1 MKNKNT
7 FTNWK
12 QLFRRILAVSLSVA
26 MLGNMVDL
34 STLSVDAQTTEEELT
49 IVAFDS
55 LSKDIREQKLEI
67 GASEDDI
74 NFPDTLTVTVEKTQ
88 TVEKDDKEAETE
100 STEETTEAMESTET
114 ETESTETSTE
124 QTTEMSEETDES
136 SSTETEA
143 STQTSE
149 EASSETSTPES
160 SSEETSTQIDSE
172 EVQKADE
179 DVDQQSQKEEKAEET
194 PEVQQLEDN
203 AGENEE
209 ARNSGSLLGI
219 QLSALAANL
228 LPHKMIVH
236 AAESNPDT
244 EDETA
249 AKTEKIK
256 LTDIKWEIDAGE
268 SDAEEFNSSKKYNG
282 FCYVYTPVLPDT
294 DEKGNKLV
302 LGEDV
307 ELPMIYVLVGE
318 YGVATLDNELV
329 EVSINDKTTRYA
341 ALEDACDAI
350 SEAVNAA
357 TDGNLAI
364 TLKIL
369 QTIKLNSGYNWT
381 LNGENKNI
389 TMTVDLNGQEIGC
402 YYGSVW
408 GGSGANALNMHFQN
422 IKVIL
427 KDTDKSSSNGKLH
440 GTFYV
445 ENYSNFT
452 LDNTYCQVLQI
463 GGGTAVL
470 EGGECPYLYVGSSK
484 TASNE
489 NAQCQVKGGT
499 YENIVVYGGAE
510 LSIEGDATSVQSIKA
525 VHYIQSDDSTDK
537 DVKATVNLRGGT
549 YKTVTTK
556 PRNAEDVKDES
567 KGYALSN
574 MLAPGY
580 GFLSQDNEE
589 SVDLT
594 DKTEI
599 TNVKVVPVA
608 ITITKQPSIASNKNT
623 VLEHY
628 TAEEAPKLTIE
639 AKSTDKLTYQWY
651 QIASAESEDSD
662 SATST
667 ETAIDKATESTY
679 QIPTGL
685 KAGPYNY
692 FCRVSCGNDSVKSN
706 TVTFTVTQAVAK
718 IIETKADGTT
728 KETYYA
734 DWADAMEYLS
744 DSYNG
749 KFEGVEKAEV
759 ILLQDTKCSG
769 ISSVQSIG
777 DFDGQFP
784 KEVIIRS
791 EGECHELSGDK
802 VTVLKAVYE
811 TTHVYMKNIK
821 VEGSIDLSVGATLT
835 LDEGT
840 EVVAEDKRI
849 DTISVNESKL
859 IIGDA
864 KVSAGIELINGSTLE
879 VKSGALDE
887 QIKVTNTGNT
897 AVMEAGAATPVFS
910 GNGELSIYCK
920 NGTSDW
926 SESLKTTGDK
936 KIWYPITLPQ
946 GVTLPA
952 DGENASVVSA
962 YKGDTYGLYPNGD
975 TTDHSINVP
984 GEICSYYLTK
994 YGKGTNNANLQ
1005 KIPDGKITMPAAA
1018 VTLLA
1023 HNTDKYGL
1031 CANCGKTDLAK
1042 AYENGHLHVEGLT
1055 GRTYDSYPQILSNI
1069 TLDTADG
1076 SKTLTAPIYYSG
1088 NGNQNLNSP
1097 IGVGG
1102 DSPLNSDAAEY
1113 AVHYKNNAEIYT
1125 LTQGEAGFD
1134 EAKAPQVTIK
1144 GRGNYTGEV
1153 TIYFTIGKGKASL
1166 GDIDVYTGTYNGK
1179 EQSAWTLLP
1188 LQFDADPYDQ
1198 YQFTEGLIDNNYIS
1212 ACDWSVADRWYE
1224 SGTYKSN
1231 YKVEYSTDDQKTWI
1245 TEKEFGSSTENI
1257 YKITDAGKYPF
1268 YLRITG
1274 GDGLFDTLTSEKC
1287 IAEIKPRDLEELS
1300 KYYYINVDIPE
1311 GLAAYYTGKPV
1322 FPASGYQ
1329 ITDKSIGN
1337 GYTLV
1342 KDTDYTVSGRNN
1354 TNITDAAA
1362 LIFTGKGNYSGEIQA
1377 DNKFAVKYAFSPAQ
1391 TTASKDYWYQ
1401 GDVSVNLSDSDN
1413 NSDTDKIVYTG
1424 SIESGISLGSNLT
1437 VYASL
1442 DDAVKGS
1449 ASGYAFTSEGKN
1461 TQTLYIKDEANG
1473 YIGTPVDVTVQIDK
1487 TAPVWEDA
1495 SGNADKYGIQ
1505 LKENWW
1511 KKLLHTISF
1520 KHFYNDETLDIK
1532 IRANDA
1538 KAGIDTSGV
1547 DKYYYYIEEVSDEN
1561 AIDNYKVKTAEE
1573 LDKLSANESDATIG
1587 FVEVQANGNSA
1598 VTVGNLSKDA
1608 NYVIYAYA
1616 VDKAG
1621 NKSEY
1626 ICTEGIVRDTTILS
1640 YVINVPEREYVN
1652 DTEGTFSFEA
1662 PEDLTL
1668 LYFYVHANEFKTVSE
1683 YEQFVTDM
1691 KDYYKK
1697 LAVSSSYEN
1706 NRYLPLAKK
1715 EDDGKWAPNFTN
1727 DGEKVQTSFG
1737 SKKEIALHTCQ
1748 VPKGHYELTISDL
1761 QPTEAC
1767 TVWMVSI
1774 DRAGNISSSPFM
1786 SFTTTKA
1793 LPWVAKVP
1801 VLTGFYGDKPQDLT
1815 ITTPGV
1821 AMYGD
1826 VEVQGEW
1833 KITETNTT
1841 PLQMNTT
1848 ATCQVTFIPDAD
1860 LYPNQFENH
1869 IFRVRPVIRKR
1880 PITINVA
1887 DMTVGY
1893 GEDIPQITD
1902 ASFDIAEGEGKGL
1915 AGSDTKETIQN
1926 TLSLRTLATK
1936 ESDCGKY
1943 SFTVSS
1949 NSSNYEV
1956 TAKYYEKLSDL
1967 SNPRTEGTLTITKA
1981 AGEII
1986 QNEGF
1991 TASKTVVYKDPAFS
2005 LNVSPNSREGKLT
2018 YEVKNSKDTEG
2029 RTVDDERILSV
2040 SDDGKVTVKSP
2051 GSAKITIYLPAT
2063 KNYTAAKPLTVDVTV
2078 NKKAYTVEP
2087 VNKKYLYSK
2096 ENEDA
2101 IDLLALL
2108 PKDCGSTNFEASST
2122 TDSSSFIEL
2131 PQYKERKLAYKLA
2144 MGDIGK
2150 KITITVPL
2158 RTDNYVINGNNT
2170 LTINLELVEQKPL
2183 KPQGEITLQK
2193 NEMTYGEPLSVL
2205 QFNEAKF
2212 VDADTGEGIVGTL
2225 AWNAPD
2231 YKLEVGERLAEWIFT
2246 PDNVEYAPYIGY
2258 TTVTVNKAVPHI
2270 VFTPDPSEQTYRTS
2284 AYSREIL
2291 NGLSKNPGFVIG
2303 VDNQQIGGIWKW
2315 EDENWTPTVGQ
2326 SERRVYFEPL
2336 DTQHYENSAM
2346 ETVILIVKKARPY
2359 IQIEPQISDYTH
2371 GDTLYSQKLT
2381 GSAIYGDGRGNR
2393 GSDDAYGNETI
2404 SGTFTWVTADTKL
2417 SHQNDNGKTCE
2428 YVFTPADTASYETV
2442 SGTFTIAV
2450 NKAQNPPQIPS
2461 SKMQVDF
2468 SCEQVSDVKLPTGWI
2483 WTPAE
2488 GQDTTLTVGNTI
2500 TVTATYTASDSVNYE
2515 NLTVDVAITR
2525 SSCEHAK
2532 TERRGEVKA
2541 TCIAA
2546 GSTGELWCLICD
2558 EKLMESTETAKDSTN
2573 HTALTSRVTKQ
2584 PTTTEEG
2591 VMTYE
2596 CSACGY
2602 TTTKPIAKIAAKNDS
2617 DAGSSNNSNDSG
2629 SDSESSGFMNNVHKD
2644 VMQPAK
2650 TTPDP
2655 SLTSILTPAPIP
2667 DPVQPT
2673 QPADN
2678 VKKPQR
2684 KVPTAQN
2691 DTVEEGEEA
2700 RPFIQGEDDKEGWDV
2715 IRAESAV
2722 CAEGGTIVV
2731 NMNGSSVVPGDIF
2744 DMIKGKD
2751 ITIEFELDNGII
2763 WQVNG
2768 MSVQK
2773 ENISDI
2779 DFHVALGEEA
2789 SDTIPVDLINAL
2801 TGERFSMNLTLAY
2814 DGAFG
2819 FEAVMRLNVGE
2830 ANKGLVANLFYYNV
2844 STDALEFICADEID
2858 ETGQAELTF
2867 THASDYI
2874 IILDTVSM
2882 EAVEEADETIVADTT
2897 SDNTVQATTTED
2909 HTLFIWIIVL
2919 ACIAALTATGFLTLK
2934 KRKEE

>member
-7 FTNWK
+7 FTNWR
-12 QLFRRILAVSLSVA
+12 QLFRRTLAVSLSIA
-26 MLGNMVDL
+26 MFGNMVDL

-49 IVAFDS
+49 IVAFDP

-100 STEETTEAMESTET
+100 SIEETTEMTEAETEST
-114 ETESTETSTE
+114 ETESTETESTESSTSTE

-136 SSTETEA
+136 SSSETEA
-143 STQTSE
+143 PTQTSE
-149 EASSETSTPES
+149 EASSDTSTPES
-160 SSEETSTQIDSE
+160 GSEETSTQTDS
-172 EVQKADE
+172 
-179 DVDQQSQKEEKAEET
+179 
-194 PEVQQLEDN
+194 
-203 AGENEE
+203 EE
-209 ARNSGSLLGI
+209 ARNSGSLLGM
-219 QLSALAANL
+219 QLSALAYNL

-244 EDETA
+244 EAETA
-249 AKTEKIK
+249 TETEKIK
-256 LTDIKWEIDAGE
+256 LTDIKWEIDADE

-318 YGVATLDNELV
+318 YGVVTLEDDLV
-329 EVSINDKTTRYA
+329 EVTINGTAANYSSWDSAMEALQQASGDGKLNHAKVDILLIQDATTSVSASINFKDAEVTLHSAGEEQKT
-341 ALEDACDAI
+341 
-350 SEAVNAA
+350 
-357 TDGNLAI
+357 I
-364 TLKIL
+364 T
-369 QTIKLNSGYNWT
+369 G
-381 LNGENKNI
+381 
-389 TMTVDLNGQEIGC
+389 
-402 YYGSVW
+402 
-408 GGSGANALNMHFQN
+408 
-422 IKVIL
+422 
-427 KDTDKSSSNGKLH
+427 SSSTALLDISNAK
-440 GTFYV
+440 
-445 ENYSNFT
+445 NFT
-452 LDNTYCQVLQI
+452 
-463 GGGTAVL
+463 
-470 EGGECPYLYVGSSK
+470 
-484 TASNE
+484 
-489 NAQCQVKGGT
+489 
-499 YENIVVYGGAE
+499 
-510 LSIEGDATSVQSIKA
+510 
-525 VHYIQSDDSTDK
+525 IQD
-537 DVKATVNLRGGT
+537 
-549 YKTVTTK
+549 
-556 PRNAEDVKDES
+556 
-567 KGYALSN
+567 
-574 MLAPGY
+574 
-580 GFLSQDNEE
+580 
-589 SVDLT
+589 
-594 DKTEI
+594 
-599 TNVKVVPVA
+599 
-608 ITITKQPSIASNKNT
+608 
-623 VLEHY
+623 
-628 TAEEAPKLTIE
+628 
-639 AKSTDKLTYQWY
+639 
-651 QIASAESEDSD
+651 
-662 SATST
+662 
-667 ETAIDKATESTY
+667 
-679 QIPTGL
+679 
-685 KAGPYNY
+685 
-692 FCRVSCGNDSVKSN
+692 
-706 TVTFTVTQAVAK
+706 
-718 IIETKADGTT
+718 
-728 KETYYA
+728 
-734 DWADAMEYLS
+734 
-744 DSYNG
+744 
-749 KFEGVEKAEV
+749 
-759 ILLQDTKCSG
+759 
-769 ISSVQSIG
+769 
-777 DFDGQFP
+777 
-784 KEVIIRS
+784 
-791 EGECHELSGDK
+791 
-802 VTVLKAVYE
+802 
-811 TTHVYMKNIK
+811 
-821 VEGSIDLSVGATLT
+821 
-835 LDEGT
+835 
-840 EVVAEDKRI
+840 
-849 DTISVNESKL
+849 
-859 IIGDA
+859 
-864 KVSAGIELINGSTLE
+864 
-879 VKSGALDE
+879 
-887 QIKVTNTGNT
+887 IKVTNDTGSVIKVSDAKLCTNANIAIEASNAEDGAVNLQNNTTLYLNGNGNFSGKNHSIVVDGSGNKIIVGTEINKSYSVNITGQGNVDVFQKGNISVALYGERNYNIWLKPDLPEGVSFEEAIPMDKNT
-897 AVMEAGAATPVFS
+897 ASSVEF
-910 GNGELSIYCK
+910 E
-920 NGTSDW
+920 
-926 SESLKTTGDK
+926 GDK
-936 KIWYPITLPQ
+936 YILCDAEIT
-946 GVTLPA
+946 VNT
-952 DGENASVVSA
+952 VICA
-962 YKGDTYGLYPNGD
+962 YQDTIY
-975 TTDHSINVP
+975 SQV
-984 GEICSYYLTK
+984 
-994 YGKGTNNANLQ
+994 Q
-1005 KIPDGKITMPAAA
+1005 KIENNKLKYSGGCKLFTHNPDA
-1018 VTLLA
+1018 
-1023 HNTDKYGL
+1023 YGV
-1031 CANCGKTDLAK
+1031 CAYCGTTDLAK
-1042 AYENGHLHVEGLT
+1042 AYANGHLHVEGLT
-1055 GRTYDSYPQILSNI
+1055 GRTYDSYPQILSYI

-1076 SKTLTAPIYYSG
+1076 TTKELVKPNYY
-1088 NGNQNLNSP
+1088 NQNGATYLNSP

-1102 DSPLNSDAAEY
+1102 DNPLNSDEADFVE
-1113 AVHYKNNAEIYT
+1113 HYKNNAEIYT
-1125 LTQGEAGFD
+1125 LIQGEAGFD

-1153 TIYFTIGKGKASL
+1153 TIYFTIGKGMARL
-1166 GDIDVYTGTYNGK
+1166 GDINVCTSSYSGY
-1179 EQSAWTLLP
+1179 EQAAWEVIP
-1188 LQFDADPYDQ
+1188 LQFEADPYDR
-1198 YQFTEGLIDNNYIS
+1198 YQFTGLNDGKYIPVCLVTGS
-1212 ACDWSVADRWYE
+1212 YKWYGD
-1224 SGTYKSN
+1224 GTYKSN

-1245 TEKEFGSSTENI
+1245 TEKEFGSTYEEG
-1257 YKITDAGKYPF
+1257 YKITDAGEYPF

-1274 GDGLFDTLTSEKC
+1274 ENGLFGTLTSEKY
-1287 IAEIKPRDLEELS
+1287 IAKITPIDLKLMSEN
-1300 KYYYINVDIPE
+1300 YYITVDVSE
-1311 GLAAYYTGKPV
+1311 GLVAYYTGKPV
-1322 FPASGYQ
+1322 LPASGYQ

-1377 DNKFAVKYAFSPAQ
+1377 DKKFAIKYAFSPAQ
-1391 TTASKDYWYQ
+1391 TTASKGYWYN

-1413 NSDTDKIVYTG
+1413 NSDTDKIVYTD
-1424 SIESGISLGSNLT
+1424 SIESGVSLGSNLA

-1461 TQTLYIKDEANG
+1461 TQTFYIKDEANG

-1520 KHFYNDETLDIK
+1520 KHFYNDATLEIK

-1538 KAGIDTSGV
+1538 KYGIDTSGV

-1573 LDKLSANESDATIG
+1573 LDQVAAGGTDATVG
-1587 FVEVQANGNSA
+1587 FVEVQANGTSA
-1598 VTVGNLSKDA
+1598 VMAGNLSKDA

-1626 ICTEGIVRDTTILS
+1626 ICTEGIIRDTTIPS
-1640 YVINVPEREYVN
+1640 YAINVPDEEYVN

-1748 VPKGHYELTISDL
+1748 VPKGHYELTVSGL
-1761 QPTEAC
+1761 QPSEAC

-1793 LPWVAKVP
+1793 SPWVAKVS

-1815 ITTPGV
+1815 ITPGV

-1860 LYPNQFENH
+1860 LYPNQFKNH

-1986 QNEGF
+1986 KDEGF
-1991 TASKTVVYKDPAFS
+1991 TASKTVVFKDSAFS
-2005 LNVSPNSREGKLT
+2005 LNVSPNNREGKLI
-2018 YEVKNSKDTEG
+2018 YKVSDSKDING
-2029 RTVDDERILSV
+2029 VSVDDDRILSV
-2040 SDDGKVTVKSP
+2040 SDDGKVTVKSA
-2051 GSAKITIYLPAT
+2051 GSAKITISLPEST
-2063 KNYTAAKPLTVDVTV
+2063 NYTAAMSLTVQVTV
-2078 NKKAYTVEP
+2078 NKRAYTVDSI
-2087 VNKKYLYSK
+2087 NKKYLYSR
-2096 ENEDA
+2096 ENEDS

-2108 PKDCGSTNFEASST
+2108 PADCGTVNFDVIST
-2122 TDSSSFIEL
+2122 TDSSSFIEA
-2131 PQYKERKLAYKLA
+2131 PQYKEGKLAYKLA
-2144 MGDIGK
+2144 AGNIGNTA
-2150 KITITVPL
+2150 TITVPV
-2158 RTDNYVINGNNT
+2158 TTENYTINNGNS
-2170 LTINLELVEQKPL
+2170 LIFNLELVEQKPL

-2270 VFTPDPSEQTYRTS
+2270 VFTPDPPEQIYRIS

-2346 ETVILIVKKARPY
+2346 ETVTLTVKKARPY

-2381 GSAIYGDGRGNR
+2381 GTVIYGDGRGNR

-2461 SKMQVDF
+2461 SKIKVDF

-2602 TTTKPIAKIAAKNDS
+2602 TATKPIAKIVTKNDS

-2629 SDSESSGFMNNVHKD
+2629 NDSESSGFMNNVHKD
-2644 VMQPAK
+2644 VTQPAK
-2650 TTPDP
+2650 TTPALDP
-2655 SLTSILTPAPIP
+2655 SLTPILTPTPIP

-2684 KVPTAQN
+2684 KAQTAQN

-2722 CAEGGTIVV
+2722 CTEGGTIVV

-2882 EAVEEADETIVADTT
+2882 EPVEEADETIVADTT

-2934 KRKEE
+2934 KCKEE

>member
-7 FTNWK
+7 FTNWR
-12 QLFRRILAVSLSVA
+12 QLFRRTLAVSLSIA
-26 MLGNMVDL
+26 MFGNMVDL
-34 STLSVDAQTTEEELT
+34 STLSVDAQTTDEELT
-49 IVAFDS
+49 IVAFDP

-88 TVEKDDKEAETE
+88 TVERDDKEAETE

-124 QTTEMSEETDES
+124 QTTEMSEETDEG

-149 EASSETSTPES
+149 ETSSEEATPES
-160 SSEETSTQIDSE
+160 SSEETFTQTDSE

-179 DVDQQSQKEEKAEET
+179 NADQQSQQEEKAEET

-318 YGVATLDNELV
+318 YEVVTLEDDLV
-329 EVSINDKTTRYA
+329 EVTINGTATHYSSWDSAMEALQNASKDSNLDKA
-341 ALEDACDAI
+341 KVD
-350 SEAVNAA
+350 
-357 TDGNLAI
+357 
-364 TLKIL
+364 IL
-369 QTIKLNSGYNWT
+369 LI
-381 LNGENKNI
+381 
-389 TMTVDLNGQEIGC
+389 
-402 YYGSVW
+402 
-408 GGSGANALNMHFQN
+408 
-422 IKVIL
+422 
-427 KDTDKSSSNGKLH
+427 KDTTTS
-440 GTFYV
+440 
-445 ENYSNFT
+445 
-452 LDNTYCQVLQI
+452 
-463 GGGTAVL
+463 
-470 EGGECPYLYVGSSK
+470 
-484 TASNE
+484 AS
-489 NAQCQVKGGT
+489 ASIDFK
-499 YENIVVYGGAE
+499 GAE
-510 LSIEGDATSVQSIKA
+510 
-525 VHYIQSDDSTDK
+525 
-537 DVKATVNLRGGT
+537 
-549 YKTVTTK
+549 VTLHS
-556 PRNAEDVKDES
+556 A
-567 KGYALSN
+567 G
-574 MLAPGY
+574 
-580 GFLSQDNEE
+580 EE
-589 SVDLT
+589 P
-594 DKTEI
+594 K
-599 TNVKVVPVA
+599 
-608 ITITKQPSIASNKNT
+608 TITG
-623 VLEHY
+623 
-628 TAEEAPKLTIE
+628 
-639 AKSTDKLTYQWY
+639 
-651 QIASAESEDSD
+651 DS
-662 SATST
+662 
-667 ETAIDKATESTY
+667 
-679 QIPTGL
+679 
-685 KAGPYNY
+685 
-692 FCRVSCGNDSVKSN
+692 
-706 TVTFTVTQAVAK
+706 
-718 IIETKADGTT
+718 
-728 KETYYA
+728 
-734 DWADAMEYLS
+734 
-744 DSYNG
+744 
-749 KFEGVEKAEV
+749 
-759 ILLQDTKCSG
+759 
-769 ISSVQSIG
+769 
-777 DFDGQFP
+777 
-784 KEVIIRS
+784 
-791 EGECHELSGDK
+791 
-802 VTVLKAVYE
+802 
-811 TTHVYMKNIK
+811 
-821 VEGSIDLSVGATLT
+821 
-835 LDEGT
+835 
-840 EVVAEDKRI
+840 
-849 DTISVNESKL
+849 
-859 IIGDA
+859 
-864 KVSAGIELINGSTLE
+864 
-879 VKSGALDE
+879 SGALLDISNAE
-887 QIKVTNTGNT
+887 NLTIQDIKVTNNTGSVIKVSNAKLSMNANIDIAARNT
-897 AVMEAGAATPVFS
+897 EDGAVSLQNNTTLYLN
-910 GNGELSIYCK
+910 GNGSINGKSGKDIAVNESDNKIVIGAEIGKNYCVTITEKGEVDVFHKGNRSVSLYGKRNYKLWLKPDLPEGVSFEEAIPMDK
-920 NGTSDW
+920 NTDSAT
-926 SESLKTTGDK
+926 EFEGDK
-936 KIWYPITLPQ
+936 YILRDAKITVNNVICAYQ
-946 GVTLPA
+946 
-952 DGENASVVSA
+952 DSNNSV
-962 YKGDTYGLYPNGD
+962 
-975 TTDHSINVP
+975 
-984 GEICSYYLTK
+984 
-994 YGKGTNNANLQ
+994 Q
-1005 KIPDGKITMPAAA
+1005 KIENNEFTYTGYKLLTHNPDA
-1018 VTLLA
+1018 
-1023 HNTDKYGL
+1023 YGL
-1031 CANCGKTDLAK
+1031 CANCCKTDLAK
-1042 AYENGHLHVEGLT
+1042 AYANGHLHVEGLT
-1055 GRTYDSYPQILSNI
+1055 GRTYDSYPQILSYI

-1076 SKTLTAPIYYSG
+1076 TTKELVKPNYY
-1088 NGNQNLNSP
+1088 NQNGATFLNSP

-1102 DSPLNSDAAEY
+1102 DNPLNSDEADFVE
-1113 AVHYKNNAEIYT
+1113 HYKNNAEIYT
-1125 LTQGEAGFD
+1125 LIQGEAGFD

-1144 GRGNYTGEV
+1144 GRGNYTGEFTV
-1153 TIYFTIGKGKASL
+1153 YFTIGKGTARL
-1166 GDIDVYTGTYNGK
+1166 GDINVHTGSYNGL
-1179 EQSAWTLLP
+1179 EQSAWEVIP
-1188 LQFDADPYDQ
+1188 LQFEADPYDR
-1198 YQFTEGLIDNNYIS
+1198 YQFTGLNDGKYIPVCLVPDS
-1212 ACDWSVADRWYE
+1212 YKWYGD
-1224 SGTYKSN
+1224 GTYKSN
-1231 YKVEYSTDDQKTWI
+1231 YKVEYSTDDKKTWI
-1245 TEKEFGSSTENI
+1245 TEKEFGSTYEEG
-1257 YKITDAGKYPF
+1257 YKITDAGEYPF

-1274 GDGLFDTLTSEKC
+1274 ENGLFGTLTSEKY
-1287 IAEIKPRDLEELS
+1287 IAKITPIDLSMLS
-1300 KYYYINVDIPE
+1300 LYGITVNVSE
-1311 GLAAYYTGKPV
+1311 GLVAYYTGKPV
-1322 FPASGYQ
+1322 LPASGYQ
-1329 ITDKSIGN
+1329 ITDSYTKN

-1342 KDTDYTVSGRNN
+1342 KDTDFTVSGLNN
-1354 TNITDAAA
+1354 TDITDDAT
-1362 LIFTGKGNYSGEIQA
+1362 LIFTGKGNYTGEIQA
-1377 DNKFAVKYAFSPAQ
+1377 KNKFAIKYAFSPAQ
-1391 TTASKDYWYQ
+1391 TTASKDYWYN
-1401 GDVSVNLSDSDN
+1401 GDVSVNFSDSDN
-1413 NSDTDKIVYTG
+1413 NSDTGRIVYAG
-1424 SIESGISLGSNLT
+1424 STESGVSLSSNRA

-1487 TAPVWEDA
+1487 TVPVWEDA
-1495 SGNADKYGIQ
+1495 NGNADKYGIQ
-1505 LKENWW
+1505 IKENWW

-1520 KHFYNDETLDIK
+1520 RHFYNDATLEIK

-1538 KAGIDTSGV
+1538 KYGIDTSGV

-1573 LDKLSANESDATIG
+1573 LDQLAAGGTDATVG
-1587 FVEVQANGNSA
+1587 FVEVQANGTSA
-1598 VTVGNLSKDA
+1598 VMVGNLSKDA

-1626 ICTEGIVRDTTILS
+1626 ICTEGIVRDTTIPS
-1640 YVINVPEREYVN
+1640 YAINVPDEEYVN

-1761 QPTEAC
+1761 QPSEAC

-1793 LPWVAKVP
+1793 LPWVAKVS

-1815 ITTPGV
+1815 ITPGV

-1833 KITETNTT
+1833 KITETNTM

-1848 ATCQVTFIPDAD
+1848 ATCQVTFIPDAN

-1869 IFRVRPVIRKR
+1869 IFRVRPVIQKR

-1887 DMTVGY
+1887 DMTMGY

-1926 TLSLRTLATK
+1926 TLSLRTLATR

-1943 SFTVSS
+1943 SFTISS

-1956 TAKYYEKLSDL
+1956 MAKYYENLSNL
-1967 SNPRTEGTLTITKA
+1967 SNPKEEGAITITKA

-1986 QNEGF
+1986 KDEGF
-1991 TASKTVVYKDPAFS
+1991 TASKTVVFKDSAFS
-2005 LNVSPNSREGKLT
+2005 LNVSPNNREGKLI
-2018 YEVKNSKDTEG
+2018 YKVSDSKDIYG
-2029 RTVDDERILSV
+2029 VRVDDDWILSV
-2040 SDDGKVTVKSP
+2040 SDDGKVIVKSA
-2051 GSAKITIYLPAT
+2051 GSAKITISLPEST
-2063 KNYTAAKPLTVDVTV
+2063 NYTAATSLTVQVTV
-2078 NKKAYTVEP
+2078 NKRAYTVDSI
-2087 VNKKYLYSK
+2087 NKKYLYSR
-2096 ENEDA
+2096 ENEDS

-2108 PKDCGSTNFEASST
+2108 PADCGTVNFDVIST
-2122 TDSSSFIEL
+2122 TDSSSFIEA
-2131 PQYKERKLAYKLA
+2131 PQYKEGKLAYKLA
-2144 MGDIGK
+2144 AGNIGNTA
-2150 KITITVPL
+2150 TITVPV
-2158 RTDNYVINGNNT
+2158 TTENYTINNGNS
-2170 LTINLELVEQKPL
+2170 LIFNLELVEQKPL

-2270 VFTPDPSEQTYRTS
+2270 VFTPDPPEQIYRIS
-2284 AYSREIL
+2284 AYSVEIL
-2291 NGLSKNPGFVIG
+2291 NGLSKNPGMVIG
-2303 VDNQQIGGIWKW
+2303 VDDQQLGGIWKW

-2346 ETVILIVKKARPY
+2346 ETVTLTVKKARPY

-2461 SKMQVDF
+2461 SKIKVDF

-2532 TERRGEVKA
+2532 TERRGEIKA
-2541 TCIAA
+2541 TCIAV

-2558 EKLMESTETAKDSTN
+2558 EKLMESTETAKDSMN
-2573 HTALTSRVTKQ
+2573 HAALTSRVTKQ

-2602 TTTKPIAKIAAKNDS
+2602 TATKPIAKIAAKNDS

-2629 SDSESSGFMNNVHKD
+2629 NDSESSGFMNNVHKD

-2655 SLTSILTPAPIP
+2655 SLTPILTPAPIP

-2751 ITIEFELDNGII
+2751 ITMQFELDNGII

-2844 STDALEFICADEID
+2844 STDALEFICADEIN

-2882 EAVEEADETIVADTT
+2882 EAVEEVDETLVADTT

>member
-7 FTNWK
+7 FINWK
-12 QLFRRILAVSLSVA
+12 QLFRRTLAVSLSVA
-26 MLGNMVDL
+26 MLGSLVDL
-34 STLSVDAQTTEEELT
+34 STLSADAQTTEEELT

-88 TVEKDDKEAETE
+88 TVEKDDKESETESIEETTEMTEAETE
-100 STEETTEAMESTET
+100 STETEST
-114 ETESTETSTE
+114 ETESTESSTSTE

-136 SSTETEA
+136 SSSETEA
-143 STQTSE
+143 PTQTSE
-149 EASSETSTPES
+149 EASSDTSTPES
-160 SSEETSTQIDSE
+160 GSEETSTQTDS
-172 EVQKADE
+172 
-179 DVDQQSQKEEKAEET
+179 
-194 PEVQQLEDN
+194 
-203 AGENEE
+203 EE
-209 ARNSGSLLGI
+209 ARNSGSLLGM
-219 QLSALAANL
+219 QLSALAYNL

-244 EDETA
+244 EAETA
-249 AKTEKIK
+249 TETEKIK
-256 LTDIKWEIDAGE
+256 LTDIKWEIDADE

-318 YGVATLDNELV
+318 YGVVTLEDDLV
-329 EVSINDKTTRYA
+329 EVTINGTAANYSSWDSAMEALQQASGDGKLNHAKVDILLIQDATTSVSASINFKDAEVTLHSAGEEQKT
-341 ALEDACDAI
+341 
-350 SEAVNAA
+350 
-357 TDGNLAI
+357 I
-364 TLKIL
+364 T
-369 QTIKLNSGYNWT
+369 G
-381 LNGENKNI
+381 
-389 TMTVDLNGQEIGC
+389 
-402 YYGSVW
+402 
-408 GGSGANALNMHFQN
+408 
-422 IKVIL
+422 
-427 KDTDKSSSNGKLH
+427 SSSTALLDISNAK
-440 GTFYV
+440 
-445 ENYSNFT
+445 NFT
-452 LDNTYCQVLQI
+452 
-463 GGGTAVL
+463 
-470 EGGECPYLYVGSSK
+470 
-484 TASNE
+484 
-489 NAQCQVKGGT
+489 
-499 YENIVVYGGAE
+499 
-510 LSIEGDATSVQSIKA
+510 
-525 VHYIQSDDSTDK
+525 IQD
-537 DVKATVNLRGGT
+537 
-549 YKTVTTK
+549 
-556 PRNAEDVKDES
+556 
-567 KGYALSN
+567 
-574 MLAPGY
+574 
-580 GFLSQDNEE
+580 
-589 SVDLT
+589 
-594 DKTEI
+594 
-599 TNVKVVPVA
+599 
-608 ITITKQPSIASNKNT
+608 
-623 VLEHY
+623 
-628 TAEEAPKLTIE
+628 
-639 AKSTDKLTYQWY
+639 
-651 QIASAESEDSD
+651 
-662 SATST
+662 
-667 ETAIDKATESTY
+667 
-679 QIPTGL
+679 
-685 KAGPYNY
+685 
-692 FCRVSCGNDSVKSN
+692 
-706 TVTFTVTQAVAK
+706 
-718 IIETKADGTT
+718 
-728 KETYYA
+728 
-734 DWADAMEYLS
+734 
-744 DSYNG
+744 
-749 KFEGVEKAEV
+749 
-759 ILLQDTKCSG
+759 
-769 ISSVQSIG
+769 
-777 DFDGQFP
+777 
-784 KEVIIRS
+784 
-791 EGECHELSGDK
+791 
-802 VTVLKAVYE
+802 
-811 TTHVYMKNIK
+811 
-821 VEGSIDLSVGATLT
+821 
-835 LDEGT
+835 
-840 EVVAEDKRI
+840 
-849 DTISVNESKL
+849 
-859 IIGDA
+859 
-864 KVSAGIELINGSTLE
+864 
-879 VKSGALDE
+879 
-887 QIKVTNTGNT
+887 IKVTNDTGSVIKVSDAKLCTNANIAIEASNAEDGAVNLQNNTTLYLNGNGNFSGKNHSIVVDGSGNKIIVGTEINKSYSVNITGQGNVDVFQKGNISVALYGERNYNIWLKPDLPEGVSFEEAIPMDKNT
-897 AVMEAGAATPVFS
+897 ASSVEF
-910 GNGELSIYCK
+910 E
-920 NGTSDW
+920 
-926 SESLKTTGDK
+926 GDK
-936 KIWYPITLPQ
+936 YILCDAEIT
-946 GVTLPA
+946 VNT
-952 DGENASVVSA
+952 VICA
-962 YKGDTYGLYPNGD
+962 YQDTIY
-975 TTDHSINVP
+975 SQV
-984 GEICSYYLTK
+984 
-994 YGKGTNNANLQ
+994 Q
-1005 KIPDGKITMPAAA
+1005 KIENNKLKYSGGCKLFTHNPDA
-1018 VTLLA
+1018 
-1023 HNTDKYGL
+1023 YGV
-1031 CANCGKTDLAK
+1031 CAYCGTTDLAK
-1042 AYENGHLHVEGLT
+1042 AYANGHLHVEGLT
-1055 GRTYDSYPQILSNI
+1055 GRTYDSYPQILSYI

-1076 SKTLTAPIYYSG
+1076 TTKELVKPIYYDLQGASY
-1088 NGNQNLNSP
+1088 LNSP

-1102 DSPLNSDAAEY
+1102 DRPLNSDEAEY
-1113 AVHYKNNAEIYT
+1113 VVNYKNNAEIYT

-1144 GRGNYTGEV
+1144 GRGNYTGEFTV
-1153 TIYFTIGKGKASL
+1153 YFTIGKGTARL
-1166 GDIDVYTGTYNGK
+1166 GDINVCTSRYNGL
-1179 EQSAWTLLP
+1179 EQPAWEVIP
-1188 LQFDADPYDQ
+1188 LQFEADPYDR
-1198 YQFTEGLIDNNYIS
+1198 YQFTGLNDGKYIPVCLVS
-1212 ACDWSVADRWYE
+1212 AFYKWYGD
-1224 SGTYKSN
+1224 GTYQSN
-1231 YKVEYSTDDQKTWI
+1231 YKVEYSTDDKKTWI
-1245 TEKEFGSSTENI
+1245 TEKEFGSTYEEG
-1257 YKITDAGKYPF
+1257 YKITDAGEYPF

-1274 GDGLFDTLTSEKC
+1274 ENGLFGTLTSEKY
-1287 IAEIKPRDLEELS
+1287 IAKITPIDLSMLS
-1300 KYYYINVDIPE
+1300 LYGITVNVSE
-1311 GLAAYYTGKPV
+1311 GLVAYYTGKPV
-1322 FPASGYQ
+1322 LPASGYQ
-1329 ITDKSIGN
+1329 ITDSYTKN

-1342 KDTDYTVSGRNN
+1342 KDTDFTVSGLNN
-1354 TNITDAAA
+1354 TDITDDAT
-1362 LIFTGKGNYSGEIQA
+1362 LIFTGKGNYTGEIQA
-1377 DNKFAVKYAFSPAQ
+1377 EKKFAIKYAFSPAQ
-1391 TTASKDYWYQ
+1391 TTASKDYWYN
-1401 GDVSVNLSDSDN
+1401 GDVSVNFSDSDN
-1413 NSDTDKIVYTG
+1413 NSDTGRIVYAG
-1424 SIESGISLGSNLT
+1424 STESGVSLSSNRA

-1495 SGNADKYGIQ
+1495 NGNADKYGIQ
-1505 LKENWW
+1505 IKENWW

-1520 KHFYNDETLDIK
+1520 RHFYNDATLEIK

-1538 KAGIDTSGV
+1538 KYGIDTSGV

-1573 LDKLSANESDATIG
+1573 LDRLAAGGTDATVG
-1587 FVEVQANGNSA
+1587 FVEVQANGTSA
-1598 VTVGNLSKDA
+1598 VMVGNLSKDA

-1621 NKSEY
+1621 NKSKY
-1626 ICTEGIVRDTTILS
+1626 VCTEGIVRDNTISS
-1640 YVINVPEREYVN
+1640 YSINMPN
-1652 DTEGTFSFEA
+1652 AANGTLTDTEGTFSFEA

-1668 LYFYVHANEFKTVSE
+1668 LYFYVHADEFDNESD
-1683 YEQFVTDM
+1683 YNDFVTEM
-1691 KDYYKK
+1691 KKHYAD
-1697 LAVSSSYEN
+1697 LSNNGSYSD
-1706 NRYLPLAKK
+1706 NRYLPLAIKG
-1715 EDDGKWAPNFTN
+1715 DDRKWTPNFTN
-1727 DGEKVQTSFG
+1727 EGEKAEVSFG
-1737 SKKEIALHTCQ
+1737 SFHKEIALHISQ
-1748 VPKGHYELTISDL
+1748 ASKGHYEFTISDL

-1767 TVWMVSI
+1767 TIRMVSI
-1774 DRAGNISSSPFM
+1774 DRAGNISATPFM

-1793 LPWVAKVP
+1793 IPVIEAAP
-1801 VLTGFYGDKPQDLT
+1801 VLTGYYSDTPQKLK
-1815 ITTPGV
+1815 ITSGV
-1821 AMYGD
+1821 AKYAGK
-1826 VEVQGEW
+1826 EVKGEW
-1833 KITETNTT
+1833 KITEQSTT

-1848 ATCQVTFIPDAD
+1848 TECQVTFIPDAAA
-1860 LYPNQFENH
+1860 YPDTYENTV
-1869 IFRVRPVIRKR
+1869 FRVRPVISKR

-1887 DMTVGY
+1887 DMTMGY

-1956 TAKYYEKLSDL
+1956 TAKYYENLSDL
-1967 SNPRTEGTLTITKA
+1967 ANSKAEGTLTITKA

-1991 TASKTVVYKDPAFS
+1991 TASKTVTFKDSAFS
-2005 LNVSPNSREGKLT
+2005 LNVSPNNREGKLI
-2018 YEVKNSKDTEG
+2018 YKVSDSKDING
-2029 RTVDDERILSV
+2029 VSVDDDRILSV
-2040 SDDGKVTVKSP
+2040 SDDGKVTVKSA
-2051 GSAKITIYLPAT
+2051 GSAKITISLPEST
-2063 KNYTAAKPLTVDVTV
+2063 NYTAATSLTVEVTV
-2078 NKKAYTVEP
+2078 NKRAYTVDSI
-2087 VNKKYLYSK
+2087 NKKYLYSR
-2096 ENEDA
+2096 ENEDS

-2108 PKDCGSTNFEASST
+2108 PADCGTVNFDVIST
-2122 TDSSSFIEL
+2122 TDSSSFIEA
-2131 PQYKERKLAYKLA
+2131 PQYKEGKLAYKLA
-2144 MGDIGK
+2144 AGNIGNTA
-2150 KITITVPL
+2150 TITVPV
-2158 RTDNYVINGNNT
+2158 TTENYTINNGNS
-2170 LTINLELVEQKPL
+2170 LIFNLELVEQKPL

-2231 YKLEVGERLAEWIFT
+2231 YKLEVGERLVEWIFT

-2270 VFTPDPSEQTYRTS
+2270 VFTPDPPEQIYRIS
-2284 AYSREIL
+2284 AYSVEIL
-2291 NGLSKNPGFVIG
+2291 NGLSKNPGMVIG
-2303 VDNQQIGGIWKW
+2303 VDDQQLGGIWKW

-2346 ETVILIVKKARPY
+2346 ETVTLTVKKARPY

-2461 SKMQVDF
+2461 SKIKVDF

-2532 TERRGEVKA
+2532 TERRGEIKA
-2541 TCIAA
+2541 TCIAV

-2558 EKLMESTETAKDSTN
+2558 EKLMESTETAKDSMN
-2573 HTALTSRVTKQ
+2573 HAALTSRVTKQ

-2602 TTTKPIAKIAAKNDS
+2602 TATKPIAKIAAKNDS

-2629 SDSESSGFMNNVHKD
+2629 NDSESSGFMNNVHKD

-2655 SLTSILTPAPIP
+2655 SLTPILTPAPIP

-2722 CAEGGTIVV
+2722 CAKGGTIVV

-2751 ITIEFELDNGII
+2751 ITMQFELDNGII

-2882 EAVEEADETIVADTT
+2882 EPVEEADETIVADTT

>member
-7 FTNWK
+7 FTNWR
-12 QLFRRILAVSLSVA
+12 QLFRRTLAVSLSIA
-26 MLGNMVDL
+26 MFGNMVDL
-34 STLSVDAQTTEEELT
+34 STLSVDAQTTDEELT
-49 IVAFDS
+49 IVAFDP

-88 TVEKDDKEAETE
+88 TVERDDKEAETE

-124 QTTEMSEETDES
+124 QTTEMSEETDEG

-149 EASSETSTPES
+149 ETSSEEATPES
-160 SSEETSTQIDSE
+160 SSEETFTQTDSE

-179 DVDQQSQKEEKAEET
+179 NADQQSQQEEKAEET

-318 YGVATLDNELV
+318 YEVVTLEDDLV
-329 EVSINDKTTRYA
+329 EVTINGTATHYSSWDSAMEALQNASKDSNLDKA
-341 ALEDACDAI
+341 KVD
-350 SEAVNAA
+350 
-357 TDGNLAI
+357 
-364 TLKIL
+364 IL
-369 QTIKLNSGYNWT
+369 LI
-381 LNGENKNI
+381 
-389 TMTVDLNGQEIGC
+389 
-402 YYGSVW
+402 
-408 GGSGANALNMHFQN
+408 
-422 IKVIL
+422 
-427 KDTDKSSSNGKLH
+427 KDTTTS
-440 GTFYV
+440 
-445 ENYSNFT
+445 
-452 LDNTYCQVLQI
+452 
-463 GGGTAVL
+463 
-470 EGGECPYLYVGSSK
+470 
-484 TASNE
+484 AS
-489 NAQCQVKGGT
+489 ASIDFK
-499 YENIVVYGGAE
+499 GAE
-510 LSIEGDATSVQSIKA
+510 
-525 VHYIQSDDSTDK
+525 
-537 DVKATVNLRGGT
+537 
-549 YKTVTTK
+549 VTLHS
-556 PRNAEDVKDES
+556 A
-567 KGYALSN
+567 G
-574 MLAPGY
+574 
-580 GFLSQDNEE
+580 EE
-589 SVDLT
+589 P
-594 DKTEI
+594 K
-599 TNVKVVPVA
+599 
-608 ITITKQPSIASNKNT
+608 TITG
-623 VLEHY
+623 
-628 TAEEAPKLTIE
+628 
-639 AKSTDKLTYQWY
+639 
-651 QIASAESEDSD
+651 DS
-662 SATST
+662 
-667 ETAIDKATESTY
+667 
-679 QIPTGL
+679 
-685 KAGPYNY
+685 
-692 FCRVSCGNDSVKSN
+692 
-706 TVTFTVTQAVAK
+706 
-718 IIETKADGTT
+718 
-728 KETYYA
+728 
-734 DWADAMEYLS
+734 
-744 DSYNG
+744 
-749 KFEGVEKAEV
+749 
-759 ILLQDTKCSG
+759 
-769 ISSVQSIG
+769 
-777 DFDGQFP
+777 
-784 KEVIIRS
+784 
-791 EGECHELSGDK
+791 
-802 VTVLKAVYE
+802 
-811 TTHVYMKNIK
+811 
-821 VEGSIDLSVGATLT
+821 
-835 LDEGT
+835 
-840 EVVAEDKRI
+840 
-849 DTISVNESKL
+849 
-859 IIGDA
+859 
-864 KVSAGIELINGSTLE
+864 
-879 VKSGALDE
+879 SGALLDISNAE
-887 QIKVTNTGNT
+887 NLTIQDIKVTNNTGSVIKVSNAKLSMNANIDIAARNT
-897 AVMEAGAATPVFS
+897 EDGAVSLQNNTTLYLN
-910 GNGELSIYCK
+910 GNGSINGKSGKDIAVNESDNKIVIGAEIGKNYCVTITEKGEVDVFHKGNRSVSLYGKRNYKLWLKPDLPEGVSFEEAIPMDK
-920 NGTSDW
+920 NTDSAT
-926 SESLKTTGDK
+926 EFEGDK
-936 KIWYPITLPQ
+936 YILRDAKITVNNVICAYQ
-946 GVTLPA
+946 
-952 DGENASVVSA
+952 DSNNSV
-962 YKGDTYGLYPNGD
+962 
-975 TTDHSINVP
+975 
-984 GEICSYYLTK
+984 
-994 YGKGTNNANLQ
+994 Q
-1005 KIPDGKITMPAAA
+1005 KIENNEFTYTGYKLLTHNPDA
-1018 VTLLA
+1018 
-1023 HNTDKYGL
+1023 YGL
-1031 CANCGKTDLAK
+1031 CANCCKTDLAK
-1042 AYENGHLHVEGLT
+1042 AYANGHLHVEGLT
-1055 GRTYDSYPQILSNI
+1055 GRTYDSYPQILSYI

-1076 SKTLTAPIYYSG
+1076 TTKELVKPNYY
-1088 NGNQNLNSP
+1088 NQNGATFLNSP

-1102 DSPLNSDAAEY
+1102 DNPLNSDEADFVE
-1113 AVHYKNNAEIYT
+1113 HYKNNAEIYT
-1125 LTQGEAGFD
+1125 LIQGEAGFD

-1144 GRGNYTGEV
+1144 GRGNYTGEFTV
-1153 TIYFTIGKGKASL
+1153 YFTIGKGTARL
-1166 GDIDVYTGTYNGK
+1166 GDINVHTGSYNGL
-1179 EQSAWTLLP
+1179 EQSAWEVIP
-1188 LQFDADPYDQ
+1188 LQFEADPYDR
-1198 YQFTEGLIDNNYIS
+1198 YQFTGLNDGKYIPVCLVPDS
-1212 ACDWSVADRWYE
+1212 YKWYGD
-1224 SGTYKSN
+1224 GTYKSN
-1231 YKVEYSTDDQKTWI
+1231 YKVEYSTDDKKTWI
-1245 TEKEFGSSTENI
+1245 TEKEFGSTYEEG
-1257 YKITDAGKYPF
+1257 YKITDAGEYPF

-1274 GDGLFDTLTSEKC
+1274 ENGLFGTLTSEKY
-1287 IAEIKPRDLEELS
+1287 IAKITPIDLSMLS
-1300 KYYYINVDIPE
+1300 LYGITVNVSE
-1311 GLAAYYTGKPV
+1311 GLVAYYTGKPV
-1322 FPASGYQ
+1322 LPASGYQ
-1329 ITDKSIGN
+1329 ITDSYTKN

-1342 KDTDYTVSGRNN
+1342 KDTDFTVSGLNN
-1354 TNITDAAA
+1354 TDITDDAT
-1362 LIFTGKGNYSGEIQA
+1362 LIFTGKGNYTGEIQA
-1377 DNKFAVKYAFSPAQ
+1377 KNKFAIKYAFSPAQ
-1391 TTASKDYWYQ
+1391 TTASKDYWYN
-1401 GDVSVNLSDSDN
+1401 GDVSVNFSDSDN
-1413 NSDTDKIVYTG
+1413 NSDTGRIVYAG
-1424 SIESGISLGSNLT
+1424 STESGVSLSSNRA

-1495 SGNADKYGIQ
+1495 NGNADKYGIQ
-1505 LKENWW
+1505 IKENWW

-1520 KHFYNDETLDIK
+1520 RHFYNDATLEIK

-1538 KAGIDTSGV
+1538 KYGIDTSGV

-1573 LDKLSANESDATIG
+1573 LDQLAAGGTDATVG
-1587 FVEVQANGNSA
+1587 FVEVQANGTSA
-1598 VTVGNLSKDA
+1598 VMVGNLSKDA

-1626 ICTEGIVRDTTILS
+1626 ICTEGIVRDTTIPS
-1640 YVINVPEREYVN
+1640 YAINVPDEEYVN

-1761 QPTEAC
+1761 QPSEAC

-1793 LPWVAKVP
+1793 LPWVAKVS

-1815 ITTPGV
+1815 ITPGV

-1833 KITETNTT
+1833 KITETNTM

-1848 ATCQVTFIPDAD
+1848 ATCQVTFIPDAN

-1869 IFRVRPVIRKR
+1869 IFRVRPVIQKR

-1887 DMTVGY
+1887 DMTMGY

-1926 TLSLRTLATK
+1926 TLSLRTLATR

-1943 SFTVSS
+1943 SFTISS

-1956 TAKYYEKLSDL
+1956 MAKYYENLSNL
-1967 SNPRTEGTLTITKA
+1967 SNPKEEGAITITKA

-1986 QNEGF
+1986 KDEGF
-1991 TASKTVVYKDPAFS
+1991 TASKTVVFKDSAFS
-2005 LNVSPNSREGKLT
+2005 LNVSPNNREGKLI
-2018 YEVKNSKDTEG
+2018 YKVSDSKDIYG
-2029 RTVDDERILSV
+2029 VRVDDDWILSV
-2040 SDDGKVTVKSP
+2040 SDDGKVIVKSA
-2051 GSAKITIYLPAT
+2051 GSAKITISLPEST
-2063 KNYTAAKPLTVDVTV
+2063 NYTAATSLTVQVTV
-2078 NKKAYTVEP
+2078 NKRAYTVDSI
-2087 VNKKYLYSK
+2087 NKKYLYSR
-2096 ENEDA
+2096 ENEDS

-2108 PKDCGSTNFEASST
+2108 PADCGTVNFDVIST
-2122 TDSSSFIEL
+2122 TDSSSFIEA
-2131 PQYKERKLAYKLA
+2131 PQYKEGKLAYKLA
-2144 MGDIGK
+2144 AGNIGNTA
-2150 KITITVPL
+2150 TITVPV
-2158 RTDNYVINGNNT
+2158 TTENYTINNGNS
-2170 LTINLELVEQKPL
+2170 LIFNLELVEQKPL

-2270 VFTPDPSEQTYRTS
+2270 VFTPDPPEQIYRIS
-2284 AYSREIL
+2284 AYSVEIL
-2291 NGLSKNPGFVIG
+2291 NGLSKNPGMVIG
-2303 VDNQQIGGIWKW
+2303 VDDQQLGGIWKW

-2346 ETVILIVKKARPY
+2346 ETVTLTVKKARPY

-2461 SKMQVDF
+2461 SKIKVDF

-2532 TERRGEVKA
+2532 TERRGEIKA
-2541 TCIAA
+2541 TCIAV

-2558 EKLMESTETAKDSTN
+2558 EKLMESTETAKDSMN
-2573 HTALTSRVTKQ
+2573 HAALTSRVTKQ

-2602 TTTKPIAKIAAKNDS
+2602 TATKPIAKIAAKNDS

-2629 SDSESSGFMNNVHKD
+2629 NDSESSGFMNNVHKD

-2655 SLTSILTPAPIP
+2655 SLTPILTPAPIP

-2751 ITIEFELDNGII
+2751 ITMQFELDNGII

-2844 STDALEFICADEID
+2844 STDALEFICADEIN

-2882 EAVEEADETIVADTT
+2882 EAVEEVDETLVADTT

>member
-7 FTNWK
+7 FTNWR
-12 QLFRRILAVSLSVA
+12 QLFRRTLAVSLSIA
-26 MLGNMVDL
+26 MFGNMVDL

-49 IVAFDS
+49 IVAFDP

-124 QTTEMSEETDES
+124 QTTEMSEETDEG

-149 EASSETSTPES
+149 ETSSEEATPES
-160 SSEETSTQIDSE
+160 SSEETFTQTDSE

-179 DVDQQSQKEEKAEET
+179 DADQQSQQEEKAEET

-256 LTDIKWEIDAGE
+256 LTHIKWEIDAGE

-318 YGVATLDNELV
+318 YEVVTLEDDLV
-329 EVSINDKTTRYA
+329 EVTINGTATHYSSWDSAMEALQNASKDSNLDKA
-341 ALEDACDAI
+341 KVD
-350 SEAVNAA
+350 
-357 TDGNLAI
+357 
-364 TLKIL
+364 IL
-369 QTIKLNSGYNWT
+369 LI
-381 LNGENKNI
+381 
-389 TMTVDLNGQEIGC
+389 
-402 YYGSVW
+402 
-408 GGSGANALNMHFQN
+408 
-422 IKVIL
+422 
-427 KDTDKSSSNGKLH
+427 KDTTTS
-440 GTFYV
+440 
-445 ENYSNFT
+445 
-452 LDNTYCQVLQI
+452 
-463 GGGTAVL
+463 
-470 EGGECPYLYVGSSK
+470 
-484 TASNE
+484 AS
-489 NAQCQVKGGT
+489 ASIDFK
-499 YENIVVYGGAE
+499 GAE
-510 LSIEGDATSVQSIKA
+510 
-525 VHYIQSDDSTDK
+525 
-537 DVKATVNLRGGT
+537 
-549 YKTVTTK
+549 VTLHS
-556 PRNAEDVKDES
+556 A
-567 KGYALSN
+567 G
-574 MLAPGY
+574 
-580 GFLSQDNEE
+580 EE
-589 SVDLT
+589 P
-594 DKTEI
+594 K
-599 TNVKVVPVA
+599 
-608 ITITKQPSIASNKNT
+608 TITG
-623 VLEHY
+623 
-628 TAEEAPKLTIE
+628 
-639 AKSTDKLTYQWY
+639 
-651 QIASAESEDSD
+651 DS
-662 SATST
+662 
-667 ETAIDKATESTY
+667 
-679 QIPTGL
+679 
-685 KAGPYNY
+685 
-692 FCRVSCGNDSVKSN
+692 
-706 TVTFTVTQAVAK
+706 
-718 IIETKADGTT
+718 
-728 KETYYA
+728 
-734 DWADAMEYLS
+734 
-744 DSYNG
+744 
-749 KFEGVEKAEV
+749 
-759 ILLQDTKCSG
+759 
-769 ISSVQSIG
+769 
-777 DFDGQFP
+777 
-784 KEVIIRS
+784 
-791 EGECHELSGDK
+791 
-802 VTVLKAVYE
+802 
-811 TTHVYMKNIK
+811 
-821 VEGSIDLSVGATLT
+821 
-835 LDEGT
+835 
-840 EVVAEDKRI
+840 
-849 DTISVNESKL
+849 
-859 IIGDA
+859 
-864 KVSAGIELINGSTLE
+864 
-879 VKSGALDE
+879 SGALLDISNAE
-887 QIKVTNTGNT
+887 NLTIQDIKVTNNTGSVIKVSNAKLSMNANIDIAARNT
-897 AVMEAGAATPVFS
+897 EDGAVSLQNNTTLYLN
-910 GNGELSIYCK
+910 GNGSINGKSGKDIAVNESDNKIVIGAEIGKNYCVTITEKGEVDVFHKGNRSVSLYGKRNYKLWLKPDLPEGVSFEEAIPMDK
-920 NGTSDW
+920 NTDSAT
-926 SESLKTTGDK
+926 EFEGDK
-936 KIWYPITLPQ
+936 YILRDAKITVNNVICAYQ
-946 GVTLPA
+946 
-952 DGENASVVSA
+952 DSNNSV
-962 YKGDTYGLYPNGD
+962 
-975 TTDHSINVP
+975 
-984 GEICSYYLTK
+984 
-994 YGKGTNNANLQ
+994 Q
-1005 KIPDGKITMPAAA
+1005 KIENNEFTYTGYKLLTHNPDA
-1018 VTLLA
+1018 
-1023 HNTDKYGL
+1023 YGL

-1042 AYENGHLHVEGLT
+1042 AYANGHLHVEGLT
-1055 GRTYDSYPQILSNI
+1055 GRTYDSYPQILSYI

-1076 SKTLTAPIYYSG
+1076 SAVLTSPSYYSETG
-1088 NGNQNLNSP
+1088 KPFLNSP

-1102 DSPLNSDAAEY
+1102 DNPLNSDEADFVE
-1113 AVHYKNNAEIYT
+1113 HYKNNAEIYT
-1125 LTQGEAGFD
+1125 LIQGEAGFD

-1144 GRGNYTGEV
+1144 GRGNYTGEFTV
-1153 TIYFTIGKGKASL
+1153 YFTIGKGTARL
-1166 GDIDVYTGTYNGK
+1166 GDINVHTGSYNGL
-1179 EQSAWTLLP
+1179 EQSAWEVIP
-1188 LQFDADPYDQ
+1188 LQFEADPYDRD
-1198 YQFTEGLIDNNYIS
+1198 QFTGLNDGKYIPVCLVTDS
-1212 ACDWSVADRWYE
+1212 YKWYGD
-1224 SGTYKSN
+1224 GTYKSN
-1231 YKVEYSTDDQKTWI
+1231 YKVEYSTDDKKTWI
-1245 TEKEFGSSTENI
+1245 TEKEFGSTYEEG
-1257 YKITDAGKYPF
+1257 YKITDAGEYPF

-1274 GDGLFDTLTSEKC
+1274 ENGLFGTLTSEKY
-1287 IAEIKPRDLEELS
+1287 IAKITPIDLSMLS
-1300 KYYYINVDIPE
+1300 LYGITVNVSE
-1311 GLAAYYTGKPV
+1311 GLVAYYTGKPV
-1322 FPASGYQ
+1322 LPASGYQ
-1329 ITDKSIGN
+1329 ITDSYTKN

-1342 KDTDYTVSGRNN
+1342 KDTDFTVSGLNN
-1354 TNITDAAA
+1354 TDITDDAT
-1362 LIFTGKGNYSGEIQA
+1362 LIFTGKGNYTGEIQA
-1377 DNKFAVKYAFSPAQ
+1377 KNKFAIKYAFSPAQ
-1391 TTASKDYWYQ
+1391 TTASKDYWYN
-1401 GDVSVNLSDSDN
+1401 GDVSVNFSDSDN
-1413 NSDTDKIVYTG
+1413 NSDTGRIVYAG
-1424 SIESGISLGSNLT
+1424 STESGVSLSSNRA

-1461 TQTLYIKDEANG
+1461 TQTFYIKDEDNG

-1495 SGNADKYGIQ
+1495 NGNADKYGIQ
-1505 LKENWW
+1505 IKENWW
-1511 KKLLHTISF
+1511 KKLFHTISF
-1520 KHFYNDETLDIK
+1520 RHFYNDATLEIK

-1538 KAGIDTSGV
+1538 KYGIDTSGV

-1573 LDKLSANESDATIG
+1573 LDQLAAGGTDATVG
-1587 FVEVQANGNSA
+1587 FVEVQANGTSA
-1598 VTVGNLSKDA
+1598 VMVGNLSKDA

-1626 ICTEGIVRDTTILS
+1626 ICTEGIVRDTTIPS
-1640 YVINVPEREYVN
+1640 YAINVPDEEYVN

-1761 QPTEAC
+1761 QPSEAC

-1793 LPWVAKVP
+1793 LPWVAKVS

-1815 ITTPGV
+1815 ITPGV

-1848 ATCQVTFIPDAD
+1848 ATCQVTFIPDAN

-1869 IFRVRPVIRKR
+1869 IFRVRPVIQKR

-1887 DMTVGY
+1887 DMTMGY

-1956 TAKYYEKLSDL
+1956 TAKYYENLSDL
-1967 SNPRTEGTLTITKA
+1967 ANSKAEGTLTITKA

-1991 TASKTVVYKDPAFS
+1991 TASKTVTFKDSAFS
-2005 LNVSPNSREGKLT
+2005 LNVSPNNREGKLI
-2018 YEVKNSKDTEG
+2018 YKVSDSKDING
-2029 RTVDDERILSV
+2029 VSVDDDRILSV
-2040 SDDGKVTVKSP
+2040 SDDGKVTVKSA
-2051 GSAKITIYLPAT
+2051 GSAKITISLPEST
-2063 KNYTAAKPLTVDVTV
+2063 NYTAATSLTVEVTV
-2078 NKKAYTVEP
+2078 NKRAYTVDSI
-2087 VNKKYLYSK
+2087 NKKYLYSR
-2096 ENEDA
+2096 ENEDS

-2108 PKDCGSTNFEASST
+2108 PADCGTVNFDVIST
-2122 TDSSSFIEL
+2122 TDSSSFIEA
-2131 PQYKERKLAYKLA
+2131 PQYKEGKLAYKLA
-2144 MGDIGK
+2144 AGNIGNTA
-2150 KITITVPL
+2150 TITVPV
-2158 RTDNYVINGNNT
+2158 TTENYTINNGNS
-2170 LTINLELVEQKPL
+2170 LIFNLELVEQKPL

-2270 VFTPDPSEQTYRTS
+2270 VFTPDPPEQIYRIS
-2284 AYSREIL
+2284 AYSVEIL
-2291 NGLSKNPGFVIG
+2291 NGLSKNPGMVIG
-2303 VDNQQIGGIWKW
+2303 VDDQQLGGIWKW

-2346 ETVILIVKKARPY
+2346 ETVTLTVKKARPY

-2461 SKMQVDF
+2461 SKIKVDF

-2532 TERRGEVKA
+2532 TERRGEIKA
-2541 TCIAA
+2541 TCIAV

-2558 EKLMESTETAKDSTN
+2558 EKLMESTETAKDSMN
-2573 HTALTSRVTKQ
+2573 HAALTSRVTKQ

-2602 TTTKPIAKIAAKNDS
+2602 TATKPIAKIAAKNDS

-2629 SDSESSGFMNNVHKD
+2629 NDSESSGFMNNVHKD

-2655 SLTSILTPAPIP
+2655 SLTPILTPAPIP

-2684 KVPTAQN
+2684 KVLTAQN

-2751 ITIEFELDNGII
+2751 ITMQFELDNGII

-2882 EAVEEADETIVADTT
+2882 EAVEEVDETLVADTT

>member
-7 FTNWK
+7 FTNWR
-12 QLFRRILAVSLSVA
+12 QLFRRTLAVSLSVA

-49 IVAFDS
+49 IVAFDP

-124 QTTEMSEETDES
+124 QTTEMSEETDEG

-149 EASSETSTPES
+149 EASSEEATPES
-160 SSEETSTQIDSE
+160 SSEETSTQTDSE

-179 DVDQQSQKEEKAEET
+179 DDDQQSQQEEKAEET

-318 YGVATLDNELV
+318 YEVVTLEDDLV
-329 EVSINDKTTRYA
+329 EVTINGTATHYSSWDSAMEALQNASKDSNLDKA
-341 ALEDACDAI
+341 KVD
-350 SEAVNAA
+350 
-357 TDGNLAI
+357 
-364 TLKIL
+364 IL
-369 QTIKLNSGYNWT
+369 LI
-381 LNGENKNI
+381 
-389 TMTVDLNGQEIGC
+389 
-402 YYGSVW
+402 
-408 GGSGANALNMHFQN
+408 
-422 IKVIL
+422 
-427 KDTDKSSSNGKLH
+427 KDTTTS
-440 GTFYV
+440 
-445 ENYSNFT
+445 
-452 LDNTYCQVLQI
+452 
-463 GGGTAVL
+463 
-470 EGGECPYLYVGSSK
+470 
-484 TASNE
+484 AS
-489 NAQCQVKGGT
+489 ASIDFK
-499 YENIVVYGGAE
+499 GAE
-510 LSIEGDATSVQSIKA
+510 
-525 VHYIQSDDSTDK
+525 
-537 DVKATVNLRGGT
+537 
-549 YKTVTTK
+549 VTLHS
-556 PRNAEDVKDES
+556 A
-567 KGYALSN
+567 G
-574 MLAPGY
+574 
-580 GFLSQDNEE
+580 EE
-589 SVDLT
+589 P
-594 DKTEI
+594 K
-599 TNVKVVPVA
+599 
-608 ITITKQPSIASNKNT
+608 TITG
-623 VLEHY
+623 
-628 TAEEAPKLTIE
+628 
-639 AKSTDKLTYQWY
+639 
-651 QIASAESEDSD
+651 DS
-662 SATST
+662 
-667 ETAIDKATESTY
+667 
-679 QIPTGL
+679 
-685 KAGPYNY
+685 
-692 FCRVSCGNDSVKSN
+692 
-706 TVTFTVTQAVAK
+706 
-718 IIETKADGTT
+718 
-728 KETYYA
+728 
-734 DWADAMEYLS
+734 
-744 DSYNG
+744 
-749 KFEGVEKAEV
+749 
-759 ILLQDTKCSG
+759 
-769 ISSVQSIG
+769 
-777 DFDGQFP
+777 
-784 KEVIIRS
+784 
-791 EGECHELSGDK
+791 
-802 VTVLKAVYE
+802 
-811 TTHVYMKNIK
+811 
-821 VEGSIDLSVGATLT
+821 
-835 LDEGT
+835 
-840 EVVAEDKRI
+840 
-849 DTISVNESKL
+849 
-859 IIGDA
+859 
-864 KVSAGIELINGSTLE
+864 
-879 VKSGALDE
+879 SGALLDISNAE
-887 QIKVTNTGNT
+887 NLIIQDIKVTNNTGSVIKVSNAKLSMNANIDIAACNAEDGAVSLQNNT
-897 AVMEAGAATPVFS
+897 TLYLN
-910 GNGELSIYCK
+910 GNGSINGKSGKDIAVNESDNKIVIGAEIGKNYCVTITEQGEVDVFHKGNRSVSLYGKRNYKLWLKPDLPEGVSFEEAIPMDK
-920 NGTSDW
+920 NTDSAT
-926 SESLKTTGDK
+926 EFEGDK
-936 KIWYPITLPQ
+936 YILRD
-946 GVTLPA
+946 A
-952 DGENASVVSA
+952 
-962 YKGDTYGLYPNGD
+962 
-975 TTDHSINVP
+975 
-984 GEICSYYLTK
+984 
-994 YGKGTNNANLQ
+994 
-1005 KIPDGKITMPAAA
+1005 KITVNNVICAYQDSNNS
-1018 VTLLA
+1018 VRKIENNEFTYTGYKLLT
-1023 HNTDKYGL
+1023 HNPDAYGL

-1042 AYENGHLHVEGLT
+1042 AYANGHLHVEGLT
-1055 GRTYDSYPQILSNI
+1055 GRTYDSYPQILSYI

-1076 SKTLTAPIYYSG
+1076 SAVLTSPSYYSETG
-1088 NGNQNLNSP
+1088 KPFLNSP

-1102 DSPLNSDAAEY
+1102 DNPLNSDEADFVE
-1113 AVHYKNNAEIYT
+1113 HYKNNAEIYT
-1125 LTQGEAGFD
+1125 LIQGEAGFD

-1144 GRGNYTGEV
+1144 GRGNYTGEFTV
-1153 TIYFTIGKGKASL
+1153 YFTIGKGTARL
-1166 GDIDVYTGTYNGK
+1166 GDINVHTGSYNGL
-1179 EQSAWTLLP
+1179 EQSAWEVIP
-1188 LQFDADPYDQ
+1188 LQFEADPYDR
-1198 YQFTEGLIDNNYIS
+1198 YQFTGLNDGKYIPVCLVPDS
-1212 ACDWSVADRWYE
+1212 YKWYGD
-1224 SGTYKSN
+1224 GTYKSN
-1231 YKVEYSTDDQKTWI
+1231 YKVEYSTDDKKTWI
-1245 TEKEFGSSTENI
+1245 TEKEFGSTYEEG
-1257 YKITDAGKYPF
+1257 YKITDAGEYPF

-1274 GDGLFDTLTSEKC
+1274 ENGLFGTLTSEKY
-1287 IAEIKPRDLEELS
+1287 IAKITSIDLSMLS
-1300 KYYYINVDIPE
+1300 LYGITVNVSE
-1311 GLAAYYTGKPV
+1311 GLVAYYTGKPV
-1322 FPASGYQ
+1322 LPASGYQ
-1329 ITDKSIGN
+1329 ITDSYTKN

-1342 KDTDYTVSGRNN
+1342 KDTDFTVSGLNN
-1354 TNITDAAA
+1354 TDITDDAT
-1362 LIFTGKGNYSGEIQA
+1362 LIFTGKGNYTGEIQA
-1377 DNKFAVKYAFSPAQ
+1377 KNKFAIKYAFSPAQ
-1391 TTASKDYWYQ
+1391 TTASKDYWYN
-1401 GDVSVNLSDSDN
+1401 GDVSVNFSDSDN
-1413 NSDTDKIVYTG
+1413 NSDTGRIVYAG
-1424 SIESGISLGSNLT
+1424 STESGVSLSSNRA

-1461 TQTLYIKDEANG
+1461 TQTFYIKDEDNG

-1495 SGNADKYGIQ
+1495 NGNADKYGIQ
-1505 LKENWW
+1505 IKENWW

-1520 KHFYNDETLDIK
+1520 RHFYNDATLEIK

-1538 KAGIDTSGV
+1538 KYGIDTSGV

-1573 LDKLSANESDATIG
+1573 LDQLAAGGTDATVG
-1587 FVEVQANGNSA
+1587 FVEVQANGTSA
-1598 VTVGNLSKDA
+1598 VMVGNLSKDA

-1626 ICTEGIVRDTTILS
+1626 ICTEGIVRDTTIPS
-1640 YVINVPEREYVN
+1640 YAINVPDEEYVN

-1761 QPTEAC
+1761 QPSEAC

-1793 LPWVAKVP
+1793 LPWVAKVS

-1815 ITTPGV
+1815 ITPGV

-1848 ATCQVTFIPDAD
+1848 ATCQVTFIPDAN

-1869 IFRVRPVIRKR
+1869 IFRVRPVIQKR

-1887 DMTVGY
+1887 DMTMGY

-1926 TLSLRTLATK
+1926 TLSLRTLATR

-1943 SFTVSS
+1943 SFTISS

-1956 TAKYYEKLSDL
+1956 MAKYYENLSNL
-1967 SNPRTEGTLTITKA
+1967 SNPKEEGAITITKA

-1986 QNEGF
+1986 KDEGF
-1991 TASKTVVYKDPAFS
+1991 TASKTVVFKDSAFS
-2005 LNVSPNSREGKLT
+2005 LNVSPNNREGKLI
-2018 YEVKNSKDTEG
+2018 YKVSDSKDIYG
-2029 RTVDDERILSV
+2029 VRVDDDWILSV
-2040 SDDGKVTVKSP
+2040 SDDGKVIVKSA
-2051 GSAKITIYLPAT
+2051 GSAKITISLPEST
-2063 KNYTAAKPLTVDVTV
+2063 NYTAATSLTVQVTV
-2078 NKKAYTVEP
+2078 NKRAYTVDSI
-2087 VNKKYLYSK
+2087 NKKYLYSR
-2096 ENEDA
+2096 ENEDS

-2108 PKDCGSTNFEASST
+2108 PADCGTVNFDVIST
-2122 TDSSSFIEL
+2122 TDSSSFIEA
-2131 PQYKERKLAYKLA
+2131 PQYKEGKLAYKLA
-2144 MGDIGK
+2144 AGNIGN
-2150 KITITVPL
+2150 TASITVPV
-2158 RTDNYVINGNNT
+2158 TTENYTINNSN
-2170 LTINLELVEQKPL
+2170 LLVFNLELVEQKPL

-2231 YKLEVGERLAEWIFT
+2231 YKLEVGQRLAEWTFI

-2270 VFTPDPSEQTYRTS
+2270 VLPPDPPEQIYRIS
-2284 AYSREIL
+2284 AYSVEIL
-2291 NGLSKNPGFVIG
+2291 NGLSKNPGIVIG
-2303 VDNQQIGGIWKW
+2303 VDDQQLGGIWKW

-2346 ETVILIVKKARPY
+2346 ETVTLTVKKARPY

-2404 SGTFTWVTADTKL
+2404 SGTFIWVTADTKL

-2461 SKMQVDF
+2461 SKIKVDF

-2532 TERRGEVKA
+2532 TERRGEIKA
-2541 TCIAA
+2541 TCIAV

-2558 EKLMESTETAKDSTN
+2558 EKLMESTETAKDSMN
-2573 HTALTSRVTKQ
+2573 HAALTSRVTKQ

-2602 TTTKPIAKIAAKNDS
+2602 TATKPIAKIAAKNDS

-2629 SDSESSGFMNNVHKD
+2629 NDSESSGFMNNVHKD

-2655 SLTSILTPAPIP
+2655 SLTPILTPAPIP

-2751 ITIEFELDNGII
+2751 ITMQFELDNGII

-2882 EAVEEADETIVADTT
+2882 EAVEEADETLVADTT

>member
-7 FTNWK
+7 FTNWR
-12 QLFRRILAVSLSVA
+12 QLFRRTLAVSLSIA
-26 MLGNMVDL
+26 MFGNMVDL

-49 IVAFDS
+49 IVAFDP

-124 QTTEMSEETDES
+124 QTTEMSEETDEG

-149 EASSETSTPES
+149 EASSEEATPES
-160 SSEETSTQIDSE
+160 SSEETFTQTDSE

-179 DVDQQSQKEEKAEET
+179 DADQQSQQEEKAEET

-318 YGVATLDNELV
+318 YEVVTLEDDLV
-329 EVSINDKTTRYA
+329 EVTINGTATHYSSWDSAMEALQNASKDSNLDKA
-341 ALEDACDAI
+341 KVD
-350 SEAVNAA
+350 
-357 TDGNLAI
+357 
-364 TLKIL
+364 IL
-369 QTIKLNSGYNWT
+369 LI
-381 LNGENKNI
+381 
-389 TMTVDLNGQEIGC
+389 
-402 YYGSVW
+402 
-408 GGSGANALNMHFQN
+408 
-422 IKVIL
+422 
-427 KDTDKSSSNGKLH
+427 KDTTTS
-440 GTFYV
+440 
-445 ENYSNFT
+445 
-452 LDNTYCQVLQI
+452 
-463 GGGTAVL
+463 
-470 EGGECPYLYVGSSK
+470 
-484 TASNE
+484 AS
-489 NAQCQVKGGT
+489 ASIDFK
-499 YENIVVYGGAE
+499 GAE
-510 LSIEGDATSVQSIKA
+510 
-525 VHYIQSDDSTDK
+525 
-537 DVKATVNLRGGT
+537 
-549 YKTVTTK
+549 VTLHS
-556 PRNAEDVKDES
+556 A
-567 KGYALSN
+567 G
-574 MLAPGY
+574 
-580 GFLSQDNEE
+580 EE
-589 SVDLT
+589 P
-594 DKTEI
+594 K
-599 TNVKVVPVA
+599 
-608 ITITKQPSIASNKNT
+608 TITG
-623 VLEHY
+623 
-628 TAEEAPKLTIE
+628 
-639 AKSTDKLTYQWY
+639 
-651 QIASAESEDSD
+651 DS
-662 SATST
+662 
-667 ETAIDKATESTY
+667 
-679 QIPTGL
+679 
-685 KAGPYNY
+685 
-692 FCRVSCGNDSVKSN
+692 
-706 TVTFTVTQAVAK
+706 
-718 IIETKADGTT
+718 
-728 KETYYA
+728 
-734 DWADAMEYLS
+734 
-744 DSYNG
+744 
-749 KFEGVEKAEV
+749 
-759 ILLQDTKCSG
+759 
-769 ISSVQSIG
+769 
-777 DFDGQFP
+777 
-784 KEVIIRS
+784 
-791 EGECHELSGDK
+791 
-802 VTVLKAVYE
+802 
-811 TTHVYMKNIK
+811 
-821 VEGSIDLSVGATLT
+821 
-835 LDEGT
+835 
-840 EVVAEDKRI
+840 
-849 DTISVNESKL
+849 
-859 IIGDA
+859 
-864 KVSAGIELINGSTLE
+864 
-879 VKSGALDE
+879 SGALLDISNAE
-887 QIKVTNTGNT
+887 NLIIQDIKVTNNTGSVIKVSNAKLSMNANIDIAACNAEDGAVSLQNNT
-897 AVMEAGAATPVFS
+897 TLYLN
-910 GNGELSIYCK
+910 GNGSINGKSGKDIAVNESDNKIVIGAEIGKNYCVTITEQGEVDVFHKGNRSVSLYGKRNYKLWLKPDLPEGVSFEEAIPMDK
-920 NGTSDW
+920 NTDSAT
-926 SESLKTTGDK
+926 EFEGDK
-936 KIWYPITLPQ
+936 YILRD
-946 GVTLPA
+946 A
-952 DGENASVVSA
+952 
-962 YKGDTYGLYPNGD
+962 
-975 TTDHSINVP
+975 
-984 GEICSYYLTK
+984 
-994 YGKGTNNANLQ
+994 
-1005 KIPDGKITMPAAA
+1005 KITVNNVICAYQDSNNS
-1018 VTLLA
+1018 VRKIENNEFTYTGYKLLT
-1023 HNTDKYGL
+1023 HNPDAYGL
-1031 CANCGKTDLAK
+1031 CANCGKIDLAK
-1042 AYENGHLHVEGLT
+1042 AYANGHLHVEGLT
-1055 GRTYDSYPQILSNI
+1055 GRTYDSYPQILSYI

-1076 SKTLTAPIYYSG
+1076 SAVLTSPSYYSETG
-1088 NGNQNLNSP
+1088 KPFLNSP

-1102 DSPLNSDAAEY
+1102 DNPLNSDEADFVE
-1113 AVHYKNNAEIYT
+1113 HYKNNAEIYT
-1125 LTQGEAGFD
+1125 LIQGEAGFD

-1144 GRGNYTGEV
+1144 GRGNYTGEFTV
-1153 TIYFTIGKGKASL
+1153 YFTIGKGTARL
-1166 GDIDVYTGTYNGK
+1166 GDINVHTGSYNGL
-1179 EQSAWTLLP
+1179 EQSAWEVIP
-1188 LQFDADPYDQ
+1188 LQFEADPYDR
-1198 YQFTEGLIDNNYIS
+1198 YQFTGLNDGKYIPVCLVTDS
-1212 ACDWSVADRWYE
+1212 YKWYGD
-1224 SGTYKSN
+1224 GTYKSN
-1231 YKVEYSTDDQKTWI
+1231 YKVEYSTDDKKTWI
-1245 TEKEFGSSTENI
+1245 TEKEFGSTYEEG
-1257 YKITDAGKYPF
+1257 YKITDAGEYPF
-1268 YLRITG
+1268 YIRITG
-1274 GDGLFDTLTSEKC
+1274 ENDLFGTLISEKY
-1287 IAEIKPRDLEELS
+1287 IAIIKPKDLS
-1300 KYYYINVDIPE
+1300 KREQYGIYVDMPE
-1311 GLAAYYTGKPV
+1311 SLVAYYTGKPV
-1322 FPASGYQ
+1322 FPTSGYQ
-1329 ITDKSIGN
+1329 ITDKYTKN

-1354 TNITDAAA
+1354 TDITDDAT
-1362 LIFTGKGNYSGEIQA
+1362 LVFTGKGNYTGEIQA

-1391 TTASKDYWYQ
+1391 TTASKDYWYN
-1401 GDVSVNLSDSDN
+1401 GDVSVNFSDSDN
-1413 NSDTDKIVYTG
+1413 NSDTGRIVYAG
-1424 SIESGISLGSNLT
+1424 STESGVSLSSNRA

-1461 TQTLYIKDEANG
+1461 TQTFYIKDEDNG

-1495 SGNADKYGIQ
+1495 NGNADKYGIQ
-1505 LKENWW
+1505 IKENWW

-1520 KHFYNDETLDIK
+1520 RHFYNDATLEIK

-1538 KAGIDTSGV
+1538 KYGIDTSGV

-1573 LDKLSANESDATIG
+1573 LDRLAAGGTDATVG
-1587 FVEVQANGNSA
+1587 FVEVQANGTSA
-1598 VTVGNLSKDA
+1598 VMVGNLSKDA

-1626 ICTEGIVRDTTILS
+1626 ICTEGIVRDTTIPS
-1640 YVINVPEREYVN
+1640 YAINVPDEEYVN

-1761 QPTEAC
+1761 QPSEAC

-1793 LPWVAKVP
+1793 LPWVAKVS

-1815 ITTPGV
+1815 ITPGV

-1848 ATCQVTFIPDAD
+1848 ATCQVTFIPDAN

-1869 IFRVRPVIRKR
+1869 IFRVRPVIQKR

-1887 DMTVGY
+1887 DMTMGY

-1926 TLSLRTLATK
+1926 TLSLRTLATR

-1943 SFTVSS
+1943 SFTISS

-1956 TAKYYEKLSDL
+1956 MAKYYENL
-1967 SNPRTEGTLTITKA
+1967 SNPKEEGAITITKA

-1986 QNEGF
+1986 KDEGF
-1991 TASKTVVYKDPAFS
+1991 TASKTVVFKDSAFS
-2005 LNVSPNSREGKLT
+2005 LNVSPNNREGKLI
-2018 YEVKNSKDTEG
+2018 YKVSDSKDIYG
-2029 RTVDDERILSV
+2029 VRVDDDWILSV
-2040 SDDGKVTVKSP
+2040 SDDGKVIVKSA
-2051 GSAKITIYLPAT
+2051 GSAKITISLPEST
-2063 KNYTAAKPLTVDVTV
+2063 NYTAATSLTVQVTV
-2078 NKKAYTVEP
+2078 NKRAYTVDSI
-2087 VNKKYLYSK
+2087 NKKYLYSR
-2096 ENEDA
+2096 ENEDS

-2108 PKDCGSTNFEASST
+2108 PADCGTVNFDVIST
-2122 TDSSSFIEL
+2122 TDSSSFIEA
-2131 PQYKERKLAYKLA
+2131 PQYKEGKLAYKLA
-2144 MGDIGK
+2144 AGNIGNTA
-2150 KITITVPL
+2150 TITVPV
-2158 RTDNYVINGNNT
+2158 TTENYTINNGNS
-2170 LTINLELVEQKPL
+2170 LIFNLELVEQKPL

-2270 VFTPDPSEQTYRTS
+2270 VFTPDPPEQIYRTS
-2284 AYSREIL
+2284 AYSVEIL
-2291 NGLSKNPGFVIG
+2291 NGLSKNPGIVIG
-2303 VDNQQIGGIWKW
+2303 VDDQQLGGIWKW

-2326 SERRVYFEPL
+2326 SERRIYFEPL
-2336 DTQHYENSAM
+2336 DMQHYENSAM

-2381 GSAIYGDGRGNR
+2381 GTVIYGDGRGNR
-2393 GSDDAYGNETI
+2393 GSDDAYGNETV
-2404 SGTFTWVTADTKL
+2404 SGTFTWVTADMKL

-2428 YVFTPADTASYETV
+2428 YVFTPADTTSYETAK
-2442 SGTFTIAV
+2442 GTFTITV

-2468 SCEQVSDVKLPTGWI
+2468 SCEQVSDVKLPTGWM

-2573 HTALTSRVTKQ
+2573 HAALTSRVTKQ

-2602 TTTKPIAKIAAKNDS
+2602 TTTKPIAKIAAKNDA
-2617 DAGSSNNSNDSG
+2617 DAGSSNNSNDSEN
-2629 SDSESSGFMNNVHKD
+2629 DSESSGSMNNVHKD

-2650 TTPDP
+2650 TTPAPDP
-2655 SLTSILTPAPIP
+2655 SLTPILTPAPIP

-2684 KVPTAQN
+2684 KAQAAQN

-2751 ITIEFELDNGII
+2751 ITMQFELDNGII

-2814 DGAFG
+2814 EGAFG

-2882 EAVEEADETIVADTT
+2882 EAVEEADETFATDTT

>member
-7 FTNWK
+7 FTNWR
-12 QLFRRILAVSLSVA
+12 QLFRRTLAVSLSIA
-26 MLGNMVDL
+26 MFGNMVDL

-124 QTTEMSEETDES
+124 QTTEMSEETDEG

-149 EASSETSTPES
+149 EASSEEATPES
-160 SSEETSTQIDSE
+160 SSEETFTQIDSE

-639 AKSTDKLTYQWY
+639 AKSTDNLTYQWY
-651 QIASAESEDSD
+651 QTTPVKSEDSD

-685 KAGPYNY
+685 KAGTYNY
-692 FCRVSCGNDSVKSN
+692 FCRVSCGDNSVKSN
-706 TVTFTVTQAVAK
+706 TVTFTVIQAVVK
-718 IIETKADGTT
+718 IVETKADGTM

-734 DWADAMEYLS
+734 EWKDAIAYLS
-744 DSYNG
+744 YSSDDR
-749 KFEGVEKAEV
+749 FRGVEKAEV
-759 ILLQDTKCSG
+759 VLLQDTHCNASMVKG
-769 ISSVQSIG
+769 IG
-777 DFDGQFP
+777 DFNSEKLP
-784 KEVIIRS
+784 KEIIIRS
-791 EGECHELSGDK
+791 EGECHKVSGNTGS
-802 VTVLKAVYE
+802 TVLYAFNNA
-811 TTHVYMKNIK
+811 HVVMQNIR
-821 VEGSIDLSVGATLT
+821 VESFVQLRNGATLT
-835 LDEGT
+835 LAEKA
-840 EVVAEDKRI
+840 EVVAKTRV
-849 DTISVNESKL
+849 DTIDVGSSTL

-864 KVSAGIELINGSTLE
+864 KVAAGIELNGGSTLY
-879 VKSGALDE
+879 VKQGANISGSQSEPDK
-887 QIKVTNTGNT
+887 QINVTNTGNT
-897 AVMEAGAATPVFS
+897 VVLEAGAATPIFY
-910 GNGELSIYCK
+910 GDGELSIYCK
-920 NGTSDW
+920 NDTADWTTS
-926 SESLKTTGDK
+926 LQTTRDK
-936 KIWYPITLPQ
+936 KIWYPITLPE
-946 GVTLPA
+946 GVTLPI
-952 DGENASVVSA
+952 DGENASVVSV
-962 YKGDTYGLYPNGD
+962 YNGDTYGLYQNGD
-975 TTDHSINVP
+975 TTDNSINVP
-984 GEICSYYLTK
+984 GEICSYYPTK
-994 YGKGTNNANLQ
+994 DGNNNLQ
-1005 KIPDGKITMPAAA
+1005 KISDSKFTMPAAA
-1018 VTLLA
+1018 VTLLE
-1023 HNTDKYGL
+1023 HNTDAYGL

-1042 AYENGHLHVEGLT
+1042 AYANGHLHVEGLT
-1055 GRTYDSYPQILSNI
+1055 ERTYDSYPQILSKV
-1069 TLDTADG
+1069 TLDLKDG
-1076 SKTLTAPIYYSG
+1076 TTKELIKPNYY
-1088 NGNQNLNSP
+1088 NLNGGSH

-1102 DSPLNSDAAEY
+1102 DSPLNSDEAEY
-1113 AVHYKNNAEIYT
+1113 VVHYKNNAEIYT

-1144 GRGNYTGEV
+1144 GRGNYTGEFTV
-1153 TIYFTIGKGKASL
+1153 YFTIGKGTASL
-1166 GDIDVYTGTYNGK
+1166 GDIDVYTGIYNGK
-1179 EQSAWTLLP
+1179 EQSAWKLFP
-1188 LQFDADPYDQ
+1188 LRFEADPYDQ
-1198 YQFTEGLIDNNYIS
+1198 YQFTEGLIDNKYIS
-1212 ACDWSVADRWYE
+1212 ACDWAASYKWY
-1224 SGTYKSN
+1224 GDDTYKSN

-1245 TEKEFGSSTENI
+1245 TEKELGSSTENV
-1257 YKITDAGKYPF
+1257 YKITDVGEYPF
-1268 YLRITG
+1268 YIRITG
-1274 GDGLFDTLTSEKC
+1274 ENDLFGTLISEKY
-1287 IAEIKPRDLEELS
+1287 IAKIKPKDLS
-1300 KYYYINVDIPE
+1300 KREQYGIYVDMPE
-1311 GLAAYYTGKPV
+1311 SLVAYYTGKPV
-1322 FPASGYQ
+1322 LPASGYQ
-1329 ITDKSIGN
+1329 ITDSYTKN

-1342 KDTDYTVSGRNN
+1342 KDTDFTVSGLNN
-1354 TNITDAAA
+1354 TDITDDAT
-1362 LIFTGKGNYSGEIQA
+1362 LIFTGKGNYTGEIQA
-1377 DNKFAVKYAFSPAQ
+1377 EKKFAIKYAFSPAQ
-1391 TTASKDYWYQ
+1391 TTASKGYWYN

-1413 NSDTDKIVYTG
+1413 NSDTDKIVYTD
-1424 SIESGISLGSNLT
+1424 SIESGISLGSNLA

-1461 TQTLYIKDEANG
+1461 TQTFYIKDEDNG

-1495 SGNADKYGIQ
+1495 NGNADKYGIQ
-1505 LKENWW
+1505 IKENWW

-1520 KHFYNDETLDIK
+1520 KHFYNDATLEIK

-1538 KAGIDTSGV
+1538 KYGIDTSGV

-1573 LDKLSANESDATIG
+1573 LDQLAAGGTDATVG
-1587 FVEVQANGNSA
+1587 FVEVQANGTSA
-1598 VTVGNLSKDA
+1598 VMVGNLSKDA

-1626 ICTEGIVRDTTILS
+1626 ICTEGIVRDNTIPSYAINTPNKANGTLS
-1640 YVINVPEREYVN
+1640 

-1668 LYFYVHANEFKTVSE
+1668 LYFYVHAKEFESDSD
-1683 YEQFVTDM
+1683 YNDFVTAM
-1691 KDYYKK
+1691 KTYYQN
-1697 LAVSSSYEN
+1697 LAEDSSEKYF
-1706 NRYLPLAKK
+1706 PLAKK
-1715 EDDGKWAPNFTN
+1715 EDDGKWVSNFTS
-1727 DGEKVQTSFG
+1727 DGDKVQNSFG
-1737 SKKEIALHTCQ
+1737 SKKEITLHTCQ

-1761 QPTEAC
+1761 QPSEAC

-1793 LPWVAKVP
+1793 LPWVAKVS

-1815 ITTPGV
+1815 ITPGV

-1869 IFRVRPVIRKR
+1869 IFRVKPVIRKR

-1943 SFTVSS
+1943 SFTISS

-1956 TAKYYEKLSDL
+1956 MVKYYENLSNL
-1967 SNPRTEGTLTITKA
+1967 SNPKEEGAITITKA

-1986 QNEGF
+1986 KDEGF

-2231 YKLEVGERLAEWIFT
+2231 YKLKVGQRLAEWTFI

-2270 VFTPDPSEQTYRTS
+2270 VFTPDPPEQIYRTS

-2291 NGLSKNPGFVIG
+2291 NGLSKNPGTVIG

-2381 GSAIYGDGRGNR
+2381 GTVIYGDGRGNR

-2428 YVFTPADTASYETV
+2428 YVFTPADTTSYETV
-2442 SGTFTIAV
+2442 KGAFTITV

-2596 CSACGY
+2596 CSDCGY
-2602 TTTKPIAKIAAKNDS
+2602 ITTKPIAKIAAKNDA
-2617 DAGSSNNSNDSG
+2617 DAGSFNNSNDSG
-2629 SDSESSGFMNNVHKD
+2629 SDSESSGSMNNVHKD
-2644 VMQPAK
+2644 VTQPAK
-2650 TTPDP
+2650 TTPALDP
-2655 SLTSILTPAPIP
+2655 SLTPILTPAPIP

-2684 KVPTAQN
+2684 KAQAAQN

-2751 ITIEFELDNGII
+2751 ITMQFELDNGII

-2882 EAVEEADETIVADTT
+2882 EPVEEADETIVADTT

>member
-55 LSKDIREQKLEI
+55 LSKDIREQKLKI

-124 QTTEMSEETDES
+124 QTTEMSEETDEG

-149 EASSETSTPES
+149 EASSEEATPES
-160 SSEETSTQIDSE
+160 SSEETFTQTDSE

-179 DVDQQSQKEEKAEET
+179 DADQQSQQEEKAEET

-318 YGVATLDNELV
+318 YEVVTLEDDLV
-329 EVSINDKTTRYA
+329 EVTINGTATHYSSWDSAMEALQNASKDSNLDKA
-341 ALEDACDAI
+341 KVD
-350 SEAVNAA
+350 
-357 TDGNLAI
+357 
-364 TLKIL
+364 IL
-369 QTIKLNSGYNWT
+369 LI
-381 LNGENKNI
+381 
-389 TMTVDLNGQEIGC
+389 
-402 YYGSVW
+402 
-408 GGSGANALNMHFQN
+408 
-422 IKVIL
+422 
-427 KDTDKSSSNGKLH
+427 KDTTTS
-440 GTFYV
+440 
-445 ENYSNFT
+445 
-452 LDNTYCQVLQI
+452 
-463 GGGTAVL
+463 
-470 EGGECPYLYVGSSK
+470 
-484 TASNE
+484 AS
-489 NAQCQVKGGT
+489 ASIDFK
-499 YENIVVYGGAE
+499 GAE
-510 LSIEGDATSVQSIKA
+510 
-525 VHYIQSDDSTDK
+525 
-537 DVKATVNLRGGT
+537 
-549 YKTVTTK
+549 VTLHS
-556 PRNAEDVKDES
+556 A
-567 KGYALSN
+567 G
-574 MLAPGY
+574 
-580 GFLSQDNEE
+580 EE
-589 SVDLT
+589 P
-594 DKTEI
+594 K
-599 TNVKVVPVA
+599 
-608 ITITKQPSIASNKNT
+608 TITG
-623 VLEHY
+623 
-628 TAEEAPKLTIE
+628 
-639 AKSTDKLTYQWY
+639 
-651 QIASAESEDSD
+651 DS
-662 SATST
+662 
-667 ETAIDKATESTY
+667 
-679 QIPTGL
+679 
-685 KAGPYNY
+685 
-692 FCRVSCGNDSVKSN
+692 
-706 TVTFTVTQAVAK
+706 
-718 IIETKADGTT
+718 
-728 KETYYA
+728 
-734 DWADAMEYLS
+734 
-744 DSYNG
+744 
-749 KFEGVEKAEV
+749 
-759 ILLQDTKCSG
+759 
-769 ISSVQSIG
+769 
-777 DFDGQFP
+777 
-784 KEVIIRS
+784 
-791 EGECHELSGDK
+791 
-802 VTVLKAVYE
+802 
-811 TTHVYMKNIK
+811 
-821 VEGSIDLSVGATLT
+821 
-835 LDEGT
+835 
-840 EVVAEDKRI
+840 
-849 DTISVNESKL
+849 
-859 IIGDA
+859 
-864 KVSAGIELINGSTLE
+864 
-879 VKSGALDE
+879 SGALLDISNAE
-887 QIKVTNTGNT
+887 NLTIQDIKVTNNTGSVIKVSNAKLSMNANIDIAARNT
-897 AVMEAGAATPVFS
+897 EDGAVSLQNNTTLYLN
-910 GNGELSIYCK
+910 GNGSINGKSGKDIAVNESDNKIVIGAEIGKNYCVTITEKGEVDVFHKGNRSVSLYGKRNYKLWLKPDLPEGVSFEEAIPMDK
-920 NGTSDW
+920 NTDSAT
-926 SESLKTTGDK
+926 EFEGDK
-936 KIWYPITLPQ
+936 YILRDAKITVNNVICAYQ
-946 GVTLPA
+946 
-952 DGENASVVSA
+952 DSNNSV
-962 YKGDTYGLYPNGD
+962 
-975 TTDHSINVP
+975 
-984 GEICSYYLTK
+984 
-994 YGKGTNNANLQ
+994 Q
-1005 KIPDGKITMPAAA
+1005 KIENNEFTYTGYKLLTHNPDA
-1018 VTLLA
+1018 
-1023 HNTDKYGL
+1023 YGL

-1042 AYENGHLHVEGLT
+1042 AYANGHLHVEGLT
-1055 GRTYDSYPQILSNI
+1055 GRTYDSYPQILSYI

-1076 SKTLTAPIYYSG
+1076 TTKELVKPNYY
-1088 NGNQNLNSP
+1088 NQNGATYLNSP

-1102 DSPLNSDAAEY
+1102 DNPLNSDEADFVE
-1113 AVHYKNNAEIYT
+1113 HYKNNAEIYT
-1125 LTQGEAGFD
+1125 LIQGEAGFD

-1144 GRGNYTGEV
+1144 GRGNYTGEFTV
-1153 TIYFTIGKGKASL
+1153 YFTIGKGTASL

-1245 TEKEFGSSTENI
+1245 TEKELGSSTENV
-1257 YKITDAGKYPF
+1257 YKITDVGEYPF
-1268 YLRITG
+1268 YIRITG
-1274 GDGLFDTLTSEKC
+1274 ENDLFGTLISEKY
-1287 IAEIKPRDLEELS
+1287 IAIIKPKDLS
-1300 KYYYINVDIPE
+1300 KREQYGIYVDMPE
-1311 GLAAYYTGKPV
+1311 SLVAYYTGKPV
-1322 FPASGYQ
+1322 FPTSGYQ
-1329 ITDKSIGN
+1329 ITDKYTKN

-1342 KDTDYTVSGRNN
+1342 KDIDYTVSGRNN
-1354 TNITDAAA
+1354 TDITDDAT
-1362 LIFTGKGNYSGEIQA
+1362 LVFTGKGNYSGEVQA

-1401 GDVSVNLSDSDN
+1401 GDVSVNLSDSDD
-1413 NSDTDKIVYTG
+1413 NSDTGRIVYTG
-1424 SIESGISLGSNLT
+1424 STESGVSLGNNLA

-1495 SGNADKYGIQ
+1495 NGNADKYGIQ

-1538 KAGIDTSGV
+1538 KVGIDTSGV

-1561 AIDNYKVKTAEE
+1561 AIDNYTVKTAEE
-1573 LDKLSANESDATIG
+1573 LDQLQAGGTDATTG
-1587 FVEVQANGNSA
+1587 FVGVQAKEASA
-1598 VTVGNLSKDA
+1598 VTVGNLNKDA
-1608 NYVIYAYA
+1608 NYVVYAYA

-1626 ICTEGIVRDTTILS
+1626 ICTEGIVRDTTIPSYAINTPNKANGTLS
-1640 YVINVPEREYVN
+1640 

-1668 LYFYVHANEFKTVSE
+1668 LYFYVHANEFGSASE
-1683 YEQFVTDM
+1683 YKDFVNDM
-1691 KDYYKK
+1691 TDYYKN
-1697 LAVSSSYEN
+1697 LDGDSSEK
-1706 NRYLPLAKK
+1706 YLPLAKK
-1715 EDDGKWAPNFTN
+1715 GDDGKWAPNFTS
-1727 DGEKVQTSFG
+1727 DGDKAQTSFG
-1737 SKKEIALHTCQ
+1737 SKKEIALHICQ
-1748 VPKGHYELTISDL
+1748 VPKGHYELTISGL
-1761 QPTEAC
+1761 QPSEAC

-1786 SFTTTKA
+1786 NFTTTKA
-1793 LPWVAKVP
+1793 MPVIETAP
-1801 VLTGFYGDKPQDLT
+1801 VLIGYYGDTPQELT
-1815 ITTPGV
+1815 ITSGV
-1821 AMYGD
+1821 AKYDGK
-1826 VEVQGEW
+1826 VIKGEW
-1833 KITETNTT
+1833 KITEQSTT
-1841 PLQMNTT
+1841 PLQVNTMT
-1848 ATCQVTFIPDAD
+1848 ECQMTFIPDAVE
-1860 LYPNQFENH
+1860 YPDTYENTV
-1869 IFRVRPVIRKR
+1869 FKVKPVISKR

-1887 DMTVGY
+1887 DITIGY

-2063 KNYTAAKPLTVDVTV
+2063 KNYTAAKSLTVDVTV

-2270 VFTPDPSEQTYRTS
+2270 VFTPDPPEQIYRIS
-2284 AYSREIL
+2284 AYSVEIL
-2291 NGLSKNPGFVIG
+2291 NGLSKNPGIVIG

-2346 ETVILIVKKARPY
+2346 ETVTLTVKKARPY

-2381 GSAIYGDGRGNR
+2381 GTVIYGDGRGNR

-2461 SKMQVDF
+2461 SKIKVDF

-2596 CSACGY
+2596 CSDCGY
-2602 TTTKPIAKIAAKNDS
+2602 ITTKPIAKIAAKNDA
-2617 DAGSSNNSNDSG
+2617 DAGSFNNSNDSG
-2629 SDSESSGFMNNVHKD
+2629 SDSESSGSMNNVHKD
-2644 VMQPAK
+2644 VTQPAK
-2650 TTPDP
+2650 TTPALDP
-2655 SLTSILTPAPIP
+2655 SLTPILTPAPIP

-2684 KVPTAQN
+2684 KAQTAQN

-2722 CAEGGTIVV
+2722 CTEGGTIVV

-2882 EAVEEADETIVADTT
+2882 EPVEEADETIVADTT
-2897 SDNTVQATTTED
+2897 SDNTVQATTTEN

>member
-7 FTNWK
+7 FINWK
-12 QLFRRILAVSLSVA
+12 QLFRRTLAVSLSVA
-26 MLGNMVDL
+26 MLGSLVDL
-34 STLSVDAQTTEEELT
+34 STLSADAQTTEEELT

-55 LSKDIREQKLEI
+55 LSKDIREQKLET

-124 QTTEMSEETDES
+124 QTTEMSEETDEG

-149 EASSETSTPES
+149 EASSEEATPES
-160 SSEETSTQIDSE
+160 SSEETFTQTDSE

-179 DVDQQSQKEEKAEET
+179 DADQQSQQEEKAEEP

-318 YGVATLDNELV
+318 YEVVTLEDDLV
-329 EVSINDKTTRYA
+329 EVTINGTATHYSSWDSAMEALQNASKDSNLDKA
-341 ALEDACDAI
+341 KVD
-350 SEAVNAA
+350 
-357 TDGNLAI
+357 
-364 TLKIL
+364 IL
-369 QTIKLNSGYNWT
+369 LI
-381 LNGENKNI
+381 
-389 TMTVDLNGQEIGC
+389 
-402 YYGSVW
+402 
-408 GGSGANALNMHFQN
+408 
-422 IKVIL
+422 
-427 KDTDKSSSNGKLH
+427 KDTTTS
-440 GTFYV
+440 
-445 ENYSNFT
+445 
-452 LDNTYCQVLQI
+452 
-463 GGGTAVL
+463 
-470 EGGECPYLYVGSSK
+470 
-484 TASNE
+484 AS
-489 NAQCQVKGGT
+489 ASIDFK
-499 YENIVVYGGAE
+499 GAE
-510 LSIEGDATSVQSIKA
+510 
-525 VHYIQSDDSTDK
+525 
-537 DVKATVNLRGGT
+537 
-549 YKTVTTK
+549 VTLHS
-556 PRNAEDVKDES
+556 A
-567 KGYALSN
+567 G
-574 MLAPGY
+574 
-580 GFLSQDNEE
+580 EE
-589 SVDLT
+589 P
-594 DKTEI
+594 K
-599 TNVKVVPVA
+599 
-608 ITITKQPSIASNKNT
+608 TITG
-623 VLEHY
+623 
-628 TAEEAPKLTIE
+628 
-639 AKSTDKLTYQWY
+639 
-651 QIASAESEDSD
+651 DS
-662 SATST
+662 
-667 ETAIDKATESTY
+667 
-679 QIPTGL
+679 
-685 KAGPYNY
+685 
-692 FCRVSCGNDSVKSN
+692 
-706 TVTFTVTQAVAK
+706 
-718 IIETKADGTT
+718 
-728 KETYYA
+728 
-734 DWADAMEYLS
+734 
-744 DSYNG
+744 
-749 KFEGVEKAEV
+749 
-759 ILLQDTKCSG
+759 
-769 ISSVQSIG
+769 
-777 DFDGQFP
+777 
-784 KEVIIRS
+784 
-791 EGECHELSGDK
+791 
-802 VTVLKAVYE
+802 
-811 TTHVYMKNIK
+811 
-821 VEGSIDLSVGATLT
+821 
-835 LDEGT
+835 
-840 EVVAEDKRI
+840 
-849 DTISVNESKL
+849 
-859 IIGDA
+859 
-864 KVSAGIELINGSTLE
+864 
-879 VKSGALDE
+879 SGALLDISNAE
-887 QIKVTNTGNT
+887 NLIIQDIKVTNNTGSVIKVSNAKLSMNANIDIAACNAEDGAVSLQNNT
-897 AVMEAGAATPVFS
+897 TLYLN
-910 GNGELSIYCK
+910 GNGSINGKSGKDIAVNESDNKIVIGAEIGKNYCVTITEQGEVDVFHKGNRSVSLYGKRNYKLWLKPDLPEGVSFEEAIPMDK
-920 NGTSDW
+920 NTDSAT
-926 SESLKTTGDK
+926 EFEGDK
-936 KIWYPITLPQ
+936 YILRD
-946 GVTLPA
+946 A
-952 DGENASVVSA
+952 
-962 YKGDTYGLYPNGD
+962 
-975 TTDHSINVP
+975 
-984 GEICSYYLTK
+984 
-994 YGKGTNNANLQ
+994 
-1005 KIPDGKITMPAAA
+1005 KITVNNVICAYQDSNNS
-1018 VTLLA
+1018 VRKIENNEFTYTGYKLLT
-1023 HNTDKYGL
+1023 HNPDAYGL
-1031 CANCGKTDLAK
+1031 CANCGKIDLAK
-1042 AYENGHLHVEGLT
+1042 AYANGHLHVEGLT
-1055 GRTYDSYPQILSNI
+1055 GRTYDSYPQILSYI

-1076 SKTLTAPIYYSG
+1076 SAVLTSPSYYSETG
-1088 NGNQNLNSP
+1088 KPFLNSP

-1102 DSPLNSDAAEY
+1102 DNPLNSDEADFVE
-1113 AVHYKNNAEIYT
+1113 HYKNNAEIYT
-1125 LTQGEAGFD
+1125 LIQGEAGFD

-1144 GRGNYTGEV
+1144 GRGNYTGEFTV
-1153 TIYFTIGKGKASL
+1153 YFTIGKGTARL
-1166 GDIDVYTGTYNGK
+1166 GDINVHTGSYNGL
-1179 EQSAWTLLP
+1179 EQSAWEVIP
-1188 LQFDADPYDQ
+1188 LQFEADPYDR
-1198 YQFTEGLIDNNYIS
+1198 YQFTGLNDGKYIPVCLVTDS
-1212 ACDWSVADRWYE
+1212 YKWYGD
-1224 SGTYKSN
+1224 GTYKSN
-1231 YKVEYSTDDQKTWI
+1231 YKVEYSTDDKKTWI
-1245 TEKEFGSSTENI
+1245 TEKEFGSTYEEG
-1257 YKITDAGKYPF
+1257 YKITDAGEYPF
-1268 YLRITG
+1268 YIRITG
-1274 GDGLFDTLTSEKC
+1274 ENDLFGTLISEKY
-1287 IAEIKPRDLEELS
+1287 IAIIKPKDLS
-1300 KYYYINVDIPE
+1300 KREQYGIYVDMPE
-1311 GLAAYYTGKPV
+1311 SLVAYYTGKPV
-1322 FPASGYQ
+1322 FPTSGYQ
-1329 ITDKSIGN
+1329 ITDKYTKN

-1354 TNITDAAA
+1354 TDITDDAT
-1362 LIFTGKGNYSGEIQA
+1362 LVFTGKGNYTGEIQA
-1377 DNKFAVKYAFSPAQ
+1377 KNKFAIKYAFSPAQ
-1391 TTASKDYWYQ
+1391 TTASKDYWYN
-1401 GDVSVNLSDSDN
+1401 GDVSVNFSDSDN
-1413 NSDTDKIVYTG
+1413 NSDTGRIVYAG
-1424 SIESGISLGSNLT
+1424 STESGVSLSSNRA

-1461 TQTLYIKDEANG
+1461 TQTFYIKDEDNG

-1495 SGNADKYGIQ
+1495 NGNADKYGIQ
-1505 LKENWW
+1505 IKENWW

-1520 KHFYNDETLDIK
+1520 RHFYNDATLEIK

-1538 KAGIDTSGV
+1538 KYGIDTSGV

-1573 LDKLSANESDATIG
+1573 LDRLAAGGTDATVG
-1587 FVEVQANGNSA
+1587 FVEVQANGTSA
-1598 VTVGNLSKDA
+1598 VMVGNLSKDA

-1626 ICTEGIVRDTTILS
+1626 ICTEGIVRDTTIPS
-1640 YVINVPEREYVN
+1640 YAINVPDEEYVN

-1761 QPTEAC
+1761 QPSEAC

-1793 LPWVAKVP
+1793 LPWVAKVS

-1815 ITTPGV
+1815 ITPGV

-1848 ATCQVTFIPDAD
+1848 ATCQVTFIPDAN

-1869 IFRVRPVIRKR
+1869 IFRVRPVIQKR

-1887 DMTVGY
+1887 DMTMGY

-1926 TLSLRTLATK
+1926 TLSLRTLATR

-1943 SFTVSS
+1943 SFTISS

-1956 TAKYYEKLSDL
+1956 MAKYYENLSNL
-1967 SNPRTEGTLTITKA
+1967 SNPKEEGAITITKA

-1986 QNEGF
+1986 KDEGF
-1991 TASKTVVYKDPAFS
+1991 TASKTVVFKDSAFS
-2005 LNVSPNSREGKLT
+2005 LNVSPNNREGKLI
-2018 YEVKNSKDTEG
+2018 YKVSDSKDIYG
-2029 RTVDDERILSV
+2029 VRVDDDWILSV
-2040 SDDGKVTVKSP
+2040 SDDGKVIVKSA
-2051 GSAKITIYLPAT
+2051 GSAKITISLPEST
-2063 KNYTAAKPLTVDVTV
+2063 NYTAATSLTVQVTV
-2078 NKKAYTVEP
+2078 NKRAYTVDSI
-2087 VNKKYLYSK
+2087 NKKYLYSR
-2096 ENEDA
+2096 ENEDS

-2108 PKDCGSTNFEASST
+2108 PADCGTVNFDVIST
-2122 TDSSSFIEL
+2122 TDSSSFIEA
-2131 PQYKERKLAYKLA
+2131 PQYKEGKLAYKLA
-2144 MGDIGK
+2144 AGNIGNTA
-2150 KITITVPL
+2150 TITVPV
-2158 RTDNYVINGNNT
+2158 TTENYTINNGNS
-2170 LTINLELVEQKPL
+2170 LIFNLELVEQKPL

-2270 VFTPDPSEQTYRTS
+2270 VFTPDPPEQIYRTS
-2284 AYSREIL
+2284 AYSVEIL
-2291 NGLSKNPGFVIG
+2291 NGLSKNPGIVIG
-2303 VDNQQIGGIWKW
+2303 VDDQQLGGIWKW

-2326 SERRVYFEPL
+2326 SERRIYFEPL
-2336 DTQHYENSAM
+2336 DMQHYENSAM

-2381 GSAIYGDGRGNR
+2381 GTVIYGDGRGNR
-2393 GSDDAYGNETI
+2393 GSDDAYGNETV
-2404 SGTFTWVTADTKL
+2404 SGTFTWVTADMKL

-2428 YVFTPADTASYETV
+2428 YVFTPADTTSYETAK
-2442 SGTFTIAV
+2442 GTFTITV

-2468 SCEQVSDVKLPTGWI
+2468 SCEQVSDVKLPTGWM

-2573 HTALTSRVTKQ
+2573 HAALTSRVTKQ

-2602 TTTKPIAKIAAKNDS
+2602 TTTKPIAKIAAKNDA
-2617 DAGSSNNSNDSG
+2617 DAGSSNNSNDSEN
-2629 SDSESSGFMNNVHKD
+2629 DSESSGSMNNVHKD

-2650 TTPDP
+2650 TTPAPDP
-2655 SLTSILTPAPIP
+2655 SLTPILTPAPIP

-2684 KVPTAQN
+2684 KAQAAQN

-2731 NMNGSSVVPGDIF
+2731 NMNGSSVVHGDIF

-2751 ITIEFELDNGII
+2751 ITMQFELDNGII

-2814 DGAFG
+2814 EGAFG

-2882 EAVEEADETIVADTT
+2882 EAVEEADETFATDTT

>member
-7 FTNWK
+7 FTNWR
-12 QLFRRILAVSLSVA
+12 QLFRRTLAVSLSIA
-26 MLGNMVDL
+26 MFGNMVDL

-49 IVAFDS
+49 IVAFDP

-124 QTTEMSEETDES
+124 QTTEMSEETDEG

-149 EASSETSTPES
+149 EASSEEATPES
-160 SSEETSTQIDSE
+160 SSEETFTQTDSE

-179 DVDQQSQKEEKAEET
+179 DADQQSQQEEKAEET

-318 YGVATLDNELV
+318 YEVVTLEDDLV
-329 EVSINDKTTRYA
+329 EVTINGTATHYSSWDSAMEALQNASKDSNLDKA
-341 ALEDACDAI
+341 KVD
-350 SEAVNAA
+350 
-357 TDGNLAI
+357 
-364 TLKIL
+364 IL
-369 QTIKLNSGYNWT
+369 LI
-381 LNGENKNI
+381 
-389 TMTVDLNGQEIGC
+389 
-402 YYGSVW
+402 
-408 GGSGANALNMHFQN
+408 
-422 IKVIL
+422 
-427 KDTDKSSSNGKLH
+427 KDTTTS
-440 GTFYV
+440 
-445 ENYSNFT
+445 
-452 LDNTYCQVLQI
+452 
-463 GGGTAVL
+463 
-470 EGGECPYLYVGSSK
+470 
-484 TASNE
+484 AS
-489 NAQCQVKGGT
+489 ASIDFK
-499 YENIVVYGGAE
+499 GAE
-510 LSIEGDATSVQSIKA
+510 
-525 VHYIQSDDSTDK
+525 
-537 DVKATVNLRGGT
+537 
-549 YKTVTTK
+549 VTLHS
-556 PRNAEDVKDES
+556 A
-567 KGYALSN
+567 G
-574 MLAPGY
+574 
-580 GFLSQDNEE
+580 EE
-589 SVDLT
+589 P
-594 DKTEI
+594 K
-599 TNVKVVPVA
+599 
-608 ITITKQPSIASNKNT
+608 TITG
-623 VLEHY
+623 
-628 TAEEAPKLTIE
+628 
-639 AKSTDKLTYQWY
+639 
-651 QIASAESEDSD
+651 DS
-662 SATST
+662 
-667 ETAIDKATESTY
+667 
-679 QIPTGL
+679 
-685 KAGPYNY
+685 
-692 FCRVSCGNDSVKSN
+692 
-706 TVTFTVTQAVAK
+706 
-718 IIETKADGTT
+718 
-728 KETYYA
+728 
-734 DWADAMEYLS
+734 
-744 DSYNG
+744 
-749 KFEGVEKAEV
+749 
-759 ILLQDTKCSG
+759 
-769 ISSVQSIG
+769 
-777 DFDGQFP
+777 
-784 KEVIIRS
+784 
-791 EGECHELSGDK
+791 
-802 VTVLKAVYE
+802 
-811 TTHVYMKNIK
+811 
-821 VEGSIDLSVGATLT
+821 
-835 LDEGT
+835 
-840 EVVAEDKRI
+840 
-849 DTISVNESKL
+849 
-859 IIGDA
+859 
-864 KVSAGIELINGSTLE
+864 
-879 VKSGALDE
+879 SGALLDISNAE
-887 QIKVTNTGNT
+887 NLIIQDIKVTNNTGSVIKVSNAKLSMNANIDIAACNAEDGAVSLQNNT
-897 AVMEAGAATPVFS
+897 TLYLN
-910 GNGELSIYCK
+910 GNGSINGKSGKDIAVNESDNKIVIGAEIGKNYCVTITEQGEVDVFHKGNRSVSLYGKRNYKLWLKPDLPEGVSFEEAIPMDK
-920 NGTSDW
+920 NTDSAT
-926 SESLKTTGDK
+926 EFEGDK
-936 KIWYPITLPQ
+936 YILRD
-946 GVTLPA
+946 A
-952 DGENASVVSA
+952 
-962 YKGDTYGLYPNGD
+962 
-975 TTDHSINVP
+975 
-984 GEICSYYLTK
+984 
-994 YGKGTNNANLQ
+994 
-1005 KIPDGKITMPAAA
+1005 KITVNNVICAYQDSNNS
-1018 VTLLA
+1018 VRKIENNEFTYTGYKLLT
-1023 HNTDKYGL
+1023 HNPDAYGL
-1031 CANCGKTDLAK
+1031 CANCGKIDLAK
-1042 AYENGHLHVEGLT
+1042 AYANGHLHVEGLT
-1055 GRTYDSYPQILSNI
+1055 GRTYDSYPQILSYI

-1076 SKTLTAPIYYSG
+1076 SAVLTSPSYYSETG
-1088 NGNQNLNSP
+1088 KPFLNSP

-1102 DSPLNSDAAEY
+1102 DNPLNSDEADFVE
-1113 AVHYKNNAEIYT
+1113 HYKNNAEIYT
-1125 LTQGEAGFD
+1125 LIQGEAGFD

-1144 GRGNYTGEV
+1144 GRGNYTGEFTV
-1153 TIYFTIGKGKASL
+1153 YFTIGKGTARL
-1166 GDIDVYTGTYNGK
+1166 GDINVHTGSYNGL
-1179 EQSAWTLLP
+1179 EQSAWEVIP
-1188 LQFDADPYDQ
+1188 LQFEADPYDR
-1198 YQFTEGLIDNNYIS
+1198 YQFTGLNDGKYIPVCLVTDS
-1212 ACDWSVADRWYE
+1212 YKWYGD
-1224 SGTYKSN
+1224 GTYKSN
-1231 YKVEYSTDDQKTWI
+1231 YKVEYSTDDKKTWI
-1245 TEKEFGSSTENI
+1245 TEKEFGSTYEEG
-1257 YKITDAGKYPF
+1257 YKITDAGEYPF
-1268 YLRITG
+1268 YIRITG
-1274 GDGLFDTLTSEKC
+1274 ENDLFGTLISEKY
-1287 IAEIKPRDLEELS
+1287 IAIIKPKDLS
-1300 KYYYINVDIPE
+1300 KREQYGIYVDMPE
-1311 GLAAYYTGKPV
+1311 SLVAYYTGKPV
-1322 FPASGYQ
+1322 FPTSGYQ
-1329 ITDKSIGN
+1329 ITDKYTKN

-1354 TNITDAAA
+1354 TDITDDAT
-1362 LIFTGKGNYSGEIQA
+1362 LVFTGKGNYTGEIQA
-1377 DNKFAVKYAFSPAQ
+1377 KNKFAIKYAFSPAQ
-1391 TTASKDYWYQ
+1391 TTASKDYWYN
-1401 GDVSVNLSDSDN
+1401 GDVSVNFSDSDN
-1413 NSDTDKIVYTG
+1413 NSDTGRIVYAG
-1424 SIESGISLGSNLT
+1424 STESGVSLSSNRA

-1461 TQTLYIKDEANG
+1461 TQTFYIKDEDNG

-1495 SGNADKYGIQ
+1495 NGNADKYGIQ
-1505 LKENWW
+1505 IKENWW

-1520 KHFYNDETLDIK
+1520 RHFYNDATLEIK

-1538 KAGIDTSGV
+1538 KYGIDTSGV

-1573 LDKLSANESDATIG
+1573 LDRLAAGGTDATVG
-1587 FVEVQANGNSA
+1587 FVEVQANGTSA
-1598 VTVGNLSKDA
+1598 VMVGNLSKDA

-1626 ICTEGIVRDTTILS
+1626 ICTEGIVRDTTIPS
-1640 YVINVPEREYVN
+1640 YAINVPDEEYVN

-1761 QPTEAC
+1761 QPSEAC

-1793 LPWVAKVP
+1793 LPWVAKVS

-1815 ITTPGV
+1815 ITPGV

-1848 ATCQVTFIPDAD
+1848 ATCQVTFIPDAN

-1869 IFRVRPVIRKR
+1869 IFRVRPVIQKR

-1887 DMTVGY
+1887 DMTMGY

-1926 TLSLRTLATK
+1926 TLSLRTLATR

-1943 SFTVSS
+1943 SFTISS

-1956 TAKYYEKLSDL
+1956 MAKYYENLSNL
-1967 SNPRTEGTLTITKA
+1967 SNPKEEGAITITKA

-1986 QNEGF
+1986 KDEGF
-1991 TASKTVVYKDPAFS
+1991 TASKTVVFKDSAFS
-2005 LNVSPNSREGKLT
+2005 LNVSPNNREGKLI
-2018 YEVKNSKDTEG
+2018 YKVSDSKDIYG
-2029 RTVDDERILSV
+2029 VRVDDDWILSV
-2040 SDDGKVTVKSP
+2040 SDDGKVIVKSA
-2051 GSAKITIYLPAT
+2051 GSAKITISLPEST
-2063 KNYTAAKPLTVDVTV
+2063 NYTAATSLTVQVTV
-2078 NKKAYTVEP
+2078 NKRAYTVDSI
-2087 VNKKYLYSK
+2087 NKKYLYSR
-2096 ENEDA
+2096 ENEDS

-2108 PKDCGSTNFEASST
+2108 PADCGTVNFDVIST
-2122 TDSSSFIEL
+2122 TDSSSFIEA
-2131 PQYKERKLAYKLA
+2131 PQYKEGKLAYKLA
-2144 MGDIGK
+2144 AGNIGNTA
-2150 KITITVPL
+2150 TITVPV
-2158 RTDNYVINGNNT
+2158 TTENYTINNGNS
-2170 LTINLELVEQKPL
+2170 LIFNLELVEQKPL

-2270 VFTPDPSEQTYRTS
+2270 VFTPDPPEQIYRTS
-2284 AYSREIL
+2284 AYSVEIL
-2291 NGLSKNPGFVIG
+2291 NGLSKNPGIVIG
-2303 VDNQQIGGIWKW
+2303 VDDQQLGGIWKW

-2326 SERRVYFEPL
+2326 SERRIYFEPL
-2336 DTQHYENSAM
+2336 DMQHYENSAM

-2381 GSAIYGDGRGNR
+2381 GTVIYGDGRGNR
-2393 GSDDAYGNETI
+2393 GSDDAYGNETV
-2404 SGTFTWVTADTKL
+2404 SGTFTWVTADMKL

-2428 YVFTPADTASYETV
+2428 YVFTPADTTSYETAK
-2442 SGTFTIAV
+2442 GTFTITV

-2468 SCEQVSDVKLPTGWI
+2468 SCEQVSDVKLPTGWM

-2573 HTALTSRVTKQ
+2573 HAALTSRVTKQ

-2602 TTTKPIAKIAAKNDS
+2602 TTTKPIAKIAAKNDA
-2617 DAGSSNNSNDSG
+2617 DAGSSNNSNDSEN
-2629 SDSESSGFMNNVHKD
+2629 DSESSGSMNNVHKD

-2650 TTPDP
+2650 TTPAPDP
-2655 SLTSILTPAPIP
+2655 SLTPILTPAPIP

-2684 KVPTAQN
+2684 KAQAAQN

-2731 NMNGSSVVPGDIF
+2731 NMNGSSVVHGDIF

-2751 ITIEFELDNGII
+2751 ITMQFEFDNGII

-2814 DGAFG
+2814 EGAFG

-2882 EAVEEADETIVADTT
+2882 EAVEEADETFATDTT

>member
-7 FTNWK
+7 FTNWR
-12 QLFRRILAVSLSVA
+12 QLFRRTLAVSLSIA
-26 MLGNMVDL
+26 MFGNMVDL

-49 IVAFDS
+49 IVAFDP

-124 QTTEMSEETDES
+124 QTTEMSEETDEG

-149 EASSETSTPES
+149 ETSSEEATPES
-160 SSEETSTQIDSE
+160 SSEETFTQTDSE

-179 DVDQQSQKEEKAEET
+179 DADQQSQQEEKAEET

-318 YGVATLDNELV
+318 YEVVTLEDDLV
-329 EVSINDKTTRYA
+329 EVTINGTATHYSSWDSAMEALQNASKDSNLDKA
-341 ALEDACDAI
+341 KVD
-350 SEAVNAA
+350 
-357 TDGNLAI
+357 
-364 TLKIL
+364 IL
-369 QTIKLNSGYNWT
+369 LI
-381 LNGENKNI
+381 
-389 TMTVDLNGQEIGC
+389 
-402 YYGSVW
+402 
-408 GGSGANALNMHFQN
+408 
-422 IKVIL
+422 
-427 KDTDKSSSNGKLH
+427 KDTTTS
-440 GTFYV
+440 
-445 ENYSNFT
+445 
-452 LDNTYCQVLQI
+452 
-463 GGGTAVL
+463 
-470 EGGECPYLYVGSSK
+470 
-484 TASNE
+484 AS
-489 NAQCQVKGGT
+489 ASIDFK
-499 YENIVVYGGAE
+499 GAE
-510 LSIEGDATSVQSIKA
+510 
-525 VHYIQSDDSTDK
+525 
-537 DVKATVNLRGGT
+537 
-549 YKTVTTK
+549 VTLHS
-556 PRNAEDVKDES
+556 A
-567 KGYALSN
+567 G
-574 MLAPGY
+574 
-580 GFLSQDNEE
+580 EE
-589 SVDLT
+589 P
-594 DKTEI
+594 K
-599 TNVKVVPVA
+599 
-608 ITITKQPSIASNKNT
+608 TITG
-623 VLEHY
+623 
-628 TAEEAPKLTIE
+628 
-639 AKSTDKLTYQWY
+639 
-651 QIASAESEDSD
+651 DS
-662 SATST
+662 
-667 ETAIDKATESTY
+667 
-679 QIPTGL
+679 
-685 KAGPYNY
+685 
-692 FCRVSCGNDSVKSN
+692 
-706 TVTFTVTQAVAK
+706 
-718 IIETKADGTT
+718 
-728 KETYYA
+728 
-734 DWADAMEYLS
+734 
-744 DSYNG
+744 
-749 KFEGVEKAEV
+749 
-759 ILLQDTKCSG
+759 
-769 ISSVQSIG
+769 
-777 DFDGQFP
+777 
-784 KEVIIRS
+784 
-791 EGECHELSGDK
+791 
-802 VTVLKAVYE
+802 
-811 TTHVYMKNIK
+811 
-821 VEGSIDLSVGATLT
+821 
-835 LDEGT
+835 
-840 EVVAEDKRI
+840 
-849 DTISVNESKL
+849 
-859 IIGDA
+859 
-864 KVSAGIELINGSTLE
+864 
-879 VKSGALDE
+879 SGALLDISNAE
-887 QIKVTNTGNT
+887 NLTIQDIKVTNNTGSVIKVSNAKLSMNANIDIAARNT
-897 AVMEAGAATPVFS
+897 EDGAVSLQNNTTLYLN
-910 GNGELSIYCK
+910 GNGSINGKSGKDIAVNESDNKIVIGAEIGKNYCVTITEKGEVDVFHKGNRSVSLYGKRNYKLWLKPDLPEGVSFEEAIPMDK
-920 NGTSDW
+920 NTDSAT
-926 SESLKTTGDK
+926 EFEGDK
-936 KIWYPITLPQ
+936 YILRDAKITVNNVICAYQ
-946 GVTLPA
+946 
-952 DGENASVVSA
+952 DSNNSV
-962 YKGDTYGLYPNGD
+962 
-975 TTDHSINVP
+975 
-984 GEICSYYLTK
+984 
-994 YGKGTNNANLQ
+994 Q
-1005 KIPDGKITMPAAA
+1005 KIENNEFTYTGYKLLTHNPDA
-1018 VTLLA
+1018 
-1023 HNTDKYGL
+1023 YGL
-1031 CANCGKTDLAK
+1031 CANCCKTDLAK
-1042 AYENGHLHVEGLT
+1042 AYANGHLHVEGLT
-1055 GRTYDSYPQILSNI
+1055 GRTYDSYPQILSYI

-1076 SKTLTAPIYYSG
+1076 SAVLTSPSYYSETG
-1088 NGNQNLNSP
+1088 KPFLNSP

-1102 DSPLNSDAAEY
+1102 DNPLNSDEADFVE
-1113 AVHYKNNAEIYT
+1113 HYKNNAEIYT

-1144 GRGNYTGEV
+1144 GRGNYTGEFTV
-1153 TIYFTIGKGKASL
+1153 YFTIGKGTARL
-1166 GDIDVYTGTYNGK
+1166 GDINVCTSRYNGL
-1179 EQSAWTLLP
+1179 EQPAWEVIP
-1188 LQFDADPYDQ
+1188 LQFEADPYDR
-1198 YQFTEGLIDNNYIS
+1198 YQFTGLNDGKYIPVCLVS
-1212 ACDWSVADRWYE
+1212 ASYKWYGD
-1224 SGTYKSN
+1224 GTYQSN
-1231 YKVEYSTDDQKTWI
+1231 YKVEYSTDDKKNWI
-1245 TEKEFGSSTENI
+1245 TEKEFGSTYEEG
-1257 YKITDAGKYPF
+1257 YKITDAGEYPF

-1274 GDGLFDTLTSEKC
+1274 ENGLFGTLTSEKY
-1287 IAEIKPRDLEELS
+1287 IAKITPIDLSMLS
-1300 KYYYINVDIPE
+1300 LYGITVNVSE
-1311 GLAAYYTGKPV
+1311 GLVAYYTGKPV
-1322 FPASGYQ
+1322 LPASGYQ
-1329 ITDKSIGN
+1329 ITDSYTKN

-1342 KDTDYTVSGRNN
+1342 KDTDFTVSGLNN
-1354 TNITDAAA
+1354 TDITDDAT
-1362 LIFTGKGNYSGEIQA
+1362 LIFTGKGNYTGEIQA
-1377 DNKFAVKYAFSPAQ
+1377 EKKFAIKYAFSPAQ
-1391 TTASKDYWYQ
+1391 TTASKDYWYN
-1401 GDVSVNLSDSDN
+1401 GDVSVNFSDSDN
-1413 NSDTDKIVYTG
+1413 NSDTGRIVYAG
-1424 SIESGISLGSNLT
+1424 STESGVSLSSNRA

-1495 SGNADKYGIQ
+1495 NGNADKYGIQ
-1505 LKENWW
+1505 IKENWW

-1520 KHFYNDETLDIK
+1520 KHFYNDETLDIR

-1547 DKYYYYIEEVSDEN
+1547 DKYYYYVEEVSDEN

-1573 LDKLSANESDATIG
+1573 LDQLPAAGADVNAG
-1587 FVEVQANGNSA
+1587 FVEVQVNGASA

-1626 ICTEGIVRDTTILS
+1626 ICTEGIVRDTTIPS
-1640 YVINVPEREYVN
+1640 YAINVPDEEYVN

-1715 EDDGKWAPNFTN
+1715 ENDGKWAPNFTN

-1761 QPTEAC
+1761 QPSEAC

-1793 LPWVAKVP
+1793 LPWVAKVS

-1815 ITTPGV
+1815 ITPGV

-1848 ATCQVTFIPDAD
+1848 ATCQVTFIPDAN

-1869 IFRVRPVIRKR
+1869 IFRVRPVIQKR

-1887 DMTVGY
+1887 DMTMGY

-1926 TLSLRTLATK
+1926 TLSLRTLATR

-1943 SFTVSS
+1943 SFTISS

-1956 TAKYYEKLSDL
+1956 MAKYYENLSNL
-1967 SNPRTEGTLTITKA
+1967 SNPKEEGAITITKA

-1986 QNEGF
+1986 KDEGF
-1991 TASKTVVYKDPAFS
+1991 TASKTVVFKDSAFS
-2005 LNVSPNSREGKLT
+2005 LNVSPNNREGKLI
-2018 YEVKNSKDTEG
+2018 YKVSDSKDIYG
-2029 RTVDDERILSV
+2029 VRVDDDWILSV
-2040 SDDGKVTVKSP
+2040 SDDGKVIVKSA
-2051 GSAKITIYLPAT
+2051 GSAKITISLPEST
-2063 KNYTAAKPLTVDVTV
+2063 NYTAATSLTVQVTV
-2078 NKKAYTVEP
+2078 NKRAYTVDSI
-2087 VNKKYLYSK
+2087 NKKYLYSR
-2096 ENEDA
+2096 ENEDS

-2108 PKDCGSTNFEASST
+2108 PADCGTVNFDVIST
-2122 TDSSSFIEL
+2122 TDSSSFIEA
-2131 PQYKERKLAYKLA
+2131 PQYKEGKLAYKLA
-2144 MGDIGK
+2144 AGNIGN
-2150 KITITVPL
+2150 TASITVPV
-2158 RTDNYVINGNNT
+2158 TTENYTINNSNS
-2170 LTINLELVEQKPL
+2170 LVFNLELVEQKPL

-2231 YKLEVGERLAEWIFT
+2231 YKLEVGQRLAEWTFI

-2270 VFTPDPSEQTYRTS
+2270 VLPPDPPEQIYRIS
-2284 AYSREIL
+2284 AYSVEIL
-2291 NGLSKNPGFVIG
+2291 NGLSKNPGIVIG
-2303 VDNQQIGGIWKW
+2303 VDDQQLGGIWKW

-2336 DTQHYENSAM
+2336 DTQHYENSAL
-2346 ETVILIVKKARPY
+2346 ETVTLTVKKARPY

-2461 SKMQVDF
+2461 SKIKVDF

-2532 TERRGEVKA
+2532 TERRGEIKA
-2541 TCIAA
+2541 TCIAV

-2558 EKLMESTETAKDSTN
+2558 EKLMESTETAKDSMN
-2573 HTALTSRVTKQ
+2573 HAALTSRVTKQ
-2584 PTTTEEG
+2584 STTTEEG

-2602 TTTKPIAKIAAKNDS
+2602 TATKPIAKIAAKNDS

-2629 SDSESSGFMNNVHKD
+2629 NDSESSGFMNNVHKD

-2655 SLTSILTPAPIP
+2655 SLTPILTPAPIP

-2751 ITIEFELDNGII
+2751 ITMQFELDNGII

-2882 EAVEEADETIVADTT
+2882 EAVEEVDETLVADTT

>member
-7 FTNWK
+7 FTNWR
-12 QLFRRILAVSLSVA
+12 QLFRRTLAVSLSIA
-26 MLGNMVDL
+26 MFGNMVDL

-49 IVAFDS
+49 IVAFDP

-124 QTTEMSEETDES
+124 QTTEMSEETDEG

-149 EASSETSTPES
+149 ETSSEEATPES
-160 SSEETSTQIDSE
+160 SSEETFTQTDSE

-179 DVDQQSQKEEKAEET
+179 DADQQSQQEEKAEET

-318 YGVATLDNELV
+318 YEVVTLEDDLV
-329 EVSINDKTTRYA
+329 EVTINGTATHYSSWDSAMEALQNASKDSNLDKA
-341 ALEDACDAI
+341 KVD
-350 SEAVNAA
+350 
-357 TDGNLAI
+357 
-364 TLKIL
+364 IL
-369 QTIKLNSGYNWT
+369 LI
-381 LNGENKNI
+381 
-389 TMTVDLNGQEIGC
+389 
-402 YYGSVW
+402 
-408 GGSGANALNMHFQN
+408 
-422 IKVIL
+422 
-427 KDTDKSSSNGKLH
+427 KDTTTS
-440 GTFYV
+440 
-445 ENYSNFT
+445 
-452 LDNTYCQVLQI
+452 
-463 GGGTAVL
+463 
-470 EGGECPYLYVGSSK
+470 
-484 TASNE
+484 AS
-489 NAQCQVKGGT
+489 ASIDFK
-499 YENIVVYGGAE
+499 GAE
-510 LSIEGDATSVQSIKA
+510 
-525 VHYIQSDDSTDK
+525 
-537 DVKATVNLRGGT
+537 
-549 YKTVTTK
+549 VTLHS
-556 PRNAEDVKDES
+556 A
-567 KGYALSN
+567 G
-574 MLAPGY
+574 
-580 GFLSQDNEE
+580 EE
-589 SVDLT
+589 P
-594 DKTEI
+594 K
-599 TNVKVVPVA
+599 
-608 ITITKQPSIASNKNT
+608 TITG
-623 VLEHY
+623 
-628 TAEEAPKLTIE
+628 
-639 AKSTDKLTYQWY
+639 
-651 QIASAESEDSD
+651 DS
-662 SATST
+662 
-667 ETAIDKATESTY
+667 
-679 QIPTGL
+679 
-685 KAGPYNY
+685 
-692 FCRVSCGNDSVKSN
+692 
-706 TVTFTVTQAVAK
+706 
-718 IIETKADGTT
+718 
-728 KETYYA
+728 
-734 DWADAMEYLS
+734 
-744 DSYNG
+744 
-749 KFEGVEKAEV
+749 
-759 ILLQDTKCSG
+759 
-769 ISSVQSIG
+769 
-777 DFDGQFP
+777 
-784 KEVIIRS
+784 
-791 EGECHELSGDK
+791 
-802 VTVLKAVYE
+802 
-811 TTHVYMKNIK
+811 
-821 VEGSIDLSVGATLT
+821 
-835 LDEGT
+835 
-840 EVVAEDKRI
+840 
-849 DTISVNESKL
+849 
-859 IIGDA
+859 
-864 KVSAGIELINGSTLE
+864 
-879 VKSGALDE
+879 SGALLDISNAE
-887 QIKVTNTGNT
+887 NLTIQDIKVTNNTGSVIKVSNAKLSMNANIDIAARNT
-897 AVMEAGAATPVFS
+897 EDGAVSLQNNTTLYLN
-910 GNGELSIYCK
+910 GNGSINGKSGKDIAVNESDNKIVIGAEIGKNYCVTITEKGEVDVFHKGNRSVSLYGKRNYKLWLKPDLPEGVSFEEAIPMDK
-920 NGTSDW
+920 NTDSAT
-926 SESLKTTGDK
+926 EFEGDK
-936 KIWYPITLPQ
+936 YILRDAKITVNNVICAYQ
-946 GVTLPA
+946 
-952 DGENASVVSA
+952 DSNNSV
-962 YKGDTYGLYPNGD
+962 
-975 TTDHSINVP
+975 
-984 GEICSYYLTK
+984 
-994 YGKGTNNANLQ
+994 Q
-1005 KIPDGKITMPAAA
+1005 KIENNEFTYTGYKLLTHNPDA
-1018 VTLLA
+1018 
-1023 HNTDKYGL
+1023 YGL

-1042 AYENGHLHVEGLT
+1042 AYANGHLHVEGLT
-1055 GRTYDSYPQILSNI
+1055 GRTYDSYPQILSYI

-1076 SKTLTAPIYYSG
+1076 SAVLTSPSYYSETG
-1088 NGNQNLNSP
+1088 KPFLNSP

-1102 DSPLNSDAAEY
+1102 DNPLNSDEADFVE
-1113 AVHYKNNAEIYT
+1113 HYKNNAEIYT
-1125 LTQGEAGFD
+1125 LIQGEAGFD

-1144 GRGNYTGEV
+1144 GRGNYTGEFTV
-1153 TIYFTIGKGKASL
+1153 YFTIGKGTARL
-1166 GDIDVYTGTYNGK
+1166 GDINVHTGSYNGL
-1179 EQSAWTLLP
+1179 EQSAWEVIP
-1188 LQFDADPYDQ
+1188 LQFEADPYDR
-1198 YQFTEGLIDNNYIS
+1198 YQFTGLNDGKYIPVCLVTGS
-1212 ACDWSVADRWYE
+1212 YKWYGD
-1224 SGTYKSN
+1224 GTYKSN
-1231 YKVEYSTDDQKTWI
+1231 YKVEYSTDDKKTWI
-1245 TEKEFGSSTENI
+1245 TEKEFGSTYEEG
-1257 YKITDAGKYPF
+1257 YKITDAGEYPF

-1274 GDGLFDTLTSEKC
+1274 ENGLFGTLTSEKY
-1287 IAEIKPRDLEELS
+1287 IAKITPIDLSMLS
-1300 KYYYINVDIPE
+1300 LYGITVNVSE
-1311 GLAAYYTGKPV
+1311 GLVAYYTGKPV
-1322 FPASGYQ
+1322 LPASGYQ
-1329 ITDKSIGN
+1329 ITDSYTKN

-1342 KDTDYTVSGRNN
+1342 KDTDFTVSGLNN
-1354 TNITDAAA
+1354 TDITDDAT
-1362 LIFTGKGNYSGEIQA
+1362 LIFTGKGNYTGEIQA
-1377 DNKFAVKYAFSPAQ
+1377 EKKFAIKYAFSPAQ
-1391 TTASKDYWYQ
+1391 TTASKDYWYN
-1401 GDVSVNLSDSDN
+1401 GDVSVNFSDSDN
-1413 NSDTDKIVYTG
+1413 NSDTGRIVYAG
-1424 SIESGISLGSNLT
+1424 STESGVSLSSNRA

-1495 SGNADKYGIQ
+1495 NGNADKYGIQ
-1505 LKENWW
+1505 IKENWW

-1520 KHFYNDETLDIK
+1520 RHFYNDATLEIK

-1538 KAGIDTSGV
+1538 KYGIDTSGV

-1573 LDKLSANESDATIG
+1573 LDRLAAGGTDATVG
-1587 FVEVQANGNSA
+1587 FVEVQANGTSA
-1598 VTVGNLSKDA
+1598 VMVGNLSKDA

-1626 ICTEGIVRDTTILS
+1626 ICTEGIVRDTTIPS
-1640 YVINVPEREYVN
+1640 YAINVPDEEYVN

-1697 LAVSSSYEN
+1697 IAVSSSYEN

-1761 QPTEAC
+1761 QPSEAC

-1793 LPWVAKVP
+1793 LPWVAKVS

-1815 ITTPGV
+1815 ITPGV

-1860 LYPNQFENH
+1860 LYPNQFKNH
-1869 IFRVRPVIRKR
+1869 IFRVRPVIQKR

-1887 DMTVGY
+1887 DMTMGY

-1956 TAKYYEKLSDL
+1956 TAKYYENLSDL
-1967 SNPRTEGTLTITKA
+1967 ANSKAEGTLTITKA

-1991 TASKTVVYKDPAFS
+1991 TASKTVTFKDSAFS
-2005 LNVSPNSREGKLT
+2005 LNVSPNNREGKLI
-2018 YEVKNSKDTEG
+2018 YKVSDSKDING
-2029 RTVDDERILSV
+2029 VSVDDDRILSV
-2040 SDDGKVTVKSP
+2040 SDDGKVTVKSA
-2051 GSAKITIYLPAT
+2051 GSAKITISLPEST
-2063 KNYTAAKPLTVDVTV
+2063 NYTAATSLTVEVTV
-2078 NKKAYTVEP
+2078 NKRAYTVDSI
-2087 VNKKYLYSK
+2087 NKKYLYSR
-2096 ENEDA
+2096 ENEDS

-2108 PKDCGSTNFEASST
+2108 PADCGTVNFDVIST
-2122 TDSSSFIEL
+2122 TDSSSFIEA
-2131 PQYKERKLAYKLA
+2131 PQYKEGKLAYKLA
-2144 MGDIGK
+2144 AGNIGNTA
-2150 KITITVPL
+2150 TITVPV
-2158 RTDNYVINGNNT
+2158 TTENYTINNGNS
-2170 LTINLELVEQKPL
+2170 LIFNLELVEQKPL

-2231 YKLEVGERLAEWIFT
+2231 YKLEVGQRLAEWTFI

-2270 VFTPDPSEQTYRTS
+2270 VFTPDPPEQIYRTS

-2291 NGLSKNPGFVIG
+2291 NGLSKNPGMVIG
-2303 VDNQQIGGIWKW
+2303 VDDQQLGGIWKW

-2346 ETVILIVKKARPY
+2346 ETVTLTVKKARPY

-2404 SGTFTWVTADTKL
+2404 SGIFTWVTADTKL

-2461 SKMQVDF
+2461 SKIKVDF

-2532 TERRGEVKA
+2532 TERRGEIKA
-2541 TCIAA
+2541 TCIAV

-2558 EKLMESTETAKDSTN
+2558 EKLMESTETAKDSMN
-2573 HTALTSRVTKQ
+2573 HAALTSRVTKQ

-2602 TTTKPIAKIAAKNDS
+2602 TATKPIAKIAAKNDS

-2629 SDSESSGFMNNVHKD
+2629 NDSESSGFMNNVHKD

-2655 SLTSILTPAPIP
+2655 SLTPILTPAPIP

-2751 ITIEFELDNGII
+2751 ITMQFELDNGII

-2882 EAVEEADETIVADTT
+2882 EPVEEADETIVADTT

>member
-7 FTNWK
+7 FTNWR
-12 QLFRRILAVSLSVA
+12 QLFRRTLAVSLSIA
-26 MLGNMVDL
+26 MFGNMVDL

-49 IVAFDS
+49 IVAFDP
-55 LSKDIREQKLEI
+55 LSKDMREQKLEI

-114 ETESTETSTE
+114 ETESTDTSTE
-124 QTTEMSEETDES
+124 QTTEMSEETDEG

-149 EASSETSTPES
+149 EASSEEATPES
-160 SSEETSTQIDSE
+160 SSEETFTQTDSE

-318 YGVATLDNELV
+318 YGVVTLEDDLV
-329 EVSINDKTTRYA
+329 EVTINGTAANYSSWDSAMEALQQASGDGKLNHAKVDILLIQDATTSVSASINFKDAEVTLHSAGEEQKT
-341 ALEDACDAI
+341 
-350 SEAVNAA
+350 
-357 TDGNLAI
+357 I
-364 TLKIL
+364 T
-369 QTIKLNSGYNWT
+369 G
-381 LNGENKNI
+381 
-389 TMTVDLNGQEIGC
+389 
-402 YYGSVW
+402 
-408 GGSGANALNMHFQN
+408 
-422 IKVIL
+422 
-427 KDTDKSSSNGKLH
+427 SSSTALLDISNAK
-440 GTFYV
+440 
-445 ENYSNFT
+445 NFT
-452 LDNTYCQVLQI
+452 
-463 GGGTAVL
+463 
-470 EGGECPYLYVGSSK
+470 
-484 TASNE
+484 
-489 NAQCQVKGGT
+489 
-499 YENIVVYGGAE
+499 
-510 LSIEGDATSVQSIKA
+510 
-525 VHYIQSDDSTDK
+525 IQD
-537 DVKATVNLRGGT
+537 
-549 YKTVTTK
+549 
-556 PRNAEDVKDES
+556 
-567 KGYALSN
+567 
-574 MLAPGY
+574 
-580 GFLSQDNEE
+580 
-589 SVDLT
+589 
-594 DKTEI
+594 
-599 TNVKVVPVA
+599 
-608 ITITKQPSIASNKNT
+608 
-623 VLEHY
+623 
-628 TAEEAPKLTIE
+628 
-639 AKSTDKLTYQWY
+639 
-651 QIASAESEDSD
+651 
-662 SATST
+662 
-667 ETAIDKATESTY
+667 
-679 QIPTGL
+679 
-685 KAGPYNY
+685 
-692 FCRVSCGNDSVKSN
+692 
-706 TVTFTVTQAVAK
+706 
-718 IIETKADGTT
+718 
-728 KETYYA
+728 
-734 DWADAMEYLS
+734 
-744 DSYNG
+744 
-749 KFEGVEKAEV
+749 
-759 ILLQDTKCSG
+759 
-769 ISSVQSIG
+769 
-777 DFDGQFP
+777 
-784 KEVIIRS
+784 
-791 EGECHELSGDK
+791 
-802 VTVLKAVYE
+802 
-811 TTHVYMKNIK
+811 
-821 VEGSIDLSVGATLT
+821 
-835 LDEGT
+835 
-840 EVVAEDKRI
+840 
-849 DTISVNESKL
+849 
-859 IIGDA
+859 
-864 KVSAGIELINGSTLE
+864 
-879 VKSGALDE
+879 
-887 QIKVTNTGNT
+887 IKVTNDTGSVIKVSDAKLCTNANIAIEASNAEDGAVNLQNNTTLYLNGNGNFSGKNHSIVVDGSGNKIIVGTEINKSYSVNITGQGNVDVFQKGNISVALYGERNYNIWLKPDLPEGVSFEEAIPMDKNT
-897 AVMEAGAATPVFS
+897 ASSVEF
-910 GNGELSIYCK
+910 E
-920 NGTSDW
+920 
-926 SESLKTTGDK
+926 GDK
-936 KIWYPITLPQ
+936 YILCDAEIT
-946 GVTLPA
+946 VNT
-952 DGENASVVSA
+952 VICA
-962 YKGDTYGLYPNGD
+962 YQDTIY
-975 TTDHSINVP
+975 SQV
-984 GEICSYYLTK
+984 
-994 YGKGTNNANLQ
+994 Q
-1005 KIPDGKITMPAAA
+1005 KIENNKLKYSGGCKLFTHNPDA
-1018 VTLLA
+1018 
-1023 HNTDKYGL
+1023 YGV
-1031 CANCGKTDLAK
+1031 CAYCGTTDLAK
-1042 AYENGHLHVEGLT
+1042 AYANGHLHVEGLT
-1055 GRTYDSYPQILSNI
+1055 GRTYDSYPQILSYI

-1076 SKTLTAPIYYSG
+1076 TTKELVKPIYYDLQGASY
-1088 NGNQNLNSP
+1088 LNSP

-1102 DSPLNSDAAEY
+1102 DRPLNSDEAEY
-1113 AVHYKNNAEIYT
+1113 VVNYKNNAEIYT

-1144 GRGNYTGEV
+1144 GRGNYTGEFTV
-1153 TIYFTIGKGKASL
+1153 YFTIGKGTARL
-1166 GDIDVYTGTYNGK
+1166 GDINVCTSRYNGL
-1179 EQSAWTLLP
+1179 EQPAWEVIP
-1188 LQFDADPYDQ
+1188 LQFEADPYDR
-1198 YQFTEGLIDNNYIS
+1198 YQFTGLNDGKYIPVCLVS
-1212 ACDWSVADRWYE
+1212 ASYKWYGD
-1224 SGTYKSN
+1224 GTYQSN
-1231 YKVEYSTDDQKTWI
+1231 YKVEYSTDDKKTWI
-1245 TEKEFGSSTENI
+1245 TEKEFGSTYEEG
-1257 YKITDAGKYPF
+1257 YKITDAGEYPF

-1274 GDGLFDTLTSEKC
+1274 ENGLFGTLTSEKY
-1287 IAEIKPRDLEELS
+1287 IAKITPIDLSMLS
-1300 KYYYINVDIPE
+1300 LYGITVNVSE
-1311 GLAAYYTGKPV
+1311 GLVAYYTGKPV
-1322 FPASGYQ
+1322 LPASGYQ
-1329 ITDKSIGN
+1329 ITDSYTKN

-1342 KDTDYTVSGRNN
+1342 KDTDFTVSGLNN
-1354 TNITDAAA
+1354 TDITDDAT
-1362 LIFTGKGNYSGEIQA
+1362 LIFTGKGNYTGEIQA
-1377 DNKFAVKYAFSPAQ
+1377 EKKFAIKYAFSPAQ
-1391 TTASKDYWYQ
+1391 TTASKDYWYN
-1401 GDVSVNLSDSDN
+1401 GDVSVNFSDSDN
-1413 NSDTDKIVYTG
+1413 NSDTGRIVYAG
-1424 SIESGISLGSNLT
+1424 STESGVSLSSNRA

-1461 TQTLYIKDEANG
+1461 TQTFYIKDEDNG

-1495 SGNADKYGIQ
+1495 NGNADKYGIQ
-1505 LKENWW
+1505 IKENWW

-1520 KHFYNDETLDIK
+1520 RHFYNDATLEIK

-1538 KAGIDTSGV
+1538 KYGIDTSGV

-1573 LDKLSANESDATIG
+1573 LDQLAAGGTDATVG
-1587 FVEVQANGNSA
+1587 FVEVQANGTSA
-1598 VTVGNLSKDA
+1598 VMVGNLSKDA

-1626 ICTEGIVRDTTILS
+1626 ICTEGIVRDTTIPS
-1640 YVINVPEREYVN
+1640 YAINVPDEEYVN

-1761 QPTEAC
+1761 QPSEAC

-1774 DRAGNISSSPFM
+1774 DRAGNISATPFM

-1793 LPWVAKVP
+1793 IPVIETAP
-1801 VLTGFYGDKPQDLT
+1801 VLTGYYSDTPQKLK
-1815 ITTPGV
+1815 ITSGV
-1821 AMYGD
+1821 AKYAGK
-1826 VEVQGEW
+1826 EVKGEW
-1833 KITETNTT
+1833 KITEQSTT

-1848 ATCQVTFIPDAD
+1848 TECQVTFIPDAAA
-1860 LYPNQFENH
+1860 YPDTYENTV
-1869 IFRVRPVIRKR
+1869 FRVRPVISKR

-1893 GEDIPQITD
+1893 GEEIPHITD

-1956 TAKYYEKLSDL
+1956 TAKYYENLSDL
-1967 SNPRTEGTLTITKA
+1967 ANSKAEGTLTITKA

-1991 TASKTVVYKDPAFS
+1991 TASKTVTFKDSAFS
-2005 LNVSPNSREGKLT
+2005 LNVSPNNREGKLI
-2018 YEVKNSKDTEG
+2018 YKVSDSKDING
-2029 RTVDDERILSV
+2029 VSVDDDRILSV
-2040 SDDGKVTVKSP
+2040 SDDGKVTVKSA
-2051 GSAKITIYLPAT
+2051 GSAKITISLPEST
-2063 KNYTAAKPLTVDVTV
+2063 NYTAATSLTVEVTV
-2078 NKKAYTVEP
+2078 NKRAYTVDSI
-2087 VNKKYLYSK
+2087 NKKYLYSR
-2096 ENEDA
+2096 ENEDS

-2108 PKDCGSTNFEASST
+2108 PADCGTVNFDVIST
-2122 TDSSSFIEL
+2122 TDSSSFIEA
-2131 PQYKERKLAYKLA
+2131 PQYKEGKLAYKLA
-2144 MGDIGK
+2144 AGNIGNTA
-2150 KITITVPL
+2150 TITVPV
-2158 RTDNYVINGNNT
+2158 TTENYTINNGNS

-2193 NEMTYGEPLSVL
+2193 NEMTYGESWSVL

-2212 VDADTGEGIVGTL
+2212 VDEDTGEEIVGTL

-2231 YKLEVGERLAEWIFT
+2231 YKPEVGERLAEWIFT

-2270 VFTPDPSEQTYRTS
+2270 VFTPDPPEQIYRTS

-2291 NGLSKNPGFVIG
+2291 NGLSKNPGTVIG

-2346 ETVILIVKKARPY
+2346 ETVTLTVKKARPY

-2381 GSAIYGDGRGNR
+2381 GTVIYGDGRGNR

-2461 SKMQVDF
+2461 SKIKVDF

-2532 TERRGEVKA
+2532 TERRGEIKA
-2541 TCIAA
+2541 TCIAV

-2602 TTTKPIAKIAAKNDS
+2602 TATKPIAKIAAKNDS

-2629 SDSESSGFMNNVHKD
+2629 NDSESSGFMNNVHKD

-2655 SLTSILTPAPIP
+2655 SLTPILTPAPIP

-2678 VKKPQR
+2678 VKKSQR

-2751 ITIEFELDNGII
+2751 ITMQFELDNGII

-2882 EAVEEADETIVADTT
+2882 EPVEEADETIVADTT

>member
-7 FTNWK
+7 FTNWR
-12 QLFRRILAVSLSVA
+12 QLFRRTLAVSLSIA
-26 MLGNMVDL
+26 MFGNMVDL

-88 TVEKDDKEAETE
+88 TVDKDNKESETESIEETTEMTEAETE
-100 STEETTEAMESTET
+100 STETEST
-114 ETESTETSTE
+114 ETESTESSTSTE

-136 SSTETEA
+136 SSSEREA
-143 STQTSE
+143 PTQTSE
-149 EASSETSTPES
+149 EASSDTSTPES
-160 SSEETSTQIDSE
+160 GSEETSTQTDS
-172 EVQKADE
+172 
-179 DVDQQSQKEEKAEET
+179 
-194 PEVQQLEDN
+194 
-203 AGENEE
+203 EE
-209 ARNSGSLLGI
+209 ARNSGSLLGM
-219 QLSALAANL
+219 QLSALAYNL

-244 EDETA
+244 EAETA
-249 AKTEKIK
+249 TETEKIK
-256 LTDIKWEIDAGE
+256 LTDIKWEIDADE

-318 YGVATLDNELV
+318 YGVVTLEDDLV
-329 EVSINDKTTRYA
+329 EVTINGTAANYSSWDSAMEALQQASGDGKLNHAKVDILLIQDATTSVSASINFKDAEVTLHSAGEEQKT
-341 ALEDACDAI
+341 
-350 SEAVNAA
+350 
-357 TDGNLAI
+357 I
-364 TLKIL
+364 T
-369 QTIKLNSGYNWT
+369 G
-381 LNGENKNI
+381 
-389 TMTVDLNGQEIGC
+389 
-402 YYGSVW
+402 
-408 GGSGANALNMHFQN
+408 
-422 IKVIL
+422 
-427 KDTDKSSSNGKLH
+427 SSSTALLDISNAK
-440 GTFYV
+440 
-445 ENYSNFT
+445 NFT
-452 LDNTYCQVLQI
+452 
-463 GGGTAVL
+463 
-470 EGGECPYLYVGSSK
+470 
-484 TASNE
+484 
-489 NAQCQVKGGT
+489 
-499 YENIVVYGGAE
+499 
-510 LSIEGDATSVQSIKA
+510 
-525 VHYIQSDDSTDK
+525 IQD
-537 DVKATVNLRGGT
+537 
-549 YKTVTTK
+549 
-556 PRNAEDVKDES
+556 
-567 KGYALSN
+567 
-574 MLAPGY
+574 
-580 GFLSQDNEE
+580 
-589 SVDLT
+589 
-594 DKTEI
+594 
-599 TNVKVVPVA
+599 
-608 ITITKQPSIASNKNT
+608 
-623 VLEHY
+623 
-628 TAEEAPKLTIE
+628 
-639 AKSTDKLTYQWY
+639 
-651 QIASAESEDSD
+651 
-662 SATST
+662 
-667 ETAIDKATESTY
+667 
-679 QIPTGL
+679 
-685 KAGPYNY
+685 
-692 FCRVSCGNDSVKSN
+692 
-706 TVTFTVTQAVAK
+706 
-718 IIETKADGTT
+718 
-728 KETYYA
+728 
-734 DWADAMEYLS
+734 
-744 DSYNG
+744 
-749 KFEGVEKAEV
+749 
-759 ILLQDTKCSG
+759 
-769 ISSVQSIG
+769 
-777 DFDGQFP
+777 
-784 KEVIIRS
+784 
-791 EGECHELSGDK
+791 
-802 VTVLKAVYE
+802 
-811 TTHVYMKNIK
+811 
-821 VEGSIDLSVGATLT
+821 
-835 LDEGT
+835 
-840 EVVAEDKRI
+840 
-849 DTISVNESKL
+849 
-859 IIGDA
+859 
-864 KVSAGIELINGSTLE
+864 
-879 VKSGALDE
+879 
-887 QIKVTNTGNT
+887 IKVTNDTGSVIKVSDAKLCTNANIAIEASNAEDGAVNLQNNTTLYLNGNGNFSGKNHSIVVDGSGNKIIVGTEINKSYSVNITGQGNVDVFQKGNISVALYGERNYNIWLKPDLPEGVSFEEAIPMDKNT
-897 AVMEAGAATPVFS
+897 ASSVEF
-910 GNGELSIYCK
+910 E
-920 NGTSDW
+920 
-926 SESLKTTGDK
+926 GDK
-936 KIWYPITLPQ
+936 YILCDAEIT
-946 GVTLPA
+946 VNT
-952 DGENASVVSA
+952 VICA
-962 YKGDTYGLYPNGD
+962 YQDTIY
-975 TTDHSINVP
+975 SQV
-984 GEICSYYLTK
+984 
-994 YGKGTNNANLQ
+994 Q
-1005 KIPDGKITMPAAA
+1005 KIENNKLKYSGGCKLFTHNPDA
-1018 VTLLA
+1018 
-1023 HNTDKYGL
+1023 YGV
-1031 CANCGKTDLAK
+1031 CAYCGTTDLAK
-1042 AYENGHLHVEGLT
+1042 AYANGHLHVEGLT
-1055 GRTYDSYPQILSNI
+1055 ERTYDSYPQILSKV
-1069 TLDTADG
+1069 TLDLKDG
-1076 SKTLTAPIYYSG
+1076 TTKELVKPNYY
-1088 NGNQNLNSP
+1088 NQNGATYLNSP

-1102 DSPLNSDAAEY
+1102 DNPLNSDEADFVE
-1113 AVHYKNNAEIYT
+1113 HYKNNAEIYT
-1125 LTQGEAGFD
+1125 LIQGEAGFD

-1144 GRGNYTGEV
+1144 GRGNYTGEFTV
-1153 TIYFTIGKGKASL
+1153 YFTIGKGTARL
-1166 GDIDVYTGTYNGK
+1166 GDINVHTGSYNGL
-1179 EQSAWTLLP
+1179 EQSAWEVIP
-1188 LQFDADPYDQ
+1188 LQFEADPYDR
-1198 YQFTEGLIDNNYIS
+1198 YQFTGLNDGKYIPVCLVTDS
-1212 ACDWSVADRWYE
+1212 YKWYGD
-1224 SGTYKSN
+1224 GTYKSN
-1231 YKVEYSTDDQKTWI
+1231 YKVEYSTDDKKTWI
-1245 TEKEFGSSTENI
+1245 TEKEFGSTYEEG
-1257 YKITDAGKYPF
+1257 YKITDAGEYPF

-1274 GDGLFDTLTSEKC
+1274 ENGLFGTLTSEKY
-1287 IAEIKPRDLEELS
+1287 IAKITPIDLSRLS
-1300 KYYYINVDIPE
+1300 LYGITVNVSE
-1311 GLAAYYTGKPV
+1311 GLVAYYTGKPV
-1322 FPASGYQ
+1322 LPASGYQ
-1329 ITDKSIGN
+1329 ITDSYTKN

-1342 KDTDYTVSGRNN
+1342 KDTDFTVSGLNN
-1354 TNITDAAA
+1354 TDITDDAT
-1362 LIFTGKGNYSGEIQA
+1362 LIFTGKGNYTGEIQA

-1391 TTASKDYWYQ
+1391 TTASKDYWYN
-1401 GDVSVNLSDSDN
+1401 GDVSVKFSDSDN
-1413 NSDTDKIVYTG
+1413 NSDTDKIVYTD
-1424 SIESGISLGSNLT
+1424 SIESGISLGNNLA

-1495 SGNADKYGIQ
+1495 DGNADKYGIQ
-1505 LKENWW
+1505 IKENWW

-1520 KHFYNDETLDIK
+1520 KHFYNDETLDIR

-1538 KAGIDTSGV
+1538 KYGIDTSGV

-1573 LDKLSANESDATIG
+1573 LDQLAAGGTDATVG
-1587 FVEVQANGNSA
+1587 FVEVQANGTSA
-1598 VTVGNLSKDA
+1598 VMVGNLSKDA

-1626 ICTEGIVRDTTILS
+1626 ICTEGIVRDTTIPS
-1640 YVINVPEREYVN
+1640 YAINVPDEEYVN
-1652 DTEGTFSFEA
+1652 DTGGTFSFEA

-1761 QPTEAC
+1761 QPSEAC

-1793 LPWVAKVP
+1793 LPWVAKVS

-1815 ITTPGV
+1815 ITPGV

-1869 IFRVRPVIRKR
+1869 IFRVRPVIQKR

-1887 DMTVGY
+1887 DMTMGY

-1956 TAKYYEKLSDL
+1956 TAKYYENLSDL
-1967 SNPRTEGTLTITKA
+1967 ANSKAEGTLTITKA

-1991 TASKTVVYKDPAFS
+1991 TASKTVTFKDSAFS
-2005 LNVSPNSREGKLT
+2005 LNVSPNNREGKLI
-2018 YEVKNSKDTEG
+2018 YKVSDSKDING
-2029 RTVDDERILSV
+2029 VSVDDDRILSV
-2040 SDDGKVTVKSP
+2040 SDDGKVTVKSA
-2051 GSAKITIYLPAT
+2051 GSAKITISLPEST
-2063 KNYTAAKPLTVDVTV
+2063 NYTAATSLTVEVTV
-2078 NKKAYTVEP
+2078 NKRAYTVDSI
-2087 VNKKYLYSK
+2087 NKKYLYSR
-2096 ENEDA
+2096 ENEDS

-2108 PKDCGSTNFEASST
+2108 PADCGTVNFDVIST
-2122 TDSSSFIEL
+2122 TDSSSFIEA
-2131 PQYKERKLAYKLA
+2131 PQYKEGKLAYKLA
-2144 MGDIGK
+2144 AGNIGNTA
-2150 KITITVPL
+2150 TITVPV
-2158 RTDNYVINGNNT
+2158 TTENYTINNGNS
-2170 LTINLELVEQKPL
+2170 LIFNLELVEQKPL

-2231 YKLEVGERLAEWIFT
+2231 YKLEVGQRLAEWIFT

-2270 VFTPDPSEQTYRTS
+2270 VFTPDPPEQIYRIS
-2284 AYSREIL
+2284 AYSVEIL
-2291 NGLSKNPGFVIG
+2291 NGLSKNPGMVIG
-2303 VDNQQIGGIWKW
+2303 VDDQQLGGIWKW

-2346 ETVILIVKKARPY
+2346 ETVTLTVKKARPY

-2461 SKMQVDF
+2461 SKIKVDF

-2532 TERRGEVKA
+2532 TERRGEIKA
-2541 TCIAA
+2541 TCIAV

-2558 EKLMESTETAKDSTN
+2558 EKLMESTETAKDSMN
-2573 HTALTSRVTKQ
+2573 HAALTSRVTKQ

-2602 TTTKPIAKIAAKNDS
+2602 TATKPIAKIAAKNDS

-2629 SDSESSGFMNNVHKD
+2629 NDSESSGFMNNVHKD

-2655 SLTSILTPAPIP
+2655 SLTPILTPAPIP

-2722 CAEGGTIVV
+2722 CAKGGTIVV

-2751 ITIEFELDNGII
+2751 ITMQFELDNGII

-2882 EAVEEADETIVADTT
+2882 EPVEEADETIVADTT

>member
-7 FTNWK
+7 FTNWR
-12 QLFRRILAVSLSVA
+12 QLFRRTLAVSLSIA
-26 MLGNMVDL
+26 MFGNMVDL

-49 IVAFDS
+49 IVAFDP

-124 QTTEMSEETDES
+124 QTTEMSEETDEG

-149 EASSETSTPES
+149 ETSSEEATPES
-160 SSEETSTQIDSE
+160 SSEETFTQTDSE

-179 DVDQQSQKEEKAEET
+179 DADQQSQQEEKAEET

-318 YGVATLDNELV
+318 YGVVTLEDDLV
-329 EVSINDKTTRYA
+329 EVTINGTAANYSSWDSAMEALQQASGDGKLNHAKVDILLIQDATTSVSASINFKDAEVTLHSAGEEQKT
-341 ALEDACDAI
+341 
-350 SEAVNAA
+350 
-357 TDGNLAI
+357 I
-364 TLKIL
+364 T
-369 QTIKLNSGYNWT
+369 G
-381 LNGENKNI
+381 
-389 TMTVDLNGQEIGC
+389 
-402 YYGSVW
+402 
-408 GGSGANALNMHFQN
+408 
-422 IKVIL
+422 
-427 KDTDKSSSNGKLH
+427 SSSTALLDISNAK
-440 GTFYV
+440 
-445 ENYSNFT
+445 NFT
-452 LDNTYCQVLQI
+452 
-463 GGGTAVL
+463 
-470 EGGECPYLYVGSSK
+470 
-484 TASNE
+484 
-489 NAQCQVKGGT
+489 
-499 YENIVVYGGAE
+499 
-510 LSIEGDATSVQSIKA
+510 
-525 VHYIQSDDSTDK
+525 IQD
-537 DVKATVNLRGGT
+537 
-549 YKTVTTK
+549 
-556 PRNAEDVKDES
+556 
-567 KGYALSN
+567 
-574 MLAPGY
+574 
-580 GFLSQDNEE
+580 
-589 SVDLT
+589 
-594 DKTEI
+594 
-599 TNVKVVPVA
+599 
-608 ITITKQPSIASNKNT
+608 
-623 VLEHY
+623 
-628 TAEEAPKLTIE
+628 
-639 AKSTDKLTYQWY
+639 
-651 QIASAESEDSD
+651 
-662 SATST
+662 
-667 ETAIDKATESTY
+667 
-679 QIPTGL
+679 
-685 KAGPYNY
+685 
-692 FCRVSCGNDSVKSN
+692 
-706 TVTFTVTQAVAK
+706 
-718 IIETKADGTT
+718 
-728 KETYYA
+728 
-734 DWADAMEYLS
+734 
-744 DSYNG
+744 
-749 KFEGVEKAEV
+749 
-759 ILLQDTKCSG
+759 
-769 ISSVQSIG
+769 
-777 DFDGQFP
+777 
-784 KEVIIRS
+784 
-791 EGECHELSGDK
+791 
-802 VTVLKAVYE
+802 
-811 TTHVYMKNIK
+811 
-821 VEGSIDLSVGATLT
+821 
-835 LDEGT
+835 
-840 EVVAEDKRI
+840 
-849 DTISVNESKL
+849 
-859 IIGDA
+859 
-864 KVSAGIELINGSTLE
+864 
-879 VKSGALDE
+879 
-887 QIKVTNTGNT
+887 IKVTNDTGSVIKVSDAKLCTNANIAIEASNAEDGAVNLQNNTTLYLNGNGNFSGKNHSIVVDGSGNKIIVGTEINKSYSVNITGQGNVDVFQKGNISVALYGERNYNIWLKPDLPEGVSFEEAIPMDKNT
-897 AVMEAGAATPVFS
+897 ASSVEF
-910 GNGELSIYCK
+910 E
-920 NGTSDW
+920 
-926 SESLKTTGDK
+926 GDK
-936 KIWYPITLPQ
+936 YILCDAEIT
-946 GVTLPA
+946 VNT
-952 DGENASVVSA
+952 VICA
-962 YKGDTYGLYPNGD
+962 YQDTIY
-975 TTDHSINVP
+975 SQV
-984 GEICSYYLTK
+984 
-994 YGKGTNNANLQ
+994 Q
-1005 KIPDGKITMPAAA
+1005 KIENNKLKYSGGCKLFTHNPDA
-1018 VTLLA
+1018 
-1023 HNTDKYGL
+1023 YGV
-1031 CANCGKTDLAK
+1031 CAYCGTTDLAK
-1042 AYENGHLHVEGLT
+1042 AYANGHLHVEGLT
-1055 GRTYDSYPQILSNI
+1055 GRTYDSYPQILSYI

-1076 SKTLTAPIYYSG
+1076 TTKELVKPNYY
-1088 NGNQNLNSP
+1088 NQNGATYLNSP

-1102 DSPLNSDAAEY
+1102 DNPLNSDEADFVE
-1113 AVHYKNNAEIYT
+1113 HYKNNAEIYT
-1125 LTQGEAGFD
+1125 LIQGEAGFD

-1144 GRGNYTGEV
+1144 GRGNYTGEFTV
-1153 TIYFTIGKGKASL
+1153 YFTIGKGTARL
-1166 GDIDVYTGTYNGK
+1166 GDINVHTGSYNGL
-1179 EQSAWTLLP
+1179 EQSAWEVIP
-1188 LQFDADPYDQ
+1188 LQFEADPYDR
-1198 YQFTEGLIDNNYIS
+1198 YQFTGLNDGKYIPVCLVTDS
-1212 ACDWSVADRWYE
+1212 YKWYGD
-1224 SGTYKSN
+1224 GTYKSN
-1231 YKVEYSTDDQKTWI
+1231 YKVEYSTDDKKTWI
-1245 TEKEFGSSTENI
+1245 TEKEFGSTYEEG
-1257 YKITDAGKYPF
+1257 YKITDAGEYPF

-1274 GDGLFDTLTSEKC
+1274 ENGLFGTLTSEKY
-1287 IAEIKPRDLEELS
+1287 IAKITPIDLSMLS
-1300 KYYYINVDIPE
+1300 LYGITVNVSE
-1311 GLAAYYTGKPV
+1311 GLVAYYTGKPV
-1322 FPASGYQ
+1322 LPASGYQ
-1329 ITDKSIGN
+1329 ITDSYTKN

-1342 KDTDYTVSGRNN
+1342 KDTDFTVSGLNN
-1354 TNITDAAA
+1354 TDITDDAT
-1362 LIFTGKGNYSGEIQA
+1362 LIFTGKGNYTGEIQA
-1377 DNKFAVKYAFSPAQ
+1377 KNKFAIKYAFSPAQ
-1391 TTASKDYWYQ
+1391 TTASKDYWYN
-1401 GDVSVNLSDSDN
+1401 GDVSVNFSDSDN
-1413 NSDTDKIVYTG
+1413 NSDTGRIVYAG
-1424 SIESGISLGSNLT
+1424 STESGVSLSSNRA

-1461 TQTLYIKDEANG
+1461 TQTFYIKDEDNG

-1495 SGNADKYGIQ
+1495 NGNADKYGIQ
-1505 LKENWW
+1505 IKENWW

-1520 KHFYNDETLDIK
+1520 RHFYNDATLEIK

-1538 KAGIDTSGV
+1538 KYGIDTSGV

-1573 LDKLSANESDATIG
+1573 LDRLAAGGTDATVG
-1587 FVEVQANGNSA
+1587 FVEVQANGTSA
-1598 VTVGNLSKDA
+1598 VMVGNLSKDA

-1626 ICTEGIVRDTTILS
+1626 ICTEGIVRDTTIPS
-1640 YVINVPEREYVN
+1640 YAINVPDEEYVN

-1761 QPTEAC
+1761 QPSEAC

-1793 LPWVAKVP
+1793 LPWVAKVS

-1815 ITTPGV
+1815 ITPGV

-1848 ATCQVTFIPDAD
+1848 ATCQVTFIPDAN

-1869 IFRVRPVIRKR
+1869 IFRVRPVIQKR

-1887 DMTVGY
+1887 DMTMGY

-1926 TLSLRTLATK
+1926 TLSLRTLATR

-1943 SFTVSS
+1943 SFTISS

-1956 TAKYYEKLSDL
+1956 MAKYYENLSNL
-1967 SNPRTEGTLTITKA
+1967 SNPKEEGAITITKA

-1986 QNEGF
+1986 KDEGF
-1991 TASKTVVYKDPAFS
+1991 TASKTVVFKDSAFS
-2005 LNVSPNSREGKLT
+2005 LNVSPNNREGKLI
-2018 YEVKNSKDTEG
+2018 YKVSDSKDIYG
-2029 RTVDDERILSV
+2029 VRMDDDWILSV
-2040 SDDGKVTVKSP
+2040 SDDGKVTVKSA
-2051 GSAKITIYLPAT
+2051 GSAKITISLPEST
-2063 KNYTAAKPLTVDVTV
+2063 NYTAATSLTVQVTV
-2078 NKKAYTVEP
+2078 NKRAYTVDSI
-2087 VNKKYLYSK
+2087 NKKYLYSR
-2096 ENEDA
+2096 ENEDS

-2108 PKDCGSTNFEASST
+2108 PADCGTVNFDVIST
-2122 TDSSSFIEL
+2122 TDSSSFIEA
-2131 PQYKERKLAYKLA
+2131 PQYKEGKLAYKLA
-2144 MGDIGK
+2144 AGNIGN
-2150 KITITVPL
+2150 TASITVPV
-2158 RTDNYVINGNNT
+2158 TTENYTINNSNS
-2170 LTINLELVEQKPL
+2170 LVFNLELVEQKPL

-2231 YKLEVGERLAEWIFT
+2231 YKLEVGQRLAEWTFI

-2270 VFTPDPSEQTYRTS
+2270 VLPPDPPEQIYRIS
-2284 AYSREIL
+2284 AYSVEIL
-2291 NGLSKNPGFVIG
+2291 NGLSKNPGIVIG
-2303 VDNQQIGGIWKW
+2303 VDDQQLGGIWKW

-2346 ETVILIVKKARPY
+2346 ETVTLTVKKARPY

-2461 SKMQVDF
+2461 SKIKVDF

-2532 TERRGEVKA
+2532 TERRGEIKA
-2541 TCIAA
+2541 TCIAV

-2558 EKLMESTETAKDSTN
+2558 EKLMESTETAKDSMN
-2573 HTALTSRVTKQ
+2573 HAALTSRVTKQ

-2602 TTTKPIAKIAAKNDS
+2602 TATKPIAKIAAKNDS

-2629 SDSESSGFMNNVHKD
+2629 NDSESSGFMNNVHKD

-2655 SLTSILTPAPIP
+2655 SLTPILTPAPIP

-2751 ITIEFELDNGII
+2751 ITMQFELDNGII

-2882 EAVEEADETIVADTT
+2882 EPVEEADETIVADTT

-2919 ACIAALTATGFLTLK
+2919 ACIAALTATGLLTLK

>member
-7 FTNWK
+7 FTNWR
-12 QLFRRILAVSLSVA
+12 QLFRRTLAVSLSIA
-26 MLGNMVDL
+26 MFGNMVDL

-49 IVAFDS
+49 IVAFDP

-124 QTTEMSEETDES
+124 QTTEMSEETDEG

-149 EASSETSTPES
+149 ETSSEEATPES
-160 SSEETSTQIDSE
+160 SSEETFTQTDSE

-179 DVDQQSQKEEKAEET
+179 DADQQSQQEEKAEET

-318 YGVATLDNELV
+318 YEVVTLEDDLV
-329 EVSINDKTTRYA
+329 EVTINGTATHYSSWDSAMEALQNASKDSNLDKA
-341 ALEDACDAI
+341 KVD
-350 SEAVNAA
+350 
-357 TDGNLAI
+357 
-364 TLKIL
+364 IL
-369 QTIKLNSGYNWT
+369 LI
-381 LNGENKNI
+381 
-389 TMTVDLNGQEIGC
+389 
-402 YYGSVW
+402 
-408 GGSGANALNMHFQN
+408 
-422 IKVIL
+422 
-427 KDTDKSSSNGKLH
+427 KDTTTS
-440 GTFYV
+440 
-445 ENYSNFT
+445 
-452 LDNTYCQVLQI
+452 
-463 GGGTAVL
+463 
-470 EGGECPYLYVGSSK
+470 
-484 TASNE
+484 AS
-489 NAQCQVKGGT
+489 ASIDFK
-499 YENIVVYGGAE
+499 GAE
-510 LSIEGDATSVQSIKA
+510 
-525 VHYIQSDDSTDK
+525 
-537 DVKATVNLRGGT
+537 
-549 YKTVTTK
+549 VTLHS
-556 PRNAEDVKDES
+556 A
-567 KGYALSN
+567 G
-574 MLAPGY
+574 
-580 GFLSQDNEE
+580 EE
-589 SVDLT
+589 P
-594 DKTEI
+594 K
-599 TNVKVVPVA
+599 
-608 ITITKQPSIASNKNT
+608 TITG
-623 VLEHY
+623 
-628 TAEEAPKLTIE
+628 
-639 AKSTDKLTYQWY
+639 
-651 QIASAESEDSD
+651 DS
-662 SATST
+662 
-667 ETAIDKATESTY
+667 
-679 QIPTGL
+679 
-685 KAGPYNY
+685 
-692 FCRVSCGNDSVKSN
+692 
-706 TVTFTVTQAVAK
+706 
-718 IIETKADGTT
+718 
-728 KETYYA
+728 
-734 DWADAMEYLS
+734 
-744 DSYNG
+744 
-749 KFEGVEKAEV
+749 
-759 ILLQDTKCSG
+759 
-769 ISSVQSIG
+769 
-777 DFDGQFP
+777 
-784 KEVIIRS
+784 
-791 EGECHELSGDK
+791 
-802 VTVLKAVYE
+802 
-811 TTHVYMKNIK
+811 
-821 VEGSIDLSVGATLT
+821 
-835 LDEGT
+835 
-840 EVVAEDKRI
+840 
-849 DTISVNESKL
+849 
-859 IIGDA
+859 
-864 KVSAGIELINGSTLE
+864 
-879 VKSGALDE
+879 SGALLDISNAE
-887 QIKVTNTGNT
+887 NLTIQDIKVTNNTGSVIKVSNAKLSMNANIDIAARNT
-897 AVMEAGAATPVFS
+897 EDGAVSLQNNTTLYLN
-910 GNGELSIYCK
+910 GNGSINGKSGKDIAVNESDNKIVIGAEIGKNYCVTITEKGEVDVFHKGNRSVSLYGKRNYKLWLKPDLPEGVSFEEAIPMDK
-920 NGTSDW
+920 NTDSAT
-926 SESLKTTGDK
+926 EFEGDK
-936 KIWYPITLPQ
+936 YILRDAKITVNNVICAYQ
-946 GVTLPA
+946 
-952 DGENASVVSA
+952 DSNNSV
-962 YKGDTYGLYPNGD
+962 
-975 TTDHSINVP
+975 
-984 GEICSYYLTK
+984 
-994 YGKGTNNANLQ
+994 Q
-1005 KIPDGKITMPAAA
+1005 KIENNEFTYTGYKLLTHNPDA
-1018 VTLLA
+1018 
-1023 HNTDKYGL
+1023 YGL

-1055 GRTYDSYPQILSNI
+1055 GRTYDSYPQILSYI

-1076 SKTLTAPIYYSG
+1076 TTKELVKPNYY
-1088 NGNQNLNSP
+1088 NQNGATYLNSP

-1102 DSPLNSDAAEY
+1102 DNPLNSDEADFVE
-1113 AVHYKNNAEIYT
+1113 HYKNNAEIYT
-1125 LTQGEAGFD
+1125 LIQGEAGFD

-1144 GRGNYTGEV
+1144 GRGNYTGEFTV
-1153 TIYFTIGKGKASL
+1153 YFTIGKGTARL
-1166 GDIDVYTGTYNGK
+1166 GDINVHTGSYNGL
-1179 EQSAWTLLP
+1179 EQSAWEVIP
-1188 LQFDADPYDQ
+1188 LQFEADPYDR
-1198 YQFTEGLIDNNYIS
+1198 YQFTGLNDGKYIPVCLVTDS
-1212 ACDWSVADRWYE
+1212 YKWYGD
-1224 SGTYKSN
+1224 GTYKSN
-1231 YKVEYSTDDQKTWI
+1231 YKVEYSTDDKKTWI
-1245 TEKEFGSSTENI
+1245 TEKEFGSTYEEG
-1257 YKITDAGKYPF
+1257 YKITDAGEYPF

-1274 GDGLFDTLTSEKC
+1274 ENGLFGTLTSEKY
-1287 IAEIKPRDLEELS
+1287 IAKITPIDLSMLS
-1300 KYYYINVDIPE
+1300 LYGITVNVSE
-1311 GLAAYYTGKPV
+1311 GLVAYYTGKPV
-1322 FPASGYQ
+1322 LPASGYQ
-1329 ITDKSIGN
+1329 ITDSYTKN

-1342 KDTDYTVSGRNN
+1342 KDTDFTVSGLNN
-1354 TNITDAAA
+1354 TDITDDAT

-1377 DNKFAVKYAFSPAQ
+1377 DNRFAIKYAFSPAQ
-1391 TTASKDYWYQ
+1391 TTASKDYWYN
-1401 GDVSVNLSDSDN
+1401 GDVSVNFSDSDN
-1413 NSDTDKIVYTG
+1413 NSDTGRIVYAG
-1424 SIESGISLGSNLT
+1424 STESGVSLSSNRA

-1461 TQTLYIKDEANG
+1461 TQTFYIKDEDNG

-1495 SGNADKYGIQ
+1495 NGNADKYGIQ
-1505 LKENWW
+1505 IKENWW

-1520 KHFYNDETLDIK
+1520 RHFYNDATLEIK

-1538 KAGIDTSGV
+1538 KYGIDTSGV

-1573 LDKLSANESDATIG
+1573 LDQLAAGGTDATVG
-1587 FVEVQANGNSA
+1587 FVEVQANGTSA
-1598 VTVGNLSKDA
+1598 VMVGNLSKDA

-1626 ICTEGIVRDTTILS
+1626 ICTEGIVRDTTIPS
-1640 YVINVPEREYVN
+1640 YAINVPDEEYVN

-1761 QPTEAC
+1761 QPSEAC

-1793 LPWVAKVP
+1793 LPWVAKVS

-1815 ITTPGV
+1815 ITPGV

-1848 ATCQVTFIPDAD
+1848 ATCQVTFIPDAN

-1869 IFRVRPVIRKR
+1869 IFRVRPVIQKR

-1887 DMTVGY
+1887 DMTMGY

-1926 TLSLRTLATK
+1926 TLSLRTLATR

-1943 SFTVSS
+1943 SFTISS

-1956 TAKYYEKLSDL
+1956 MAKYYENLSNL
-1967 SNPRTEGTLTITKA
+1967 SNPKEEGAITITKA

-1986 QNEGF
+1986 KDEGF
-1991 TASKTVVYKDPAFS
+1991 TASKTVVFKDSAFS
-2005 LNVSPNSREGKLT
+2005 LNVSPNNREGKLI
-2018 YEVKNSKDTEG
+2018 YKVSDSKDIYG
-2029 RTVDDERILSV
+2029 VGVDDDWILSV
-2040 SDDGKVTVKSP
+2040 SDDGKVTVKSA
-2051 GSAKITIYLPAT
+2051 GSAKITISLPEST
-2063 KNYTAAKPLTVDVTV
+2063 NYTAATSLTVQVTV
-2078 NKKAYTVEP
+2078 NKRAYTVDSI
-2087 VNKKYLYSK
+2087 NKKYLYSR
-2096 ENEDA
+2096 ENEDS

-2108 PKDCGSTNFEASST
+2108 PADCGTVNFDVIST
-2122 TDSSSFIEL
+2122 TDSSSFIEA
-2131 PQYKERKLAYKLA
+2131 PQYKEGKLAYKLA
-2144 MGDIGK
+2144 AGNIGN
-2150 KITITVPL
+2150 TASITVPV
-2158 RTDNYVINGNNT
+2158 TTENYTINNSNS
-2170 LTINLELVEQKPL
+2170 LVFNLELVEQKPL

-2231 YKLEVGERLAEWIFT
+2231 YKLEVGQRLAEWTFI

-2270 VFTPDPSEQTYRTS
+2270 VLPPDPPEQIYRIS
-2284 AYSREIL
+2284 AYSVEIL

-2303 VDNQQIGGIWKW
+2303 VDDQQLGGIWKW

-2336 DTQHYENSAM
+2336 DTQHYENSAL
-2346 ETVILIVKKARPY
+2346 ETVTLTVKKARPY

-2450 NKAQNPPQIPS
+2450 NKAQNPLQIPS
-2461 SKMQVDF
+2461 SKIKVDF

-2532 TERRGEVKA
+2532 TERRGEIKA
-2541 TCIAA
+2541 TCIAV

-2558 EKLMESTETAKDSTN
+2558 EKLMESTETAKDSMN
-2573 HTALTSRVTKQ
+2573 HAALTSRVTKQ

-2602 TTTKPIAKIAAKNDS
+2602 TATKPIAKIAAKNDS

-2629 SDSESSGFMNNVHKD
+2629 NDSESSGFMNNVHKD

-2655 SLTSILTPAPIP
+2655 SLTPILTPAPIP

-2684 KVPTAQN
+2684 KVLTAQN

-2751 ITIEFELDNGII
+2751 ITMQFELDNGII

-2882 EAVEEADETIVADTT
+2882 EPVEEADETIVADTT

>member
-7 FTNWK
+7 FTNWR
-12 QLFRRILAVSLSVA
+12 QLFRRTLAVSLSIA
-26 MLGNMVDL
+26 MFGNMVDL

-49 IVAFDS
+49 IVAFDP

-124 QTTEMSEETDES
+124 QTTEMSEETDEG

-149 EASSETSTPES
+149 ETSSEEATPES
-160 SSEETSTQIDSE
+160 SSEETFTQTDSE

-179 DVDQQSQKEEKAEET
+179 DADQQSQQEEKAEET

-294 DEKGNKLV
+294 DGKGNKLV

-318 YGVATLDNELV
+318 YEVVTLEDDLV
-329 EVSINDKTTRYA
+329 EVTINGTATHYSSWDSAMEALQNASKDSNLDKA
-341 ALEDACDAI
+341 KVD
-350 SEAVNAA
+350 
-357 TDGNLAI
+357 
-364 TLKIL
+364 IL
-369 QTIKLNSGYNWT
+369 LI
-381 LNGENKNI
+381 
-389 TMTVDLNGQEIGC
+389 
-402 YYGSVW
+402 
-408 GGSGANALNMHFQN
+408 
-422 IKVIL
+422 
-427 KDTDKSSSNGKLH
+427 KDTTTS
-440 GTFYV
+440 
-445 ENYSNFT
+445 
-452 LDNTYCQVLQI
+452 
-463 GGGTAVL
+463 
-470 EGGECPYLYVGSSK
+470 
-484 TASNE
+484 AS
-489 NAQCQVKGGT
+489 ASIDFK
-499 YENIVVYGGAE
+499 GAE
-510 LSIEGDATSVQSIKA
+510 
-525 VHYIQSDDSTDK
+525 
-537 DVKATVNLRGGT
+537 
-549 YKTVTTK
+549 VTLHS
-556 PRNAEDVKDES
+556 A
-567 KGYALSN
+567 G
-574 MLAPGY
+574 
-580 GFLSQDNEE
+580 EE
-589 SVDLT
+589 P
-594 DKTEI
+594 K
-599 TNVKVVPVA
+599 
-608 ITITKQPSIASNKNT
+608 TITG
-623 VLEHY
+623 
-628 TAEEAPKLTIE
+628 
-639 AKSTDKLTYQWY
+639 
-651 QIASAESEDSD
+651 DS
-662 SATST
+662 
-667 ETAIDKATESTY
+667 
-679 QIPTGL
+679 
-685 KAGPYNY
+685 
-692 FCRVSCGNDSVKSN
+692 
-706 TVTFTVTQAVAK
+706 
-718 IIETKADGTT
+718 
-728 KETYYA
+728 
-734 DWADAMEYLS
+734 
-744 DSYNG
+744 
-749 KFEGVEKAEV
+749 
-759 ILLQDTKCSG
+759 
-769 ISSVQSIG
+769 
-777 DFDGQFP
+777 
-784 KEVIIRS
+784 
-791 EGECHELSGDK
+791 
-802 VTVLKAVYE
+802 
-811 TTHVYMKNIK
+811 
-821 VEGSIDLSVGATLT
+821 
-835 LDEGT
+835 
-840 EVVAEDKRI
+840 
-849 DTISVNESKL
+849 
-859 IIGDA
+859 
-864 KVSAGIELINGSTLE
+864 
-879 VKSGALDE
+879 SGALLDISNAE
-887 QIKVTNTGNT
+887 NLTIQDIKVTNNTGSVIKVSNAKLSMNANIDIAARNT
-897 AVMEAGAATPVFS
+897 EDGAVSLQNNTTLYLN
-910 GNGELSIYCK
+910 GNGSINGKSGKDIAVNESDNKIVIGAEIGKNYCVTITEKGEVDVFHKGNRSVSLYGKRNYKLWLKPDLPEGVSFEEAIPMDK
-920 NGTSDW
+920 NTDSAT
-926 SESLKTTGDK
+926 EFEGDK
-936 KIWYPITLPQ
+936 YILRDAKITVNNVICAYQ
-946 GVTLPA
+946 
-952 DGENASVVSA
+952 DSNNSV
-962 YKGDTYGLYPNGD
+962 
-975 TTDHSINVP
+975 
-984 GEICSYYLTK
+984 
-994 YGKGTNNANLQ
+994 Q
-1005 KIPDGKITMPAAA
+1005 KIENNEFTYTGYKLLTHNPDA
-1018 VTLLA
+1018 
-1023 HNTDKYGL
+1023 YGL

-1042 AYENGHLHVEGLT
+1042 AYANGHLHVEGLT
-1055 GRTYDSYPQILSNI
+1055 GRTYDSYPQILSYI

-1076 SKTLTAPIYYSG
+1076 SAVLTSPSYYSETG
-1088 NGNQNLNSP
+1088 KPFLNSP

-1102 DSPLNSDAAEY
+1102 DNPLNSDEADFVE
-1113 AVHYKNNAEIYT
+1113 HYKNNAEIYT
-1125 LTQGEAGFD
+1125 LIQGEAGFD

-1144 GRGNYTGEV
+1144 GRGNYTGEFTV
-1153 TIYFTIGKGKASL
+1153 YFTIGKGTARL
-1166 GDIDVYTGTYNGK
+1166 GDINVHTGSYNGL
-1179 EQSAWTLLP
+1179 EQSAWEVIP
-1188 LQFDADPYDQ
+1188 LQFEADPYDR
-1198 YQFTEGLIDNNYIS
+1198 YQFTGLNDGKYIPVCLVTGS
-1212 ACDWSVADRWYE
+1212 YKWYGD
-1224 SGTYKSN
+1224 GTYKSN
-1231 YKVEYSTDDQKTWI
+1231 YKVEYSTDDKKTWI
-1245 TEKEFGSSTENI
+1245 TEKEFGSTYEEG
-1257 YKITDAGKYPF
+1257 YKITDAGEYPF

-1274 GDGLFDTLTSEKC
+1274 ENGLFGTLTSEKY
-1287 IAEIKPRDLEELS
+1287 IAKITPIDLSMLS
-1300 KYYYINVDIPE
+1300 LYGITVNVSE
-1311 GLAAYYTGKPV
+1311 GLVAYYTGKPV
-1322 FPASGYQ
+1322 LPASGYQ
-1329 ITDKSIGN
+1329 ITDSYTKN

-1342 KDTDYTVSGRNN
+1342 KDTDFTVSGLNN
-1354 TNITDAAA
+1354 TDITDDAT

-1377 DNKFAVKYAFSPAQ
+1377 DNRFAIKYAFSPAQ
-1391 TTASKDYWYQ
+1391 TTASKDYWYN
-1401 GDVSVNLSDSDN
+1401 GDVSVNFSDSDN
-1413 NSDTDKIVYTG
+1413 NSDTGRIVYAG
-1424 SIESGISLGSNLT
+1424 STESGVSLSSNRA

-1461 TQTLYIKDEANG
+1461 TQTFYIKDEDNG

-1495 SGNADKYGIQ
+1495 NGNADKYGIQ
-1505 LKENWW
+1505 IKENWW

-1520 KHFYNDETLDIK
+1520 RHFYNDATLEIK

-1538 KAGIDTSGV
+1538 KYGIDTSGV

-1573 LDKLSANESDATIG
+1573 LDQLAAGGTDATVG
-1587 FVEVQANGNSA
+1587 FVEVQANGTSA
-1598 VTVGNLSKDA
+1598 VMVGNLSKDA

-1626 ICTEGIVRDTTILS
+1626 ICTEGIVRDTTIPS
-1640 YVINVPEREYVN
+1640 YAINVPDEEYVN

-1761 QPTEAC
+1761 QPSEAC

-1793 LPWVAKVP
+1793 LPWVAKVS

-1815 ITTPGV
+1815 ITPGV

-1848 ATCQVTFIPDAD
+1848 ATCQVTFIPDAN

-1869 IFRVRPVIRKR
+1869 IFRVRPVIQKR

-1887 DMTVGY
+1887 DMTMGY

-1926 TLSLRTLATK
+1926 TLSLRTLATR

-1943 SFTVSS
+1943 SFTISS

-1956 TAKYYEKLSDL
+1956 MAKYYENLSNL
-1967 SNPRTEGTLTITKA
+1967 SNPKEEGAITITKA

-1986 QNEGF
+1986 KDEGF
-1991 TASKTVVYKDPAFS
+1991 TASKTVVFKDSAFS
-2005 LNVSPNSREGKLT
+2005 LNVSPNNREGKLI
-2018 YEVKNSKDTEG
+2018 YKVSDSKDIYG
-2029 RTVDDERILSV
+2029 VGVDDDWILSV
-2040 SDDGKVTVKSP
+2040 SDDGKVTVKSA
-2051 GSAKITIYLPAT
+2051 GSAKITISLPEST
-2063 KNYTAAKPLTVDVTV
+2063 NYTAATSLTVQVTV
-2078 NKKAYTVEP
+2078 NKRAYTVDSI
-2087 VNKKYLYSK
+2087 NKKYLYSR
-2096 ENEDA
+2096 ENEDS

-2108 PKDCGSTNFEASST
+2108 PADCGTVNFDVIST
-2122 TDSSSFIEL
+2122 TDSSSFIEA
-2131 PQYKERKLAYKLA
+2131 PQYKEGKLAYKLA
-2144 MGDIGK
+2144 AGNIGN
-2150 KITITVPL
+2150 TASITVPV
-2158 RTDNYVINGNNT
+2158 TTENYTINNSNS
-2170 LTINLELVEQKPL
+2170 LVFNLELVEQKPL

-2231 YKLEVGERLAEWIFT
+2231 YKLEVGQRLAEWTFI
-2246 PDNVEYAPYIGY
+2246 PDNVEYAYIGY

-2270 VFTPDPSEQTYRTS
+2270 VLPPDPPEQIYRIS
-2284 AYSREIL
+2284 AYSVEIL
-2291 NGLSKNPGFVIG
+2291 NGLSKNPGIVIG
-2303 VDNQQIGGIWKW
+2303 VDDQQLGGIWKW

-2336 DTQHYENSAM
+2336 DTQHYENSAL
-2346 ETVILIVKKARPY
+2346 ETVTLTVKKARPY

-2371 GDTLYSQKLT
+2371 GDTLYSQKLK

-2461 SKMQVDF
+2461 SKIKVDF

-2532 TERRGEVKA
+2532 TERRGEIKA
-2541 TCIAA
+2541 TCIAV

-2558 EKLMESTETAKDSTN
+2558 EKLMESTETAKDSMN
-2573 HTALTSRVTKQ
+2573 HAALTSRVTKQ

-2602 TTTKPIAKIAAKNDS
+2602 TATKPIAKIAAKNDS

-2629 SDSESSGFMNNVHKD
+2629 NDSESSGFMNNVHKD

-2655 SLTSILTPAPIP
+2655 SLTPILTPAPIP

-2731 NMNGSSVVPGDIF
+2731 NMNGTSVVPGDIF

-2751 ITIEFELDNGII
+2751 ITMQFELDNGII

-2882 EAVEEADETIVADTT
+2882 EAVEEVDETLVADTT

>member
-49 IVAFDS
+49 IVAFDP

-67 GASEDDI
+67 GTSEDDI

-124 QTTEMSEETDES
+124 QTTEMSEETDEG

-149 EASSETSTPES
+149 EASSEEATPES
-160 SSEETSTQIDSE
+160 SSEETFTQIDSE

-318 YGVATLDNELV
+318 YEVVTLEDDLV
-329 EVSINDKTTRYA
+329 EVTINGTATHYSSWDSAMEALQNASKDSNLDKA
-341 ALEDACDAI
+341 KVD
-350 SEAVNAA
+350 
-357 TDGNLAI
+357 
-364 TLKIL
+364 IL
-369 QTIKLNSGYNWT
+369 LI
-381 LNGENKNI
+381 
-389 TMTVDLNGQEIGC
+389 
-402 YYGSVW
+402 
-408 GGSGANALNMHFQN
+408 
-422 IKVIL
+422 
-427 KDTDKSSSNGKLH
+427 KDTTTS
-440 GTFYV
+440 
-445 ENYSNFT
+445 
-452 LDNTYCQVLQI
+452 
-463 GGGTAVL
+463 
-470 EGGECPYLYVGSSK
+470 
-484 TASNE
+484 AS
-489 NAQCQVKGGT
+489 ASIDFK
-499 YENIVVYGGAE
+499 GAE
-510 LSIEGDATSVQSIKA
+510 
-525 VHYIQSDDSTDK
+525 
-537 DVKATVNLRGGT
+537 
-549 YKTVTTK
+549 VTLHS
-556 PRNAEDVKDES
+556 A
-567 KGYALSN
+567 G
-574 MLAPGY
+574 
-580 GFLSQDNEE
+580 EE
-589 SVDLT
+589 P
-594 DKTEI
+594 K
-599 TNVKVVPVA
+599 
-608 ITITKQPSIASNKNT
+608 TITG
-623 VLEHY
+623 
-628 TAEEAPKLTIE
+628 
-639 AKSTDKLTYQWY
+639 
-651 QIASAESEDSD
+651 DS
-662 SATST
+662 
-667 ETAIDKATESTY
+667 
-679 QIPTGL
+679 
-685 KAGPYNY
+685 
-692 FCRVSCGNDSVKSN
+692 
-706 TVTFTVTQAVAK
+706 
-718 IIETKADGTT
+718 
-728 KETYYA
+728 
-734 DWADAMEYLS
+734 
-744 DSYNG
+744 
-749 KFEGVEKAEV
+749 
-759 ILLQDTKCSG
+759 
-769 ISSVQSIG
+769 
-777 DFDGQFP
+777 
-784 KEVIIRS
+784 
-791 EGECHELSGDK
+791 
-802 VTVLKAVYE
+802 
-811 TTHVYMKNIK
+811 
-821 VEGSIDLSVGATLT
+821 
-835 LDEGT
+835 
-840 EVVAEDKRI
+840 
-849 DTISVNESKL
+849 
-859 IIGDA
+859 
-864 KVSAGIELINGSTLE
+864 
-879 VKSGALDE
+879 SGALLDISNAE
-887 QIKVTNTGNT
+887 NLTIQDIKVTNNTGSVIKVSNAKLSMNANIDIAARNT
-897 AVMEAGAATPVFS
+897 EDGAVSLQNNTTLYLN
-910 GNGELSIYCK
+910 GNGSINGKSGKDIAVNESDNKIVIGAEIGKNYCVTITEKGEVDVFHKGNRSVSLYGKRNYKLWLKPDLPEGVSFEEAIPMDK
-920 NGTSDW
+920 NTDSAT
-926 SESLKTTGDK
+926 EFEGDK
-936 KIWYPITLPQ
+936 YILRDAKITVNNVICAYQ
-946 GVTLPA
+946 
-952 DGENASVVSA
+952 DSNNSV
-962 YKGDTYGLYPNGD
+962 
-975 TTDHSINVP
+975 
-984 GEICSYYLTK
+984 
-994 YGKGTNNANLQ
+994 Q
-1005 KIPDGKITMPAAA
+1005 KIENNEFTYTGYKLLTHNPDA
-1018 VTLLA
+1018 
-1023 HNTDKYGL
+1023 YGL

-1042 AYENGHLHVEGLT
+1042 AYANGHLHVEGLT
-1055 GRTYDSYPQILSNI
+1055 GRTYDSYPQILSYI

-1076 SKTLTAPIYYSG
+1076 TTKELVKPNYY
-1088 NGNQNLNSP
+1088 NQNGATYLNSP

-1102 DSPLNSDAAEY
+1102 DNPLNSDEADFVE
-1113 AVHYKNNAEIYT
+1113 HYKNNAEIYT
-1125 LTQGEAGFD
+1125 LIQGEAGFD

-1144 GRGNYTGEV
+1144 GRGNYTGEFTV
-1153 TIYFTIGKGKASL
+1153 YFTIGKGTASL

-1245 TEKEFGSSTENI
+1245 TEKELGSSTENV
-1257 YKITDAGKYPF
+1257 YKITDVGEYPF
-1268 YLRITG
+1268 YIRITG
-1274 GDGLFDTLTSEKC
+1274 ENDLFGTLISEKY
-1287 IAEIKPRDLEELS
+1287 IAIIKPKDLS
-1300 KYYYINVDIPE
+1300 KREQYGIYVDMPE
-1311 GLAAYYTGKPV
+1311 SLVAYYTGKPV
-1322 FPASGYQ
+1322 FPTSGYQ
-1329 ITDKSIGN
+1329 ITDKYTKN

-1342 KDTDYTVSGRNN
+1342 KDIDYTVSGRNN
-1354 TNITDAAA
+1354 TDITDDAT
-1362 LIFTGKGNYSGEIQA
+1362 LVFTGKGNYSGEVQA

-1401 GDVSVNLSDSDN
+1401 GDVSVNLSDSDD
-1413 NSDTDKIVYTG
+1413 NSDTGRIVYTG
-1424 SIESGISLGSNLT
+1424 STESGVSLGNNLA

-1495 SGNADKYGIQ
+1495 NGNADKYGIQ

-1538 KAGIDTSGV
+1538 KVGIDTSGV

-1561 AIDNYKVKTAEE
+1561 AIDNYTVKTAEE
-1573 LDKLSANESDATIG
+1573 LDQLQAGGTDATTG
-1587 FVEVQANGNSA
+1587 FVGVQAKEASA
-1598 VTVGNLSKDA
+1598 VTVGNLNKDA
-1608 NYVIYAYA
+1608 NYVVYAYA

-1626 ICTEGIVRDTTILS
+1626 ICTEGIVRDTTIPSYAINTPNKANGTLS
-1640 YVINVPEREYVN
+1640 

-1668 LYFYVHANEFKTVSE
+1668 LYFYVHANEFGSASE
-1683 YEQFVTDM
+1683 YKDFVNDM
-1691 KDYYKK
+1691 TDYYKN
-1697 LAVSSSYEN
+1697 LDGDSSEK
-1706 NRYLPLAKK
+1706 YLPLAKK
-1715 EDDGKWAPNFTN
+1715 GDDGKWAPNFTS
-1727 DGEKVQTSFG
+1727 DGDKAQTSFG
-1737 SKKEIALHTCQ
+1737 SKKEIALHICQ
-1748 VPKGHYELTISDL
+1748 VPKGHYELTISGL
-1761 QPTEAC
+1761 QPSEAC

-1786 SFTTTKA
+1786 NFTTTKA
-1793 LPWVAKVP
+1793 MPVIETAP
-1801 VLTGFYGDKPQDLT
+1801 VLIGYYGDTPQELT
-1815 ITTPGV
+1815 ITSGV
-1821 AMYGD
+1821 AKYDGK
-1826 VEVQGEW
+1826 VIKGEW
-1833 KITETNTT
+1833 KITEQSTT
-1841 PLQMNTT
+1841 PLQVNTMT
-1848 ATCQVTFIPDAD
+1848 ECQMTFIPDAVE
-1860 LYPNQFENH
+1860 YPDTYENTV
-1869 IFRVRPVIRKR
+1869 FKVKPVISKR

-1887 DMTVGY
+1887 DITIGY

-2063 KNYTAAKPLTVDVTV
+2063 KNYTAAKSLTVDVTV

-2270 VFTPDPSEQTYRTS
+2270 VFTPDPPEQIYRIS
-2284 AYSREIL
+2284 AYSVEIL
-2291 NGLSKNPGFVIG
+2291 NGLSKNPGIVIG

-2346 ETVILIVKKARPY
+2346 ETVTLTVKKARPY

-2381 GSAIYGDGRGNR
+2381 GTVIYGDGRGNR

-2461 SKMQVDF
+2461 SKIKVDF

-2532 TERRGEVKA
+2532 TERRGEIKA
-2541 TCIAA
+2541 TCIAV

-2558 EKLMESTETAKDSTN
+2558 EKLMESTETAKDSMN
-2573 HTALTSRVTKQ
+2573 HAALTSRVTKQ

-2602 TTTKPIAKIAAKNDS
+2602 TATKPIAKIAAKNDS

-2629 SDSESSGFMNNVHKD
+2629 NDSESSGFMNNVHKD

-2655 SLTSILTPAPIP
+2655 SLTPILTPAPIP

-2722 CAEGGTIVV
+2722 CAKGGTIVV

-2751 ITIEFELDNGII
+2751 ITMQFELDNGII

-2882 EAVEEADETIVADTT
+2882 EPVEEADETIVADTT

>member
-7 FTNWK
+7 FTNWR
-12 QLFRRILAVSLSVA
+12 QLFRRTLAVSLSIA
-26 MLGNMVDL
+26 MFGNMVDL

-49 IVAFDS
+49 IVAFDP

-124 QTTEMSEETDES
+124 QTTEMSEETDEG

-149 EASSETSTPES
+149 ETSSEEATPES
-160 SSEETSTQIDSE
+160 SSEETFTQTDSE

-179 DVDQQSQKEEKAEET
+179 DADQQSQQEEKAEET

-294 DEKGNKLV
+294 DGKGNKLV

-318 YGVATLDNELV
+318 YEVVTLEDDLV
-329 EVSINDKTTRYA
+329 EVTINGTATHYSSWDSAMEALQNASKDSNLDKA
-341 ALEDACDAI
+341 KVD
-350 SEAVNAA
+350 
-357 TDGNLAI
+357 
-364 TLKIL
+364 IL
-369 QTIKLNSGYNWT
+369 LI
-381 LNGENKNI
+381 
-389 TMTVDLNGQEIGC
+389 
-402 YYGSVW
+402 
-408 GGSGANALNMHFQN
+408 
-422 IKVIL
+422 
-427 KDTDKSSSNGKLH
+427 KDTTTS
-440 GTFYV
+440 
-445 ENYSNFT
+445 
-452 LDNTYCQVLQI
+452 
-463 GGGTAVL
+463 
-470 EGGECPYLYVGSSK
+470 
-484 TASNE
+484 AS
-489 NAQCQVKGGT
+489 ASIDFK
-499 YENIVVYGGAE
+499 GAE
-510 LSIEGDATSVQSIKA
+510 
-525 VHYIQSDDSTDK
+525 
-537 DVKATVNLRGGT
+537 
-549 YKTVTTK
+549 VTLHS
-556 PRNAEDVKDES
+556 A
-567 KGYALSN
+567 G
-574 MLAPGY
+574 
-580 GFLSQDNEE
+580 EE
-589 SVDLT
+589 P
-594 DKTEI
+594 K
-599 TNVKVVPVA
+599 
-608 ITITKQPSIASNKNT
+608 TITG
-623 VLEHY
+623 
-628 TAEEAPKLTIE
+628 
-639 AKSTDKLTYQWY
+639 
-651 QIASAESEDSD
+651 DS
-662 SATST
+662 
-667 ETAIDKATESTY
+667 
-679 QIPTGL
+679 
-685 KAGPYNY
+685 
-692 FCRVSCGNDSVKSN
+692 
-706 TVTFTVTQAVAK
+706 
-718 IIETKADGTT
+718 
-728 KETYYA
+728 
-734 DWADAMEYLS
+734 
-744 DSYNG
+744 
-749 KFEGVEKAEV
+749 
-759 ILLQDTKCSG
+759 
-769 ISSVQSIG
+769 
-777 DFDGQFP
+777 
-784 KEVIIRS
+784 
-791 EGECHELSGDK
+791 
-802 VTVLKAVYE
+802 
-811 TTHVYMKNIK
+811 
-821 VEGSIDLSVGATLT
+821 
-835 LDEGT
+835 
-840 EVVAEDKRI
+840 
-849 DTISVNESKL
+849 
-859 IIGDA
+859 
-864 KVSAGIELINGSTLE
+864 
-879 VKSGALDE
+879 SGALLDISNAE
-887 QIKVTNTGNT
+887 NLTIQDIKVTNNTGSVIKVSNAKLSMNANIDIAARNT
-897 AVMEAGAATPVFS
+897 EDGAVSLQNNTTLYLN
-910 GNGELSIYCK
+910 GNGSINGKSGKDIAVNESDNKIVIGAEIGKNYCVTITEKGEVDVFHKGNRSVSLYGKRNYKLWLKPDLPEGVSFEEAIPMDK
-920 NGTSDW
+920 NTDSAT
-926 SESLKTTGDK
+926 EFEGDK
-936 KIWYPITLPQ
+936 YILRDAKITVNNVICAYQ
-946 GVTLPA
+946 
-952 DGENASVVSA
+952 DSNNSV
-962 YKGDTYGLYPNGD
+962 
-975 TTDHSINVP
+975 
-984 GEICSYYLTK
+984 
-994 YGKGTNNANLQ
+994 Q
-1005 KIPDGKITMPAAA
+1005 KIENNEFTYTGYKLLTHNPDA
-1018 VTLLA
+1018 
-1023 HNTDKYGL
+1023 YGL

-1055 GRTYDSYPQILSNI
+1055 GRTYDSYPQILSYI

-1076 SKTLTAPIYYSG
+1076 TTKELVKPNYY
-1088 NGNQNLNSP
+1088 NQNGATYLNSP

-1102 DSPLNSDAAEY
+1102 DNPLNSDEADFVE
-1113 AVHYKNNAEIYT
+1113 HYKNNAEIYT
-1125 LTQGEAGFD
+1125 LIQGEAGFD

-1144 GRGNYTGEV
+1144 GRGNYTGEFTV
-1153 TIYFTIGKGKASL
+1153 YFTIGKGTARL
-1166 GDIDVYTGTYNGK
+1166 GDINVHTGSYNGL
-1179 EQSAWTLLP
+1179 EQSAWEVIP
-1188 LQFDADPYDQ
+1188 LQFEADPYDR
-1198 YQFTEGLIDNNYIS
+1198 YQFTGLNDGKYIPVCLVTDS
-1212 ACDWSVADRWYE
+1212 YKWYGD
-1224 SGTYKSN
+1224 GTYKSN
-1231 YKVEYSTDDQKTWI
+1231 YKVEYSTDDKKTWI
-1245 TEKEFGSSTENI
+1245 TEKEFGSTYEEG
-1257 YKITDAGKYPF
+1257 YKITDAGEYPF

-1274 GDGLFDTLTSEKC
+1274 ENGLFGTLTSEKY
-1287 IAEIKPRDLEELS
+1287 IAKITPIDLSMLS
-1300 KYYYINVDIPE
+1300 LYGITVNVSE
-1311 GLAAYYTGKPV
+1311 GLVAYYTGKPV
-1322 FPASGYQ
+1322 LPASGYQ
-1329 ITDKSIGN
+1329 ITDSYTKN

-1342 KDTDYTVSGRNN
+1342 KDTDFTVSGLNN
-1354 TNITDAAA
+1354 TDITDDAT
-1362 LIFTGKGNYSGEIQA
+1362 LIFTGKGNYTGEIQA
-1377 DNKFAVKYAFSPAQ
+1377 KNKFAIKYAFSPAQ
-1391 TTASKDYWYQ
+1391 TTASKDYWYN
-1401 GDVSVNLSDSDN
+1401 GDVSVNFSDSDN
-1413 NSDTDKIVYTG
+1413 NSDTGRIVYAG
-1424 SIESGISLGSNLT
+1424 STESGVSLSSNRA

-1461 TQTLYIKDEANG
+1461 TQTFYIKDEDNG

-1495 SGNADKYGIQ
+1495 NGNADKYGIQ
-1505 LKENWW
+1505 IKENWW

-1520 KHFYNDETLDIK
+1520 RHFYNDATLEIK

-1538 KAGIDTSGV
+1538 KYGIDTSGV

-1573 LDKLSANESDATIG
+1573 LDQLAAGGTDATVG
-1587 FVEVQANGNSA
+1587 FVEVQANGTSA
-1598 VTVGNLSKDA
+1598 VMVGNLSKDA

-1626 ICTEGIVRDTTILS
+1626 ICTEGIVRDTTIPS
-1640 YVINVPEREYVN
+1640 YAINVPDEEYVN

-1761 QPTEAC
+1761 QPSEAC

-1793 LPWVAKVP
+1793 LPWVAKVS

-1815 ITTPGV
+1815 ITPGV

-1848 ATCQVTFIPDAD
+1848 ATCQVTFIPDAN

-1869 IFRVRPVIRKR
+1869 IFRVRPVIQKR

-1887 DMTVGY
+1887 DMTMGY

-1926 TLSLRTLATK
+1926 TLSLRTLATR

-1943 SFTVSS
+1943 SFTISS

-1956 TAKYYEKLSDL
+1956 MAKYYENLSNL
-1967 SNPRTEGTLTITKA
+1967 SNPKEEGAITITKA

-1986 QNEGF
+1986 KDEGF
-1991 TASKTVVYKDPAFS
+1991 TASKTVVFKDSAFS
-2005 LNVSPNSREGKLT
+2005 LNVSPNNREGKLI
-2018 YEVKNSKDTEG
+2018 YKVSDSKDING
-2029 RTVDDERILSV
+2029 VSVDDDRILSV
-2040 SDDGKVTVKSP
+2040 SDDGKVTVKSA
-2051 GSAKITIYLPAT
+2051 GSAKITISLPEST
-2063 KNYTAAKPLTVDVTV
+2063 NYTAATSLTVEVTV
-2078 NKKAYTVEP
+2078 NKRAYTVDSI
-2087 VNKKYLYSK
+2087 NKKYLYSR
-2096 ENEDA
+2096 ENEDS

-2108 PKDCGSTNFEASST
+2108 PADCGTVNFDVIST
-2122 TDSSSFIEL
+2122 TDSSSFIEA
-2131 PQYKERKLAYKLA
+2131 PQYKEGKLAYKLA
-2144 MGDIGK
+2144 AGNIGNTA
-2150 KITITVPL
+2150 TITVPV
-2158 RTDNYVINGNNT
+2158 TTENYTINNGNS
-2170 LTINLELVEQKPL
+2170 LIFNLELVEQKPL

-2270 VFTPDPSEQTYRTS
+2270 VFTPDPPEQIYRIS
-2284 AYSREIL
+2284 AYSVEIL
-2291 NGLSKNPGFVIG
+2291 NGLSKNPGMVIG
-2303 VDNQQIGGIWKW
+2303 VDDQQLGGIWKW

-2346 ETVILIVKKARPY
+2346 ETVTLTVKKARPY

-2461 SKMQVDF
+2461 SKIKVDF

-2532 TERRGEVKA
+2532 TERRGEIKA
-2541 TCIAA
+2541 TCIAV

-2558 EKLMESTETAKDSTN
+2558 EKLMESTETAKDSMN
-2573 HTALTSRVTKQ
+2573 HAALTSRVTKQ

-2602 TTTKPIAKIAAKNDS
+2602 TATKPIAKIAAKNDS

-2629 SDSESSGFMNNVHKD
+2629 NDSESSGFMNNVHKD

-2655 SLTSILTPAPIP
+2655 SLTPILTPAPIP

-2722 CAEGGTIVV
+2722 CAKGGTIVV

-2751 ITIEFELDNGII
+2751 ITMQFELDNGII

-2801 TGERFSMNLTLAY
+2801 TGERFFMNLTLAY

-2882 EAVEEADETIVADTT
+2882 EPVEEADETIVADTT

>member
-7 FTNWK
+7 FTNWR
-12 QLFRRILAVSLSVA
+12 QLFRRTLAVSLSIA
-26 MLGNMVDL
+26 MFGNMVDL

-49 IVAFDS
+49 IVAFDP

-124 QTTEMSEETDES
+124 QTTEMSEETDEG

-149 EASSETSTPES
+149 ETSSEEATPES
-160 SSEETSTQIDSE
+160 SSEETFTQTDSE

-179 DVDQQSQKEEKAEET
+179 DADQQSQQEEKAEET

-318 YGVATLDNELV
+318 YEVVTLEDDLV
-329 EVSINDKTTRYA
+329 EVTINGTATHYSSWDSAMEALQNASKDSNLDKA
-341 ALEDACDAI
+341 KVD
-350 SEAVNAA
+350 
-357 TDGNLAI
+357 
-364 TLKIL
+364 IL
-369 QTIKLNSGYNWT
+369 LI
-381 LNGENKNI
+381 
-389 TMTVDLNGQEIGC
+389 
-402 YYGSVW
+402 
-408 GGSGANALNMHFQN
+408 
-422 IKVIL
+422 
-427 KDTDKSSSNGKLH
+427 KDTTTS
-440 GTFYV
+440 
-445 ENYSNFT
+445 
-452 LDNTYCQVLQI
+452 
-463 GGGTAVL
+463 
-470 EGGECPYLYVGSSK
+470 
-484 TASNE
+484 AS
-489 NAQCQVKGGT
+489 ASIDFK
-499 YENIVVYGGAE
+499 GAE
-510 LSIEGDATSVQSIKA
+510 
-525 VHYIQSDDSTDK
+525 
-537 DVKATVNLRGGT
+537 
-549 YKTVTTK
+549 VTLHS
-556 PRNAEDVKDES
+556 A
-567 KGYALSN
+567 G
-574 MLAPGY
+574 
-580 GFLSQDNEE
+580 EE
-589 SVDLT
+589 P
-594 DKTEI
+594 K
-599 TNVKVVPVA
+599 
-608 ITITKQPSIASNKNT
+608 TITG
-623 VLEHY
+623 
-628 TAEEAPKLTIE
+628 
-639 AKSTDKLTYQWY
+639 
-651 QIASAESEDSD
+651 DS
-662 SATST
+662 
-667 ETAIDKATESTY
+667 
-679 QIPTGL
+679 
-685 KAGPYNY
+685 
-692 FCRVSCGNDSVKSN
+692 
-706 TVTFTVTQAVAK
+706 
-718 IIETKADGTT
+718 
-728 KETYYA
+728 
-734 DWADAMEYLS
+734 
-744 DSYNG
+744 
-749 KFEGVEKAEV
+749 
-759 ILLQDTKCSG
+759 
-769 ISSVQSIG
+769 
-777 DFDGQFP
+777 
-784 KEVIIRS
+784 
-791 EGECHELSGDK
+791 
-802 VTVLKAVYE
+802 
-811 TTHVYMKNIK
+811 
-821 VEGSIDLSVGATLT
+821 
-835 LDEGT
+835 
-840 EVVAEDKRI
+840 
-849 DTISVNESKL
+849 
-859 IIGDA
+859 
-864 KVSAGIELINGSTLE
+864 
-879 VKSGALDE
+879 SGALLDISNAE
-887 QIKVTNTGNT
+887 NLTIQDIKVTNNTGSVIKVSNSKLSMNANIDIAARNT
-897 AVMEAGAATPVFS
+897 EDGAVSLQNNTTLYLN
-910 GNGELSIYCK
+910 GNGSINGKSGKDIAVNESDNKIVIGAEIGKNYCVTITEKGEVDVFHKGNRSVSLYGKRNYKLWLKPDLPEGVSFEEAIPMDK
-920 NGTSDW
+920 NTDSAT
-926 SESLKTTGDK
+926 EFEGDK
-936 KIWYPITLPQ
+936 YILRDAKITVNNVICAYQ
-946 GVTLPA
+946 
-952 DGENASVVSA
+952 DSNNSV
-962 YKGDTYGLYPNGD
+962 
-975 TTDHSINVP
+975 
-984 GEICSYYLTK
+984 
-994 YGKGTNNANLQ
+994 Q
-1005 KIPDGKITMPAAA
+1005 KIENNEFTYTGYKLLTHNPDA
-1018 VTLLA
+1018 
-1023 HNTDKYGL
+1023 YGL

-1055 GRTYDSYPQILSNI
+1055 GRTYDSYPQILSYI

-1076 SKTLTAPIYYSG
+1076 SAVLTSPSYYSETG
-1088 NGNQNLNSP
+1088 KPFLNSP

-1102 DSPLNSDAAEY
+1102 DNPLNSDEADFVE
-1113 AVHYKNNAEIYT
+1113 HYKNNAEIYT
-1125 LTQGEAGFD
+1125 LIQGEAGFD

-1144 GRGNYTGEV
+1144 GRGNYTGEFTV
-1153 TIYFTIGKGKASL
+1153 YFTIGKGTARL
-1166 GDIDVYTGTYNGK
+1166 GDINVHTGSYNGL
-1179 EQSAWTLLP
+1179 EQSAWEVIP
-1188 LQFDADPYDQ
+1188 LQFEADPYDR
-1198 YQFTEGLIDNNYIS
+1198 YQFTGLNDGKYIPVCLVTVS
-1212 ACDWSVADRWYE
+1212 YKWYGD
-1224 SGTYKSN
+1224 GTYKSN
-1231 YKVEYSTDDQKTWI
+1231 YKVEYSTDDKKTWI
-1245 TEKEFGSSTENI
+1245 TEKEFGSTYEEG
-1257 YKITDAGKYPF
+1257 YKITDAGEYPF

-1274 GDGLFDTLTSEKC
+1274 ENGLFGTLTSEKY
-1287 IAEIKPRDLEELS
+1287 IAKITPIDLKLMSEN
-1300 KYYYINVDIPE
+1300 YYITVDVSE
-1311 GLAAYYTGKPV
+1311 GLVAYYTGKPV
-1322 FPASGYQ
+1322 LPASGYQ

-1354 TNITDAAA
+1354 TDITDDAT
-1362 LIFTGKGNYSGEIQA
+1362 LVFTGKGNYSGEIQA

-1391 TTASKDYWYQ
+1391 TTASKDYWYN

-1413 NSDTDKIVYTG
+1413 NSDTDKIVYTD
-1424 SIESGISLGSNLT
+1424 SIESGISLGNNLA

-1538 KAGIDTSGV
+1538 KAGIETSGV

-1626 ICTEGIVRDTTILS
+1626 ICTEGIVRDTTIPS
-1640 YVINVPEREYVN
+1640 YAINVPDEEYVN

-1761 QPTEAC
+1761 QPSEAC
-1767 TVWMVSI
+1767 TVWIVSI

-1793 LPWVAKVP
+1793 LPWVAKVS

-1815 ITTPGV
+1815 ITPGV

-1902 ASFDIAEGEGKGL
+1902 ASFDIAEGKGL

-1956 TAKYYEKLSDL
+1956 TAKYYENLLDL
-1967 SNPRTEGTLTITKA
+1967 ANSKAEGAITITKA

-1986 QNEGF
+1986 KDEGF
-1991 TASKTVVYKDPAFS
+1991 TASKTVVFKDSAFS
-2005 LNVSPNSREGKLT
+2005 LNVSPNNREGKLI
-2018 YEVKNSKDTEG
+2018 YKVSDSKDING
-2029 RTVDDERILSV
+2029 VSVDDDRILSV
-2040 SDDGKVTVKSP
+2040 SDDGKVTVKSA
-2051 GSAKITIYLPAT
+2051 GSAKITISLPEST
-2063 KNYTAAKPLTVDVTV
+2063 NYTAATSLTVEVTV
-2078 NKKAYTVEP
+2078 NKRAYTVDSI
-2087 VNKKYLYSK
+2087 NKKYLYSR
-2096 ENEDA
+2096 ENEDS

-2108 PKDCGSTNFEASST
+2108 PADCGTVNFDVIST
-2122 TDSSSFIEL
+2122 TDSSSFIEA
-2131 PQYKERKLAYKLA
+2131 PQYKEGKLAYKLA
-2144 MGDIGK
+2144 AGNIGNTA
-2150 KITITVPL
+2150 TITVPV
-2158 RTDNYVINGNNT
+2158 TTENYTINNGNS
-2170 LTINLELVEQKPL
+2170 LIFNLELVEQKPL

-2231 YKLEVGERLAEWIFT
+2231 YKLEVGQRLAEWIFT

-2270 VFTPDPSEQTYRTS
+2270 VFTPDPPEQIYRIS
-2284 AYSREIL
+2284 AYSVEIL
-2291 NGLSKNPGFVIG
+2291 NGLSKNPGMVIG
-2303 VDNQQIGGIWKW
+2303 VDDQQLGGIWKW

-2346 ETVILIVKKARPY
+2346 ETVTLTVKKARPY

-2461 SKMQVDF
+2461 SKIKVDF

-2532 TERRGEVKA
+2532 TERRGEIKA
-2541 TCIAA
+2541 TCIAV

-2558 EKLMESTETAKDSTN
+2558 EKLMESTETAKDSMN
-2573 HTALTSRVTKQ
+2573 HAALTSRVTKQ

-2602 TTTKPIAKIAAKNDS
+2602 TATKPIAKIAAKNDS

-2629 SDSESSGFMNNVHKD
+2629 NDSESSGFMNNVHKD

-2655 SLTSILTPAPIP
+2655 SLTPILTPAPIP

-2722 CAEGGTIVV
+2722 CTEGGTIVV

-2751 ITIEFELDNGII
+2751 ITMQFELDNGII

-2882 EAVEEADETIVADTT
+2882 EPVEEADETIVADTT

>member
-7 FTNWK
+7 FTNWR
-12 QLFRRILAVSLSVA
+12 QLFRRTLAVSLSIA
-26 MLGNMVDL
+26 MFGNMVDL

-49 IVAFDS
+49 IVAFDP

-124 QTTEMSEETDES
+124 QTTEMSEETDEG

-149 EASSETSTPES
+149 ETSSEEATPES
-160 SSEETSTQIDSE
+160 SSEETFTQTDSE

-179 DVDQQSQKEEKAEET
+179 DADQQSQQEEKAEET

-318 YGVATLDNELV
+318 YGVATLEDDLV
-329 EVSINDKTTRYA
+329 EVTINGTATHYSSWDFAMEALQNASKDSNLDKA
-341 ALEDACDAI
+341 KVD
-350 SEAVNAA
+350 
-357 TDGNLAI
+357 
-364 TLKIL
+364 IL
-369 QTIKLNSGYNWT
+369 LI
-381 LNGENKNI
+381 
-389 TMTVDLNGQEIGC
+389 
-402 YYGSVW
+402 
-408 GGSGANALNMHFQN
+408 
-422 IKVIL
+422 
-427 KDTDKSSSNGKLH
+427 KDTTTS
-440 GTFYV
+440 
-445 ENYSNFT
+445 
-452 LDNTYCQVLQI
+452 
-463 GGGTAVL
+463 
-470 EGGECPYLYVGSSK
+470 
-484 TASNE
+484 AS
-489 NAQCQVKGGT
+489 ASIDFK
-499 YENIVVYGGAE
+499 GAE
-510 LSIEGDATSVQSIKA
+510 
-525 VHYIQSDDSTDK
+525 
-537 DVKATVNLRGGT
+537 
-549 YKTVTTK
+549 VTLHS
-556 PRNAEDVKDES
+556 A
-567 KGYALSN
+567 G
-574 MLAPGY
+574 
-580 GFLSQDNEE
+580 EE
-589 SVDLT
+589 P
-594 DKTEI
+594 K
-599 TNVKVVPVA
+599 
-608 ITITKQPSIASNKNT
+608 TITG
-623 VLEHY
+623 
-628 TAEEAPKLTIE
+628 
-639 AKSTDKLTYQWY
+639 
-651 QIASAESEDSD
+651 DS
-662 SATST
+662 
-667 ETAIDKATESTY
+667 
-679 QIPTGL
+679 
-685 KAGPYNY
+685 
-692 FCRVSCGNDSVKSN
+692 
-706 TVTFTVTQAVAK
+706 
-718 IIETKADGTT
+718 
-728 KETYYA
+728 
-734 DWADAMEYLS
+734 
-744 DSYNG
+744 
-749 KFEGVEKAEV
+749 
-759 ILLQDTKCSG
+759 
-769 ISSVQSIG
+769 
-777 DFDGQFP
+777 
-784 KEVIIRS
+784 
-791 EGECHELSGDK
+791 
-802 VTVLKAVYE
+802 
-811 TTHVYMKNIK
+811 
-821 VEGSIDLSVGATLT
+821 
-835 LDEGT
+835 
-840 EVVAEDKRI
+840 
-849 DTISVNESKL
+849 
-859 IIGDA
+859 
-864 KVSAGIELINGSTLE
+864 
-879 VKSGALDE
+879 SGALLDISNAE
-887 QIKVTNTGNT
+887 NLTIQDIKVTNDTGSVIKVSDAKLCTNANIAIEASNAEDGAVNLQNNTTLYLNGNGNFSGKNHSIVVDGSGNKIIVGTEINKSYSVNITGQGNVDVFQKGNISVALYGERNYNIWLKPDLPEGVSFEEAIPMDKNT
-897 AVMEAGAATPVFS
+897 ASSVEF
-910 GNGELSIYCK
+910 E
-920 NGTSDW
+920 
-926 SESLKTTGDK
+926 GDK
-936 KIWYPITLPQ
+936 YILCDAEIT
-946 GVTLPA
+946 VNT
-952 DGENASVVSA
+952 VICA
-962 YKGDTYGLYPNGD
+962 YQDTIY
-975 TTDHSINVP
+975 SQV
-984 GEICSYYLTK
+984 
-994 YGKGTNNANLQ
+994 Q
-1005 KIPDGKITMPAAA
+1005 KIENNKLKYSGGCKLFTHNPDA
-1018 VTLLA
+1018 
-1023 HNTDKYGL
+1023 YGV
-1031 CANCGKTDLAK
+1031 CAYCGTTDLAK
-1042 AYENGHLHVEGLT
+1042 AYANGHLHVEGLT
-1055 GRTYDSYPQILSNI
+1055 GRTYDSYPQILSYI

-1076 SKTLTAPIYYSG
+1076 TTKELVKPIYYDLQGASY
-1088 NGNQNLNSP
+1088 LNSP

-1102 DSPLNSDAAEY
+1102 DRPLNSDEAEY
-1113 AVHYKNNAEIYT
+1113 VVNYKNNAEIYT

-1144 GRGNYTGEV
+1144 GRGNYTGEFTV
-1153 TIYFTIGKGKASL
+1153 YFTIGKGTARL
-1166 GDIDVYTGTYNGK
+1166 GDINVCTSRYNGL
-1179 EQSAWTLLP
+1179 EQPAWEVIP
-1188 LQFDADPYDQ
+1188 LQFEADPYDR
-1198 YQFTEGLIDNNYIS
+1198 YQFTGLNDGKYIPVCLVS
-1212 ACDWSVADRWYE
+1212 ASYKWYGD
-1224 SGTYKSN
+1224 GTYQSN
-1231 YKVEYSTDDQKTWI
+1231 YKVEYSTDDKKTWI
-1245 TEKEFGSSTENI
+1245 TEKEFGSTYEEG
-1257 YKITDAGKYPF
+1257 YKITDAGEYPF

-1274 GDGLFDTLTSEKC
+1274 ENGLFGTLTSEKY
-1287 IAEIKPRDLEELS
+1287 IAKITPIDLSMLS
-1300 KYYYINVDIPE
+1300 LYGITVNVSE
-1311 GLAAYYTGKPV
+1311 GLVAYYTGKPV
-1322 FPASGYQ
+1322 LPASGYQ
-1329 ITDKSIGN
+1329 ITDSYTKN

-1342 KDTDYTVSGRNN
+1342 KDTDFTVSGLNN
-1354 TNITDAAA
+1354 TDITDDAT
-1362 LIFTGKGNYSGEIQA
+1362 LIFTGKGNYTGEIQA
-1377 DNKFAVKYAFSPAQ
+1377 EKKFAIKYAFSPAQ
-1391 TTASKDYWYQ
+1391 TTASKDYWYN
-1401 GDVSVNLSDSDN
+1401 GDVSVNFSDSDN
-1413 NSDTDKIVYTG
+1413 NSDTGRIVYAG
-1424 SIESGISLGSNLT
+1424 STESGVSLSSNRA

-1461 TQTLYIKDEANG
+1461 TQTLYIKDEDNG
-1473 YIGTPVDVTVQIDK
+1473 YIGTPVAVTVQIDK

-1495 SGNADKYGIQ
+1495 DGNADKYGIQ
-1505 LKENWW
+1505 IKENWW

-1520 KHFYNDETLDIK
+1520 KHFYNDETLDIR

-1547 DKYYYYIEEVSDEN
+1547 DKYYYYVEEVSDEN

-1573 LDKLSANESDATIG
+1573 LDQLPAAGADVNAG
-1587 FVEVQANGNSA
+1587 FVEVQVNGASA

-1626 ICTEGIVRDTTILS
+1626 ICTEGIVRDTTIPS
-1640 YVINVPEREYVN
+1640 YAINVPDEEYVN

-1761 QPTEAC
+1761 QPSEAC

-1793 LPWVAKVP
+1793 LPWVAKVS

-1815 ITTPGV
+1815 ITPGV

-1848 ATCQVTFIPDAD
+1848 ATCQVTFIPDAN

-1869 IFRVRPVIRKR
+1869 IFRVRPVIQKR

-1887 DMTVGY
+1887 DMTMGY

-1956 TAKYYEKLSDL
+1956 TAKYYENLSDL
-1967 SNPRTEGTLTITKA
+1967 ANSKAEGTLTITKA

-1991 TASKTVVYKDPAFS
+1991 TASKTVTFKDSAFS
-2005 LNVSPNSREGKLT
+2005 LNVSPNNREGKLI
-2018 YEVKNSKDTEG
+2018 YKVSDSKDING
-2029 RTVDDERILSV
+2029 VSVDDDRILSV
-2040 SDDGKVTVKSP
+2040 SDDGKVTVKSA
-2051 GSAKITIYLPAT
+2051 GSAKITISLPEST
-2063 KNYTAAKPLTVDVTV
+2063 NYTAATSLTVEVTV
-2078 NKKAYTVEP
+2078 NKRAYTVDSI
-2087 VNKKYLYSK
+2087 NKKYLYSR
-2096 ENEDA
+2096 ENEDS

-2108 PKDCGSTNFEASST
+2108 PADCGTVNFDVIST
-2122 TDSSSFIEL
+2122 TDSSSFIEA
-2131 PQYKERKLAYKLA
+2131 PQYKEGKLAYKLA
-2144 MGDIGK
+2144 AGNIGNTA
-2150 KITITVPL
+2150 TITVPV
-2158 RTDNYVINGNNT
+2158 TTENYTINNGNS
-2170 LTINLELVEQKPL
+2170 LIFNLELVEQKPL

-2225 AWNAPD
+2225 AWNASD

-2270 VFTPDPSEQTYRTS
+2270 VFTPDPPEQIYRIS
-2284 AYSREIL
+2284 AYSVEIL
-2291 NGLSKNPGFVIG
+2291 NGLSKNPGMVIG
-2303 VDNQQIGGIWKW
+2303 VDDQQLGGIWKW

-2346 ETVILIVKKARPY
+2346 ETVTLTVKKARPY

-2461 SKMQVDF
+2461 SKIKVDF

-2532 TERRGEVKA
+2532 TERRGEIKA
-2541 TCIAA
+2541 TCIAV

-2558 EKLMESTETAKDSTN
+2558 EKLMESTETAKDSMN
-2573 HTALTSRVTKQ
+2573 HAALTSRVTKQ

-2602 TTTKPIAKIAAKNDS
+2602 TATKPIAKIAAKNDS

-2629 SDSESSGFMNNVHKD
+2629 NDSESSGFMNNVHKD

-2655 SLTSILTPAPIP
+2655 SLTPILTPAPIP

-2722 CAEGGTIVV
+2722 CAKGGTIVV

-2751 ITIEFELDNGII
+2751 ITMQFELDNGII

-2882 EAVEEADETIVADTT
+2882 EPVEEADETIVADTT

>member
-7 FTNWK
+7 FINWK
-12 QLFRRILAVSLSVA
+12 QLFRRTLAVSLSVA
-26 MLGNMVDL
+26 MLGSLVDL
-34 STLSVDAQTTEEELT
+34 STLSADAQTTEEELT

-55 LSKDIREQKLEI
+55 LSKDIREQKLET

-124 QTTEMSEETDES
+124 QTTEMSEETDEG

-149 EASSETSTPES
+149 EASSEEATPES
-160 SSEETSTQIDSE
+160 SSEETFTQTDSE

-179 DVDQQSQKEEKAEET
+179 DADQQSQQEEKAEET

-318 YGVATLDNELV
+318 YEVVTLEDDLV
-329 EVSINDKTTRYA
+329 EVTINGTATHYSSWDSAMEALQNASKDSNLDKA
-341 ALEDACDAI
+341 KVD
-350 SEAVNAA
+350 
-357 TDGNLAI
+357 
-364 TLKIL
+364 IL
-369 QTIKLNSGYNWT
+369 LI
-381 LNGENKNI
+381 
-389 TMTVDLNGQEIGC
+389 
-402 YYGSVW
+402 
-408 GGSGANALNMHFQN
+408 
-422 IKVIL
+422 
-427 KDTDKSSSNGKLH
+427 KDTTTS
-440 GTFYV
+440 
-445 ENYSNFT
+445 
-452 LDNTYCQVLQI
+452 
-463 GGGTAVL
+463 
-470 EGGECPYLYVGSSK
+470 
-484 TASNE
+484 AS
-489 NAQCQVKGGT
+489 ASIDFK
-499 YENIVVYGGAE
+499 GAE
-510 LSIEGDATSVQSIKA
+510 
-525 VHYIQSDDSTDK
+525 
-537 DVKATVNLRGGT
+537 
-549 YKTVTTK
+549 VTLHS
-556 PRNAEDVKDES
+556 A
-567 KGYALSN
+567 G
-574 MLAPGY
+574 
-580 GFLSQDNEE
+580 EE
-589 SVDLT
+589 P
-594 DKTEI
+594 K
-599 TNVKVVPVA
+599 
-608 ITITKQPSIASNKNT
+608 TITG
-623 VLEHY
+623 
-628 TAEEAPKLTIE
+628 
-639 AKSTDKLTYQWY
+639 
-651 QIASAESEDSD
+651 DS
-662 SATST
+662 
-667 ETAIDKATESTY
+667 
-679 QIPTGL
+679 
-685 KAGPYNY
+685 
-692 FCRVSCGNDSVKSN
+692 
-706 TVTFTVTQAVAK
+706 
-718 IIETKADGTT
+718 
-728 KETYYA
+728 
-734 DWADAMEYLS
+734 
-744 DSYNG
+744 
-749 KFEGVEKAEV
+749 
-759 ILLQDTKCSG
+759 
-769 ISSVQSIG
+769 
-777 DFDGQFP
+777 
-784 KEVIIRS
+784 
-791 EGECHELSGDK
+791 
-802 VTVLKAVYE
+802 
-811 TTHVYMKNIK
+811 
-821 VEGSIDLSVGATLT
+821 
-835 LDEGT
+835 
-840 EVVAEDKRI
+840 
-849 DTISVNESKL
+849 
-859 IIGDA
+859 
-864 KVSAGIELINGSTLE
+864 
-879 VKSGALDE
+879 SGALLDISNAE
-887 QIKVTNTGNT
+887 NLTIQDIKVTNNTGSVIKVSNAKLSMNANIDIAARNT
-897 AVMEAGAATPVFS
+897 EDGAVSLQNNTTLYLN
-910 GNGELSIYCK
+910 GNGSINGKSGKDIAVNESDNKIVIGAEIGKNYCVTITEKGEVDVFHKGNRSVSLYGKRNYKLWLKPDLPEGVSFEEAIPMDK
-920 NGTSDW
+920 NTDSAT
-926 SESLKTTGDK
+926 EFEGDK
-936 KIWYPITLPQ
+936 YILRDAKITVNNVICAYQ
-946 GVTLPA
+946 
-952 DGENASVVSA
+952 DSNNSV
-962 YKGDTYGLYPNGD
+962 
-975 TTDHSINVP
+975 
-984 GEICSYYLTK
+984 
-994 YGKGTNNANLQ
+994 Q
-1005 KIPDGKITMPAAA
+1005 KIENNEFTYTGYKLLTHNPDA
-1018 VTLLA
+1018 
-1023 HNTDKYGL
+1023 YGL

-1055 GRTYDSYPQILSNI
+1055 GRTYDSYPQILSYI

-1076 SKTLTAPIYYSG
+1076 TTKELVKPNYY
-1088 NGNQNLNSP
+1088 NQNGATYLNSP

-1102 DSPLNSDAAEY
+1102 DNPLNSDEADFVE
-1113 AVHYKNNAEIYT
+1113 HYKNNAEIYT
-1125 LTQGEAGFD
+1125 LIQGEAGFD

-1144 GRGNYTGEV
+1144 GRGNYTGEFTV
-1153 TIYFTIGKGKASL
+1153 YFTIGKGTARL
-1166 GDIDVYTGTYNGK
+1166 GDINVHTGSYNGL
-1179 EQSAWTLLP
+1179 EQSAWEVIP
-1188 LQFDADPYDQ
+1188 LQFEADPYDR
-1198 YQFTEGLIDNNYIS
+1198 YQFTGLNDGKYIPVCLVTDS
-1212 ACDWSVADRWYE
+1212 YKWYGD
-1224 SGTYKSN
+1224 GTYKSN
-1231 YKVEYSTDDQKTWI
+1231 YKVEYSTDDKKTWI
-1245 TEKEFGSSTENI
+1245 TEKEFGSTYEEG
-1257 YKITDAGKYPF
+1257 YKITDAGEYPF

-1274 GDGLFDTLTSEKC
+1274 ENGLFGTLTSEKY
-1287 IAEIKPRDLEELS
+1287 IAKITPIDLSMLS
-1300 KYYYINVDIPE
+1300 LYGITVNVSE
-1311 GLAAYYTGKPV
+1311 GLVAYYTGKPV
-1322 FPASGYQ
+1322 LPASGYQ
-1329 ITDKSIGN
+1329 ITDSYTKN

-1342 KDTDYTVSGRNN
+1342 KDTDFTVSGLNN
-1354 TNITDAAA
+1354 TDITDDAT
-1362 LIFTGKGNYSGEIQA
+1362 LIFTGKGNYTGEIQA
-1377 DNKFAVKYAFSPAQ
+1377 KNKFAIKYAFSPAQ
-1391 TTASKDYWYQ
+1391 TTASKDYWYN
-1401 GDVSVNLSDSDN
+1401 GDVSVNFSDSDN
-1413 NSDTDKIVYTG
+1413 NSDTGRIVYAG
-1424 SIESGISLGSNLT
+1424 STESGVSLSSNRA

-1461 TQTLYIKDEANG
+1461 TQTFYIKDEDNG

-1495 SGNADKYGIQ
+1495 NGNADKYGIQ
-1505 LKENWW
+1505 IKENWW

-1520 KHFYNDETLDIK
+1520 RHFYNDATLEIK

-1538 KAGIDTSGV
+1538 KYGIDTSGV

-1573 LDKLSANESDATIG
+1573 LDRLAAGGTDATVG
-1587 FVEVQANGNSA
+1587 FVEVQANGTSA
-1598 VTVGNLSKDA
+1598 VMVGNLSKDA

-1616 VDKAG
+1616 VDNAG

-1626 ICTEGIVRDTTILS
+1626 ICTEGIVRDTTIPS
-1640 YVINVPEREYVN
+1640 YAINVPDEEYVN

-1761 QPTEAC
+1761 QPSEAC

-1793 LPWVAKVP
+1793 LPWVAKVS

-1815 ITTPGV
+1815 ITPGV

-1848 ATCQVTFIPDAD
+1848 ATCQVTFIPDAN

-1869 IFRVRPVIRKR
+1869 IFRVRPVIQKR

-1887 DMTVGY
+1887 DMTMGY

-1926 TLSLRTLATK
+1926 TLSLRTLATR

-1943 SFTVSS
+1943 SFTISS

-1956 TAKYYEKLSDL
+1956 MAKYYENLSNL
-1967 SNPRTEGTLTITKA
+1967 SNPKEEGAITITKA

-1986 QNEGF
+1986 KDEGF
-1991 TASKTVVYKDPAFS
+1991 TASKTVVFKDSAFS
-2005 LNVSPNSREGKLT
+2005 LNVSPNNREGKLI
-2018 YEVKNSKDTEG
+2018 YKVSDSKDIYG
-2029 RTVDDERILSV
+2029 VRVDDDWILSV
-2040 SDDGKVTVKSP
+2040 SDDGKVIVKSA
-2051 GSAKITIYLPAT
+2051 GSAKITISLPEST
-2063 KNYTAAKPLTVDVTV
+2063 NYTAATSLTVQVTV
-2078 NKKAYTVEP
+2078 NKRAYTVDSI
-2087 VNKKYLYSK
+2087 NKKYLYSR
-2096 ENEDA
+2096 ENEDS

-2108 PKDCGSTNFEASST
+2108 PADCGTVNFDVIST
-2122 TDSSSFIEL
+2122 TDSSSFIEA
-2131 PQYKERKLAYKLA
+2131 PQYKEGKLAYKLA
-2144 MGDIGK
+2144 AGNIGN
-2150 KITITVPL
+2150 TASITVPV
-2158 RTDNYVINGNNT
+2158 TTENYTINNSNS
-2170 LTINLELVEQKPL
+2170 LVFNLELVEQKPL

-2231 YKLEVGERLAEWIFT
+2231 YKLEVGQRLAEWTFI

-2270 VFTPDPSEQTYRTS
+2270 VLPPDPPEQIYRIS
-2284 AYSREIL
+2284 AYSVEIL
-2291 NGLSKNPGFVIG
+2291 NGLSKNPGIVIG
-2303 VDNQQIGGIWKW
+2303 VDDQQLGGIWKW

-2346 ETVILIVKKARPY
+2346 ETVTLTVKKARPY

-2461 SKMQVDF
+2461 SKIKVDF

-2532 TERRGEVKA
+2532 TERRGEIKA
-2541 TCIAA
+2541 TCIAV

-2558 EKLMESTETAKDSTN
+2558 EKLMESTETAKDSMN
-2573 HTALTSRVTKQ
+2573 HAALTSRVTKQ

-2602 TTTKPIAKIAAKNDS
+2602 TATKPIAKIAAKNDS

-2629 SDSESSGFMNNVHKD
+2629 NDSESSGFMNNVHKD

-2655 SLTSILTPAPIP
+2655 SLTPILTPAPIP

-2751 ITIEFELDNGII
+2751 ITMQFELDNGII

-2882 EAVEEADETIVADTT
+2882 EPVEEADETIVADTT

-2934 KRKEE
+2934 KCKEE

>member
-7 FTNWK
+7 FTNWR
-12 QLFRRILAVSLSVA
+12 QLFRRTLAVSLSIA
-26 MLGNMVDL
+26 MFGNMVDL

-49 IVAFDS
+49 IVAFDP

-124 QTTEMSEETDES
+124 QTTEMSEETDEG

-149 EASSETSTPES
+149 ETSSEEATPES
-160 SSEETSTQIDSE
+160 SSEETFTQTDSE

-179 DVDQQSQKEEKAEET
+179 DADQQSQQEEKAEET

-294 DEKGNKLV
+294 DGKGNKLV

-318 YGVATLDNELV
+318 YEVVTLEDDLV
-329 EVSINDKTTRYA
+329 EVTINGTATHYSSWDSAMEALQNASKDSNLDKA
-341 ALEDACDAI
+341 KVD
-350 SEAVNAA
+350 
-357 TDGNLAI
+357 
-364 TLKIL
+364 IL
-369 QTIKLNSGYNWT
+369 LI
-381 LNGENKNI
+381 
-389 TMTVDLNGQEIGC
+389 
-402 YYGSVW
+402 
-408 GGSGANALNMHFQN
+408 
-422 IKVIL
+422 
-427 KDTDKSSSNGKLH
+427 KDTTTS
-440 GTFYV
+440 
-445 ENYSNFT
+445 
-452 LDNTYCQVLQI
+452 
-463 GGGTAVL
+463 
-470 EGGECPYLYVGSSK
+470 
-484 TASNE
+484 AS
-489 NAQCQVKGGT
+489 ASIDFK
-499 YENIVVYGGAE
+499 GAE
-510 LSIEGDATSVQSIKA
+510 
-525 VHYIQSDDSTDK
+525 
-537 DVKATVNLRGGT
+537 
-549 YKTVTTK
+549 VTLHS
-556 PRNAEDVKDES
+556 A
-567 KGYALSN
+567 G
-574 MLAPGY
+574 
-580 GFLSQDNEE
+580 EE
-589 SVDLT
+589 P
-594 DKTEI
+594 K
-599 TNVKVVPVA
+599 
-608 ITITKQPSIASNKNT
+608 TITG
-623 VLEHY
+623 
-628 TAEEAPKLTIE
+628 
-639 AKSTDKLTYQWY
+639 
-651 QIASAESEDSD
+651 DS
-662 SATST
+662 
-667 ETAIDKATESTY
+667 
-679 QIPTGL
+679 
-685 KAGPYNY
+685 
-692 FCRVSCGNDSVKSN
+692 
-706 TVTFTVTQAVAK
+706 
-718 IIETKADGTT
+718 
-728 KETYYA
+728 
-734 DWADAMEYLS
+734 
-744 DSYNG
+744 
-749 KFEGVEKAEV
+749 
-759 ILLQDTKCSG
+759 
-769 ISSVQSIG
+769 
-777 DFDGQFP
+777 
-784 KEVIIRS
+784 
-791 EGECHELSGDK
+791 
-802 VTVLKAVYE
+802 
-811 TTHVYMKNIK
+811 
-821 VEGSIDLSVGATLT
+821 
-835 LDEGT
+835 
-840 EVVAEDKRI
+840 
-849 DTISVNESKL
+849 
-859 IIGDA
+859 
-864 KVSAGIELINGSTLE
+864 
-879 VKSGALDE
+879 SGALLDISNAE
-887 QIKVTNTGNT
+887 NLTIQDIKVTNNTGSVIKVSNAKLSMNANIDIAARNT
-897 AVMEAGAATPVFS
+897 EDGAVSLQNNTTLYLN
-910 GNGELSIYCK
+910 GNGSINGKSGKDIAVNESDNKIVIGAEIGKNYCVTITEKGEVDVFHKGNRSVSLYGKRNYKLWLKPDLPEGVSFEEAIPMDK
-920 NGTSDW
+920 NTDSAT
-926 SESLKTTGDK
+926 EFEGDK
-936 KIWYPITLPQ
+936 YILRDAKITVNNVICAYQ
-946 GVTLPA
+946 
-952 DGENASVVSA
+952 DSNNSV
-962 YKGDTYGLYPNGD
+962 
-975 TTDHSINVP
+975 
-984 GEICSYYLTK
+984 
-994 YGKGTNNANLQ
+994 Q
-1005 KIPDGKITMPAAA
+1005 KIENNEFTYTGYKLLTHNPDA
-1018 VTLLA
+1018 
-1023 HNTDKYGL
+1023 YGL

-1042 AYENGHLHVEGLT
+1042 AYANGHLHVEGLT
-1055 GRTYDSYPQILSNI
+1055 GRTYDSYPQILSYI

-1076 SKTLTAPIYYSG
+1076 SAVLTSPSYYSETG
-1088 NGNQNLNSP
+1088 KPFLNSP

-1102 DSPLNSDAAEY
+1102 DNPLNSDEADFVE
-1113 AVHYKNNAEIYT
+1113 HYKNNAEIYT
-1125 LTQGEAGFD
+1125 LIQGEAGFD

-1144 GRGNYTGEV
+1144 GRGNYTGEFTV
-1153 TIYFTIGKGKASL
+1153 YFTIGKGTARL
-1166 GDIDVYTGTYNGK
+1166 GDINVHTGSYNGL
-1179 EQSAWTLLP
+1179 EQSAWEVIP
-1188 LQFDADPYDQ
+1188 LQFEADPYDR
-1198 YQFTEGLIDNNYIS
+1198 YQFTGLNDGKYIPVCLVTGS
-1212 ACDWSVADRWYE
+1212 YKWYGD
-1224 SGTYKSN
+1224 GTYKSN
-1231 YKVEYSTDDQKTWI
+1231 YKVEYSTDDKKTWI
-1245 TEKEFGSSTENI
+1245 TEKEFGSTYEEG
-1257 YKITDAGKYPF
+1257 YKITDAGEYPF

-1274 GDGLFDTLTSEKC
+1274 ENGLFGTLTSEKY
-1287 IAEIKPRDLEELS
+1287 IAKITSIDLSMLS
-1300 KYYYINVDIPE
+1300 LYGITVNVSE
-1311 GLAAYYTGKPV
+1311 GLVAYYTGKPV
-1322 FPASGYQ
+1322 LPASGYQ
-1329 ITDKSIGN
+1329 ITDSYTKN

-1342 KDTDYTVSGRNN
+1342 KDTDFTVSGLNN
-1354 TNITDAAA
+1354 TDITDDAT
-1362 LIFTGKGNYSGEIQA
+1362 LVFTGKGNYSGEIQA

-1391 TTASKDYWYQ
+1391 TTASKDYWYN

-1413 NSDTDKIVYTG
+1413 NSDTDKIVYTD
-1424 SIESGISLGSNLT
+1424 SIESGISLGNNLA

-1461 TQTLYIKDEANG
+1461 TQTFYIKDEDNG

-1520 KHFYNDETLDIK
+1520 KHFYNDETLEIK

-1573 LDKLSANESDATIG
+1573 LDQLAAGGTDATVG
-1587 FVEVQANGNSA
+1587 FVEVQANGTSA
-1598 VTVGNLSKDA
+1598 VMVGNLSKDA

-1626 ICTEGIVRDTTILS
+1626 ICTEGIVRDTTIPS
-1640 YVINVPEREYVN
+1640 YAINVPDEEYVN
-1652 DTEGTFSFEA
+1652 DTGGTFSFEA

-1761 QPTEAC
+1761 QPSEAC

-1793 LPWVAKVP
+1793 LPWVAKVS

-1815 ITTPGV
+1815 ITPGV

-1848 ATCQVTFIPDAD
+1848 ATCQVTFIPDAN

-1869 IFRVRPVIRKR
+1869 IFRVRPVIQKR

-1887 DMTVGY
+1887 DMTMGY
-1893 GEDIPQITD
+1893 GENIPQITD

-1956 TAKYYEKLSDL
+1956 TAKYYENLSDL
-1967 SNPRTEGTLTITKA
+1967 ANSKAEGTLTITKA

-1991 TASKTVVYKDPAFS
+1991 TASKTVTFKDSAFS
-2005 LNVSPNSREGKLT
+2005 LNVSPNNREGKLI
-2018 YEVKNSKDTEG
+2018 YKVSDSKDING
-2029 RTVDDERILSV
+2029 VSVDDDRILSV
-2040 SDDGKVTVKSP
+2040 SDDGKVTVKSA
-2051 GSAKITIYLPAT
+2051 GSAKITISLPEST
-2063 KNYTAAKPLTVDVTV
+2063 NYTAATSLTVEVTV
-2078 NKKAYTVEP
+2078 NKRAYTVDSI
-2087 VNKKYLYSK
+2087 NKKYLYSR
-2096 ENEDA
+2096 ENEDS

-2108 PKDCGSTNFEASST
+2108 PADCGTVNFDVIST
-2122 TDSSSFIEL
+2122 TDSSSFIEA
-2131 PQYKERKLAYKLA
+2131 PQYKEGKLAYKLA
-2144 MGDIGK
+2144 AGNIGNTA
-2150 KITITVPL
+2150 TITVPV
-2158 RTDNYVINGNNT
+2158 TTENYTINNGNS
-2170 LTINLELVEQKPL
+2170 LIFNLELVEQKPL

-2270 VFTPDPSEQTYRTS
+2270 VFTPDPPEQIYRTS

-2291 NGLSKNPGFVIG
+2291 NGLSKNPGIVIG
-2303 VDNQQIGGIWKW
+2303 VDDQQLGGIWKW

-2326 SERRVYFEPL
+2326 SERRIYFEPL
-2336 DTQHYENSAM
+2336 DMQHYENSAM

-2461 SKMQVDF
+2461 SKIKVDF

-2532 TERRGEVKA
+2532 TERRGEIKA
-2541 TCIAA
+2541 TCIAV

-2558 EKLMESTETAKDSTN
+2558 EKLMESTETAKDSMN
-2573 HTALTSRVTKQ
+2573 HAALTSRVTKQ

-2602 TTTKPIAKIAAKNDS
+2602 TATKPIAKIAAKNDS

-2629 SDSESSGFMNNVHKD
+2629 NDSESSGFMNNVHKD

-2655 SLTSILTPAPIP
+2655 SLTPILTPAPIP

-2751 ITIEFELDNGII
+2751 ITMQFELDNGII

-2882 EAVEEADETIVADTT
+2882 EAVEEVDETLVADTT

>member
-7 FTNWK
+7 FTNWR
-12 QLFRRILAVSLSVA
+12 QLFRRTLAVSLSIA
-26 MLGNMVDL
+26 MFGNMVDL

-49 IVAFDS
+49 IVAFDP

-124 QTTEMSEETDES
+124 QTTEMSEETDEG

-149 EASSETSTPES
+149 ETSSEEATPES
-160 SSEETSTQIDSE
+160 SSEETFTQTDSE

-179 DVDQQSQKEEKAEET
+179 DADQQSQQEEKAEET

-318 YGVATLDNELV
+318 YEVVTLEDDLV
-329 EVSINDKTTRYA
+329 EVTINGTATHYSSWDSAMEALQNASKDSNLDKA
-341 ALEDACDAI
+341 KVD
-350 SEAVNAA
+350 
-357 TDGNLAI
+357 
-364 TLKIL
+364 IL
-369 QTIKLNSGYNWT
+369 LI
-381 LNGENKNI
+381 
-389 TMTVDLNGQEIGC
+389 
-402 YYGSVW
+402 
-408 GGSGANALNMHFQN
+408 
-422 IKVIL
+422 
-427 KDTDKSSSNGKLH
+427 KDTTTS
-440 GTFYV
+440 
-445 ENYSNFT
+445 
-452 LDNTYCQVLQI
+452 
-463 GGGTAVL
+463 
-470 EGGECPYLYVGSSK
+470 
-484 TASNE
+484 AS
-489 NAQCQVKGGT
+489 ASIDFK
-499 YENIVVYGGAE
+499 GAE
-510 LSIEGDATSVQSIKA
+510 
-525 VHYIQSDDSTDK
+525 
-537 DVKATVNLRGGT
+537 
-549 YKTVTTK
+549 VTLHS
-556 PRNAEDVKDES
+556 A
-567 KGYALSN
+567 G
-574 MLAPGY
+574 
-580 GFLSQDNEE
+580 EE
-589 SVDLT
+589 P
-594 DKTEI
+594 K
-599 TNVKVVPVA
+599 
-608 ITITKQPSIASNKNT
+608 TITG
-623 VLEHY
+623 
-628 TAEEAPKLTIE
+628 
-639 AKSTDKLTYQWY
+639 
-651 QIASAESEDSD
+651 DS
-662 SATST
+662 
-667 ETAIDKATESTY
+667 
-679 QIPTGL
+679 
-685 KAGPYNY
+685 
-692 FCRVSCGNDSVKSN
+692 
-706 TVTFTVTQAVAK
+706 
-718 IIETKADGTT
+718 
-728 KETYYA
+728 
-734 DWADAMEYLS
+734 
-744 DSYNG
+744 
-749 KFEGVEKAEV
+749 
-759 ILLQDTKCSG
+759 
-769 ISSVQSIG
+769 
-777 DFDGQFP
+777 
-784 KEVIIRS
+784 
-791 EGECHELSGDK
+791 
-802 VTVLKAVYE
+802 
-811 TTHVYMKNIK
+811 
-821 VEGSIDLSVGATLT
+821 
-835 LDEGT
+835 
-840 EVVAEDKRI
+840 
-849 DTISVNESKL
+849 
-859 IIGDA
+859 
-864 KVSAGIELINGSTLE
+864 
-879 VKSGALDE
+879 SGALLDISNAE
-887 QIKVTNTGNT
+887 NLTIQDIKVTNNTGSVIKVSNAKLSMNANIDIAARNT
-897 AVMEAGAATPVFS
+897 EDGAVSLQNNTTLYLN
-910 GNGELSIYCK
+910 GNGSINGKSGKDIAVNESDNKIVIGAEIGKNYCVTITEKGEVDVFHKGNRSVSLYGKRNYKLWLKPDLPEGVSFEEAIPMDK
-920 NGTSDW
+920 NTDSAT
-926 SESLKTTGDK
+926 EFEGDK
-936 KIWYPITLPQ
+936 YILRDAKITVNNVICAYQ
-946 GVTLPA
+946 
-952 DGENASVVSA
+952 DSNNSV
-962 YKGDTYGLYPNGD
+962 
-975 TTDHSINVP
+975 
-984 GEICSYYLTK
+984 
-994 YGKGTNNANLQ
+994 Q
-1005 KIPDGKITMPAAA
+1005 KIENNEFTYTGYKLLTHNPDA
-1018 VTLLA
+1018 
-1023 HNTDKYGL
+1023 YGL

-1055 GRTYDSYPQILSNI
+1055 GRTYDSYPQILSYI

-1076 SKTLTAPIYYSG
+1076 TTKELVKPNYY
-1088 NGNQNLNSP
+1088 NQNGATFLNSP

-1102 DSPLNSDAAEY
+1102 DNPLNSDEADFVE
-1113 AVHYKNNAEIYT
+1113 HYKNNAEIYT
-1125 LTQGEAGFD
+1125 LIQGEAGFD

-1144 GRGNYTGEV
+1144 GRGNYTGEFTV
-1153 TIYFTIGKGKASL
+1153 YFTIGKGTARL
-1166 GDIDVYTGTYNGK
+1166 GDINVHTGSYNGL
-1179 EQSAWTLLP
+1179 EQSAWEVIP
-1188 LQFDADPYDQ
+1188 LQFEADPYDR
-1198 YQFTEGLIDNNYIS
+1198 YQFTGLNDGKYIPVCLVTDS
-1212 ACDWSVADRWYE
+1212 YKWYGD
-1224 SGTYKSN
+1224 GTYKSN
-1231 YKVEYSTDDQKTWI
+1231 YKVEYSTDDKKTWI
-1245 TEKEFGSSTENI
+1245 TEKEFGSTYEEG
-1257 YKITDAGKYPF
+1257 YKISDAGEYPF

-1274 GDGLFDTLTSEKC
+1274 ENGLFGTLTSEKY
-1287 IAEIKPRDLEELS
+1287 IAKITPIDLSMLS
-1300 KYYYINVDIPE
+1300 LYGITVNVSE
-1311 GLAAYYTGKPV
+1311 GLVAYYTGKPV
-1322 FPASGYQ
+1322 LPASGYQ
-1329 ITDKSIGN
+1329 ITDSYTKN

-1342 KDTDYTVSGRNN
+1342 KDTDFTVSGLNN
-1354 TNITDAAA
+1354 TDITDDAT
-1362 LIFTGKGNYSGEIQA
+1362 LIFTGKGNYTGEIQA
-1377 DNKFAVKYAFSPAQ
+1377 KNKFAIKYAFSPAQ
-1391 TTASKDYWYQ
+1391 TTASKDYWYN
-1401 GDVSVNLSDSDN
+1401 GDVSVNFSDSDN
-1413 NSDTDKIVYTG
+1413 NSDTGRIVYAG
-1424 SIESGISLGSNLT
+1424 STESGVSLSSNRA

-1461 TQTLYIKDEANG
+1461 TQTFYIKDEDNG

-1495 SGNADKYGIQ
+1495 NGNADKYGIQ
-1505 LKENWW
+1505 IKENWW

-1520 KHFYNDETLDIK
+1520 RHFYNDATLEIK

-1538 KAGIDTSGV
+1538 KYGIDTSGV

-1573 LDKLSANESDATIG
+1573 LDQLAAGGTDATVG
-1587 FVEVQANGNSA
+1587 FVEVQANGTSA
-1598 VTVGNLSKDA
+1598 VMVGNLSKDA

-1626 ICTEGIVRDTTILS
+1626 ICTEGIVRDTTIPS
-1640 YVINVPEREYVN
+1640 YAINVPDEEYVN

-1715 EDDGKWAPNFTN
+1715 ENDGKWAPNFTN

-1761 QPTEAC
+1761 QPSEAC

-1793 LPWVAKVP
+1793 LPWVAKVS

-1815 ITTPGV
+1815 ITPGV

-1848 ATCQVTFIPDAD
+1848 ATCQVTFIPDAN

-1869 IFRVRPVIRKR
+1869 IFRVRPVIQKR

-1887 DMTVGY
+1887 DMTMGY

-1926 TLSLRTLATK
+1926 TLSLRTLATR

-1943 SFTVSS
+1943 SFTISS

-1956 TAKYYEKLSDL
+1956 MAKYYENLSNL
-1967 SNPRTEGTLTITKA
+1967 SNPKEEGAITITKA

-1986 QNEGF
+1986 KDEGF
-1991 TASKTVVYKDPAFS
+1991 TASKTVVFKDSAFS
-2005 LNVSPNSREGKLT
+2005 LNVSPNNREGKLI
-2018 YEVKNSKDTEG
+2018 YKVSDSKDIYG
-2029 RTVDDERILSV
+2029 VRVDDDWILSV
-2040 SDDGKVTVKSP
+2040 SDDGKVIVKSA
-2051 GSAKITIYLPAT
+2051 GSAKITISLPEST
-2063 KNYTAAKPLTVDVTV
+2063 NYTAATSLTVQVTV
-2078 NKKAYTVEP
+2078 NKRAYTVDSI
-2087 VNKKYLYSK
+2087 NKKYLYSR
-2096 ENEDA
+2096 ENEDS

-2108 PKDCGSTNFEASST
+2108 PADCGTVNFDVIST
-2122 TDSSSFIEL
+2122 TDSSSFIEA
-2131 PQYKERKLAYKLA
+2131 PQYKEGKLAYKLA
-2144 MGDIGK
+2144 AGNIGN
-2150 KITITVPL
+2150 TASITVPV
-2158 RTDNYVINGNNT
+2158 TTENYTINNSN
-2170 LTINLELVEQKPL
+2170 LLVFNLELVEQKPL

-2231 YKLEVGERLAEWIFT
+2231 YKLEVGQRLAEWTFI

-2270 VFTPDPSEQTYRTS
+2270 VLPPDPPEQIYRIS
-2284 AYSREIL
+2284 AYSVEIL
-2291 NGLSKNPGFVIG
+2291 NGLSKNPGIVIG
-2303 VDNQQIGGIWKW
+2303 VDDQQLGGIWKW

-2346 ETVILIVKKARPY
+2346 ETVTLTVKKARPY

-2461 SKMQVDF
+2461 SKIKVDF

-2532 TERRGEVKA
+2532 TERRGEIKA
-2541 TCIAA
+2541 TCIAV

-2558 EKLMESTETAKDSTN
+2558 EKLMESTETAKDSMN
-2573 HTALTSRVTKQ
+2573 HAALTSRVTKQ

-2602 TTTKPIAKIAAKNDS
+2602 TATKPIAKIAAKNDS

-2629 SDSESSGFMNNVHKD
+2629 NDSESSGFMNNVHKD

-2655 SLTSILTPAPIP
+2655 SLTPILTPAPIP

-2715 IRAESAV
+2715 IRAESVV

-2751 ITIEFELDNGII
+2751 ITMQFELDNGII
-2763 WQVNG
+2763 WQING

-2882 EAVEEADETIVADTT
+2882 EAVEEVDETLVADTT

>member
-7 FTNWK
+7 FTNWR
-12 QLFRRILAVSLSVA
+12 QLFRRTLAVSLSIA
-26 MLGNMVDL
+26 MFGNMVDL

-49 IVAFDS
+49 IVAFDP

-124 QTTEMSEETDES
+124 QTTEMSEETDEG

-149 EASSETSTPES
+149 ETSSEEATPES
-160 SSEETSTQIDSE
+160 SSEETFTQTDSE

-179 DVDQQSQKEEKAEET
+179 DADQQSQQEEKAEET

-318 YGVATLDNELV
+318 YEVVTLEDDLV
-329 EVSINDKTTRYA
+329 EVTINGTATHYSSWDSAMEALQNASKDSNLDKA
-341 ALEDACDAI
+341 KVD
-350 SEAVNAA
+350 
-357 TDGNLAI
+357 
-364 TLKIL
+364 IL
-369 QTIKLNSGYNWT
+369 LI
-381 LNGENKNI
+381 
-389 TMTVDLNGQEIGC
+389 
-402 YYGSVW
+402 
-408 GGSGANALNMHFQN
+408 
-422 IKVIL
+422 
-427 KDTDKSSSNGKLH
+427 KDTTTS
-440 GTFYV
+440 
-445 ENYSNFT
+445 
-452 LDNTYCQVLQI
+452 
-463 GGGTAVL
+463 
-470 EGGECPYLYVGSSK
+470 
-484 TASNE
+484 AS
-489 NAQCQVKGGT
+489 ASIDFK
-499 YENIVVYGGAE
+499 GAE
-510 LSIEGDATSVQSIKA
+510 
-525 VHYIQSDDSTDK
+525 
-537 DVKATVNLRGGT
+537 
-549 YKTVTTK
+549 VTLHS
-556 PRNAEDVKDES
+556 A
-567 KGYALSN
+567 G
-574 MLAPGY
+574 
-580 GFLSQDNEE
+580 EE
-589 SVDLT
+589 P
-594 DKTEI
+594 K
-599 TNVKVVPVA
+599 
-608 ITITKQPSIASNKNT
+608 TITG
-623 VLEHY
+623 
-628 TAEEAPKLTIE
+628 
-639 AKSTDKLTYQWY
+639 
-651 QIASAESEDSD
+651 DS
-662 SATST
+662 
-667 ETAIDKATESTY
+667 
-679 QIPTGL
+679 
-685 KAGPYNY
+685 
-692 FCRVSCGNDSVKSN
+692 
-706 TVTFTVTQAVAK
+706 
-718 IIETKADGTT
+718 
-728 KETYYA
+728 
-734 DWADAMEYLS
+734 
-744 DSYNG
+744 
-749 KFEGVEKAEV
+749 
-759 ILLQDTKCSG
+759 
-769 ISSVQSIG
+769 
-777 DFDGQFP
+777 
-784 KEVIIRS
+784 
-791 EGECHELSGDK
+791 
-802 VTVLKAVYE
+802 
-811 TTHVYMKNIK
+811 
-821 VEGSIDLSVGATLT
+821 
-835 LDEGT
+835 
-840 EVVAEDKRI
+840 
-849 DTISVNESKL
+849 
-859 IIGDA
+859 
-864 KVSAGIELINGSTLE
+864 
-879 VKSGALDE
+879 SGALLDISNAE
-887 QIKVTNTGNT
+887 NLTIQDIKVTNNTGSVIKVSNAKLSMNANIDIAARNT
-897 AVMEAGAATPVFS
+897 EDGAVSLQNNTTLYLN
-910 GNGELSIYCK
+910 GNGSINGKSGKDIAVNESDNKIVIGAEIGKNYCVTITEKGEVDVFHKGNRSVSLYGKRNYKLWLKPDLPEGVSFEEAIPMDK
-920 NGTSDW
+920 NTDSAT
-926 SESLKTTGDK
+926 EFEGDK
-936 KIWYPITLPQ
+936 YILRDAKITVNNVICAYQ
-946 GVTLPA
+946 
-952 DGENASVVSA
+952 DSNNSV
-962 YKGDTYGLYPNGD
+962 
-975 TTDHSINVP
+975 
-984 GEICSYYLTK
+984 
-994 YGKGTNNANLQ
+994 Q
-1005 KIPDGKITMPAAA
+1005 KIENNEFTYTGYKLLTHNPDA
-1018 VTLLA
+1018 
-1023 HNTDKYGL
+1023 YGL

-1042 AYENGHLHVEGLT
+1042 AYANGHLHVEGLT
-1055 GRTYDSYPQILSNI
+1055 GRTYDSYPQILSYI

-1076 SKTLTAPIYYSG
+1076 SAVLTSPSYYSETG
-1088 NGNQNLNSP
+1088 KPFLNSP

-1102 DSPLNSDAAEY
+1102 DNPLNSDEADFVE
-1113 AVHYKNNAEIYT
+1113 HYKNNAEIYT
-1125 LTQGEAGFD
+1125 LIQGEAGFD

-1144 GRGNYTGEV
+1144 GRGNYTGEFTV
-1153 TIYFTIGKGKASL
+1153 YFTIGKGTARL
-1166 GDIDVYTGTYNGK
+1166 GDINVHTGSYNGL
-1179 EQSAWTLLP
+1179 EQSAWEVIP
-1188 LQFDADPYDQ
+1188 LQFEADPYDR
-1198 YQFTEGLIDNNYIS
+1198 YQFTGLNDGKYIPVCLVTGS
-1212 ACDWSVADRWYE
+1212 YKWYGD
-1224 SGTYKSN
+1224 GTYKSN
-1231 YKVEYSTDDQKTWI
+1231 YKVEYSTDDKKTWI
-1245 TEKEFGSSTENI
+1245 TEKEFGSTYEEG
-1257 YKITDAGKYPF
+1257 YKITDAGEYPF

-1274 GDGLFDTLTSEKC
+1274 ENGLFGTLTSEKY
-1287 IAEIKPRDLEELS
+1287 IAKITPIDLSMLS
-1300 KYYYINVDIPE
+1300 LYGITVNVSE
-1311 GLAAYYTGKPV
+1311 GLVAYYTGKPV
-1322 FPASGYQ
+1322 LPASGYQ
-1329 ITDKSIGN
+1329 ITDSYTKN

-1342 KDTDYTVSGRNN
+1342 KDTDFTVSGLNN
-1354 TNITDAAA
+1354 TDITDDAT

-1377 DNKFAVKYAFSPAQ
+1377 DNRFAIKYAFSPAQ
-1391 TTASKDYWYQ
+1391 TTASKDYWYN
-1401 GDVSVNLSDSDN
+1401 GDVSVNFSDSDN
-1413 NSDTDKIVYTG
+1413 NSDTGRIVYAG
-1424 SIESGISLGSNLT
+1424 STESGVSLSSNRA

-1461 TQTLYIKDEANG
+1461 TQTFYIKDEDNG

-1495 SGNADKYGIQ
+1495 NGNADKYGIQ
-1505 LKENWW
+1505 IKENWW

-1520 KHFYNDETLDIK
+1520 RHFYNDATLEIK

-1538 KAGIDTSGV
+1538 KYGIDTSGV

-1573 LDKLSANESDATIG
+1573 LDQLAAGGTDATVG
-1587 FVEVQANGNSA
+1587 FVEVQANGTSA
-1598 VTVGNLSKDA
+1598 VMVGNLSKDA

-1626 ICTEGIVRDTTILS
+1626 ICTEGIVRDTTIPS
-1640 YVINVPEREYVN
+1640 YAINVPDEEYVN

-1715 EDDGKWAPNFTN
+1715 ENDGKWAPNFTN

-1761 QPTEAC
+1761 QPSEAC

-1793 LPWVAKVP
+1793 LPWVAKVS

-1815 ITTPGV
+1815 ITPGV

-1848 ATCQVTFIPDAD
+1848 ATCQVTFIPDAN

-1869 IFRVRPVIRKR
+1869 IFRVRPVIQKR

-1887 DMTVGY
+1887 DMTMGY

-1926 TLSLRTLATK
+1926 TLSLRTLATR

-1943 SFTVSS
+1943 SFTISS

-1956 TAKYYEKLSDL
+1956 MAKYYENLSNL
-1967 SNPRTEGTLTITKA
+1967 SNPKEEGAITITKA

-1986 QNEGF
+1986 KDEGF
-1991 TASKTVVYKDPAFS
+1991 TASKTVVFKDSAFS
-2005 LNVSPNSREGKLT
+2005 LNVSPNNREGKLI
-2018 YEVKNSKDTEG
+2018 YKVSDSKDIYG
-2029 RTVDDERILSV
+2029 VRVDDDWILSV
-2040 SDDGKVTVKSP
+2040 SDDGKVIVKSA
-2051 GSAKITIYLPAT
+2051 GSAKITISLPEST
-2063 KNYTAAKPLTVDVTV
+2063 NYTAATSLTVQVTV
-2078 NKKAYTVEP
+2078 NKRAYTVDSI
-2087 VNKKYLYSK
+2087 NKKYLYSR
-2096 ENEDA
+2096 ENEDS

-2108 PKDCGSTNFEASST
+2108 PADCGTVNFDVIST
-2122 TDSSSFIEL
+2122 TDSSSFIEA
-2131 PQYKERKLAYKLA
+2131 PQYKEGKLAYKLA
-2144 MGDIGK
+2144 AGNIGN
-2150 KITITVPL
+2150 TASITVPV
-2158 RTDNYVINGNNT
+2158 TTENYTINNSNS
-2170 LTINLELVEQKPL
+2170 LVFNLELVEQKPL

-2231 YKLEVGERLAEWIFT
+2231 YKLEVGQRLAEWTFI

-2270 VFTPDPSEQTYRTS
+2270 VLPPDPPEQIYRIS
-2284 AYSREIL
+2284 AYSVEIL
-2291 NGLSKNPGFVIG
+2291 NGLSKNPGIVIG
-2303 VDNQQIGGIWKW
+2303 VDDQQLGGIWKW

-2336 DTQHYENSAM
+2336 DTQHYENSAL
-2346 ETVILIVKKARPY
+2346 ETVTLTVKKARPY

-2461 SKMQVDF
+2461 SKIKVDF

-2532 TERRGEVKA
+2532 TERRGEIKA
-2541 TCIAA
+2541 TCIAV

-2558 EKLMESTETAKDSTN
+2558 EKLMESTETAKDSMN
-2573 HTALTSRVTKQ
+2573 HAALTSRVTKQ

-2602 TTTKPIAKIAAKNDS
+2602 TATKPIAKIAAKNDS

-2629 SDSESSGFMNNVHKD
+2629 NDSESSGFMNNVHKD

-2655 SLTSILTPAPIP
+2655 SLTPILTPAPIP

-2751 ITIEFELDNGII
+2751 ITMQFELDNGII

-2882 EAVEEADETIVADTT
+2882 EAVEEVDETLVADTT

>member
-7 FTNWK
+7 FINWK
-12 QLFRRILAVSLSVA
+12 QLFRRTLAVSLSIA
-26 MLGNMVDL
+26 MFGNMVDL

-49 IVAFDS
+49 IVAFDP

-124 QTTEMSEETDES
+124 QTTEMSEETDEG

-149 EASSETSTPES
+149 ETSSEEATPES
-160 SSEETSTQIDSE
+160 SSEETFTQTDSE

-179 DVDQQSQKEEKAEET
+179 DADQQSQQEEKAEET

-318 YGVATLDNELV
+318 YEVVTLEDDLV
-329 EVSINDKTTRYA
+329 EVTINGTATHYSSWDSAMEALQNASKDSNLDKAKVDILLIKDTTTSVSASIDFKGAEVTLHSAGEEPKTITGDSSGALLDISNAENLTIQDIKVMNDT
-341 ALEDACDAI
+341 
-350 SEAVNAA
+350 
-357 TDGNLAI
+357 
-364 TLKIL
+364 
-369 QTIKLNSGYNWT
+369 
-381 LNGENKNI
+381 
-389 TMTVDLNGQEIGC
+389 
-402 YYGSVW
+402 GSV
-408 GGSGANALNMHFQN
+408 
-422 IKVIL
+422 IKVS
-427 KDTDKSSSNGKLH
+427 DAKLC
-440 GTFYV
+440 TNANIAI
-445 ENYSNFT
+445 E
-452 LDNTYCQVLQI
+452 
-463 GGGTAVL
+463 
-470 EGGECPYLYVGSSK
+470 
-484 TASNE
+484 AS
-489 NAQCQVKGGT
+489 
-499 YENIVVYGGAE
+499 
-510 LSIEGDATSVQSIKA
+510 
-525 VHYIQSDDSTDK
+525 
-537 DVKATVNLRGGT
+537 
-549 YKTVTTK
+549 
-556 PRNAEDVKDES
+556 NAEDGAVNLQNNTTLYLNGNGNFSGKNHS
-567 KGYALSN
+567 IV
-574 MLAPGY
+574 
-580 GFLSQDNEE
+580 
-589 SVDLT
+589 VDGSGN
-594 DKTEI
+594 KIIVGTEI
-599 TNVKVVPVA
+599 NKSYSVNITGQGNVDVFQKGNISVA
-608 ITITKQPSIASNKNT
+608 LYGERNYNIWLKPDLPEGVSFEEAIPMDKNT
-623 VLEHY
+623 ASSVEFEGDKYILCD
-628 TAEEAPKLTIE
+628 AEIT
-639 AKSTDKLTYQWY
+639 
-651 QIASAESEDSD
+651 
-662 SATST
+662 
-667 ETAIDKATESTY
+667 
-679 QIPTGL
+679 
-685 KAGPYNY
+685 
-692 FCRVSCGNDSVKSN
+692 VN
-706 TVTFTVTQAVAK
+706 TVICAYQDSNNSVRKIENNEFTYTGYK
-718 IIETKADGTT
+718 LLTHNP
-728 KETYYA
+728 
-734 DWADAMEYLS
+734 DA
-744 DSYNG
+744 
-749 KFEGVEKAEV
+749 
-759 ILLQDTKCSG
+759 
-769 ISSVQSIG
+769 
-777 DFDGQFP
+777 
-784 KEVIIRS
+784 
-791 EGECHELSGDK
+791 
-802 VTVLKAVYE
+802 
-811 TTHVYMKNIK
+811 
-821 VEGSIDLSVGATLT
+821 
-835 LDEGT
+835 
-840 EVVAEDKRI
+840 
-849 DTISVNESKL
+849 
-859 IIGDA
+859 
-864 KVSAGIELINGSTLE
+864 
-879 VKSGALDE
+879 
-887 QIKVTNTGNT
+887 
-897 AVMEAGAATPVFS
+897 
-910 GNGELSIYCK
+910 
-920 NGTSDW
+920 
-926 SESLKTTGDK
+926 
-936 KIWYPITLPQ
+936 
-946 GVTLPA
+946 
-952 DGENASVVSA
+952 
-962 YKGDTYGLYPNGD
+962 
-975 TTDHSINVP
+975 
-984 GEICSYYLTK
+984 
-994 YGKGTNNANLQ
+994 
-1005 KIPDGKITMPAAA
+1005 
-1018 VTLLA
+1018 
-1023 HNTDKYGL
+1023 YGL

-1042 AYENGHLHVEGLT
+1042 AYANGHLHVEGLT
-1055 GRTYDSYPQILSNI
+1055 GRTYDSYPQILSYI

-1076 SKTLTAPIYYSG
+1076 TTKELVKPNYY
-1088 NGNQNLNSP
+1088 NQNGATYLNSP

-1102 DSPLNSDAAEY
+1102 DNPLNSDEADFVE
-1113 AVHYKNNAEIYT
+1113 HYKNNAEIYT
-1125 LTQGEAGFD
+1125 LIQGEAGFD

-1144 GRGNYTGEV
+1144 GRGNYTGEFTV
-1153 TIYFTIGKGKASL
+1153 YFTIGKGTARL
-1166 GDIDVYTGTYNGK
+1166 GDINVHTGNYNGL
-1179 EQSAWTLLP
+1179 EQSAWEVIP
-1188 LQFDADPYDQ
+1188 LQFEADPYDR
-1198 YQFTEGLIDNNYIS
+1198 YQFTGLNDGKYIPVCLVTVS
-1212 ACDWSVADRWYE
+1212 YKWYGD
-1224 SGTYKSN
+1224 GTYKSN
-1231 YKVEYSTDDQKTWI
+1231 YKVEYSTDDKKTWI
-1245 TEKEFGSSTENI
+1245 TEKEFGSTYEEG
-1257 YKITDAGKYPF
+1257 YKITDAGEYPF

-1274 GDGLFDTLTSEKC
+1274 ENGLFGTLTSEKY
-1287 IAEIKPRDLEELS
+1287 IAKITPIDLKLMSEN
-1300 KYYYINVDIPE
+1300 YYITVDVSE
-1311 GLAAYYTGKPV
+1311 GLVAYYTGKPV
-1322 FPASGYQ
+1322 LPASGYQ

-1342 KDTDYTVSGRNN
+1342 KDTDYTVSGLNN
-1354 TNITDAAA
+1354 TDITDDAT
-1362 LIFTGKGNYSGEIQA
+1362 LIFTGKGNYSGEIRA

-1391 TTASKDYWYQ
+1391 TTASKGYWYN

-1413 NSDTDKIVYTG
+1413 NSDTDEIVYTD
-1424 SIESGISLGSNLT
+1424 SIESGISLGSNLA

-1442 DDAVKGS
+1442 EDAARGS
-1449 ASGYAFTSEGKN
+1449 VSGYAFTSEGKN
-1461 TQTLYIKDEANG
+1461 TQTLYIKDEDNG

-1495 SGNADKYGIQ
+1495 NGNADKYGIQ
-1505 LKENWW
+1505 IKENWW

-1520 KHFYNDETLDIK
+1520 RHFYNDATLEIK

-1538 KAGIDTSGV
+1538 KYGIDTSGV

-1573 LDKLSANESDATIG
+1573 LDQLAAGGTDATVG
-1587 FVEVQANGNSA
+1587 FVEIQANGTSA
-1598 VTVGNLSKDA
+1598 VMVGNLSKDA

-1626 ICTEGIVRDTTILS
+1626 ICTEGIVRDTTIPS
-1640 YVINVPEREYVN
+1640 YAINVPDEEYVN

-1761 QPTEAC
+1761 QPSEAC

-1793 LPWVAKVP
+1793 LPWVAKVS

-1815 ITTPGV
+1815 ITPGV

-1848 ATCQVTFIPDAD
+1848 ATCQVTFIPDAN

-1887 DMTVGY
+1887 DMTMGY

-1902 ASFDIAEGEGKGL
+1902 ASFDIEEGEGKGL

-1926 TLSLRTLATK
+1926 TLSLRTLATR

-1943 SFTVSS
+1943 SFTISS

-1956 TAKYYEKLSDL
+1956 MAKYYENL
-1967 SNPRTEGTLTITKA
+1967 SNLSNSKEEGAITITKA

-1986 QNEGF
+1986 KDEGF
-1991 TASKTVVYKDPAFS
+1991 TASKTVTFKDSAFS

-2270 VFTPDPSEQTYRTS
+2270 VFTPDPPEQIYRTS

-2291 NGLSKNPGFVIG
+2291 NGLSKNPGIVIG
-2303 VDNQQIGGIWKW
+2303 VDNQQLGGIWKW

-2326 SERRVYFEPL
+2326 SECRVYFEPL

-2346 ETVILIVKKARPY
+2346 ETVTLTVKKARPY
-2359 IQIEPQISDYTH
+2359 IQIEPQISGYTH

-2450 NKAQNPPQIPS
+2450 NKAQNPPQIPC
-2461 SKMQVDF
+2461 SKIKVDF

-2591 VMTYE
+2591 VMIYE

-2602 TTTKPIAKIAAKNDS
+2602 TATKPIAKIAAKNDS

-2629 SDSESSGFMNNVHKD
+2629 SDSESSGSINNVHKD
-2644 VMQPAK
+2644 MTQPAK
-2650 TTPDP
+2650 TTPALDP
-2655 SLTSILTPAPIP
+2655 SLTPILIPTPIP

-2751 ITIEFELDNGII
+2751 ITMQFELDNGII

-2882 EAVEEADETIVADTT
+2882 EPVEEADETIVADTT

>member
-1 MKNKNT
+1 MEALQN
-7 FTNWK
+7 
-12 QLFRRILAVSLSVA
+12 A
-26 MLGNMVDL
+26 
-34 STLSVDAQTTEEELT
+34 
-49 IVAFDS
+49 
-55 LSKDIREQKLEI
+55 SKDSNLDKAKVDILLIKDTTTSASASI
-67 GASEDDI
+67 DFKGAEV
-74 NFPDTLTVTVEKTQ
+74 TLH
-88 TVEKDDKEAETE
+88 
-100 STEETTEAMESTET
+100 S
-114 ETESTETSTE
+114 
-124 QTTEMSEETDES
+124 
-136 SSTETEA
+136 
-143 STQTSE
+143 
-149 EASSETSTPES
+149 
-160 SSEETSTQIDSE
+160 
-172 EVQKADE
+172 
-179 DVDQQSQKEEKAEET
+179 
-194 PEVQQLEDN
+194 
-203 AGENEE
+203 AGEE
-209 ARNSGSLLGI
+209 
-219 QLSALAANL
+219 
-228 LPHKMIVH
+228 PK
-236 AAESNPDT
+236 
-244 EDETA
+244 
-249 AKTEKIK
+249 
-256 LTDIKWEIDAGE
+256 
-268 SDAEEFNSSKKYNG
+268 
-282 FCYVYTPVLPDT
+282 
-294 DEKGNKLV
+294 
-302 LGEDV
+302 
-307 ELPMIYVLVGE
+307 
-318 YGVATLDNELV
+318 
-329 EVSINDKTTRYA
+329 
-341 ALEDACDAI
+341 
-350 SEAVNAA
+350 
-357 TDGNLAI
+357 
-364 TLKIL
+364 
-369 QTIKLNSGYNWT
+369 
-381 LNGENKNI
+381 
-389 TMTVDLNGQEIGC
+389 
-402 YYGSVW
+402 
-408 GGSGANALNMHFQN
+408 
-422 IKVIL
+422 
-427 KDTDKSSSNGKLH
+427 
-440 GTFYV
+440 
-445 ENYSNFT
+445 
-452 LDNTYCQVLQI
+452 
-463 GGGTAVL
+463 
-470 EGGECPYLYVGSSK
+470 
-484 TASNE
+484 
-489 NAQCQVKGGT
+489 
-499 YENIVVYGGAE
+499 
-510 LSIEGDATSVQSIKA
+510 
-525 VHYIQSDDSTDK
+525 
-537 DVKATVNLRGGT
+537 
-549 YKTVTTK
+549 
-556 PRNAEDVKDES
+556 
-567 KGYALSN
+567 
-574 MLAPGY
+574 
-580 GFLSQDNEE
+580 
-589 SVDLT
+589 
-594 DKTEI
+594 
-599 TNVKVVPVA
+599 
-608 ITITKQPSIASNKNT
+608 TITG
-623 VLEHY
+623 
-628 TAEEAPKLTIE
+628 
-639 AKSTDKLTYQWY
+639 
-651 QIASAESEDSD
+651 DS
-662 SATST
+662 
-667 ETAIDKATESTY
+667 
-679 QIPTGL
+679 
-685 KAGPYNY
+685 
-692 FCRVSCGNDSVKSN
+692 
-706 TVTFTVTQAVAK
+706 
-718 IIETKADGTT
+718 
-728 KETYYA
+728 
-734 DWADAMEYLS
+734 
-744 DSYNG
+744 
-749 KFEGVEKAEV
+749 
-759 ILLQDTKCSG
+759 
-769 ISSVQSIG
+769 
-777 DFDGQFP
+777 
-784 KEVIIRS
+784 
-791 EGECHELSGDK
+791 
-802 VTVLKAVYE
+802 
-811 TTHVYMKNIK
+811 
-821 VEGSIDLSVGATLT
+821 
-835 LDEGT
+835 
-840 EVVAEDKRI
+840 
-849 DTISVNESKL
+849 
-859 IIGDA
+859 
-864 KVSAGIELINGSTLE
+864 
-879 VKSGALDE
+879 SGALLDISNAE
-887 QIKVTNTGNT
+887 NLTIQDIKVTNNTGSVIKVSNAKLSMNANIDIAARNT
-897 AVMEAGAATPVFS
+897 EDGAVSLQNNTTLYLN
-910 GNGELSIYCK
+910 GNGSINGKSGKDIAVNESDNKIVIGAEIGKNYCVTITEKGEVDVFHKGNRSVSLYGKRNYKLWLKPDLPEGVSFEEAIPMDK
-920 NGTSDW
+920 NTDSAT
-926 SESLKTTGDK
+926 EFEGDK
-936 KIWYPITLPQ
+936 YILRDAIITVNNVICAYQ
-946 GVTLPA
+946 
-952 DGENASVVSA
+952 DSNNSV
-962 YKGDTYGLYPNGD
+962 
-975 TTDHSINVP
+975 
-984 GEICSYYLTK
+984 
-994 YGKGTNNANLQ
+994 Q
-1005 KIPDGKITMPAAA
+1005 KIENNEFTYTGYKLLTHNPDA
-1018 VTLLA
+1018 
-1023 HNTDKYGL
+1023 YGL

-1055 GRTYDSYPQILSNI
+1055 GRTYDSYPQILSYI

-1076 SKTLTAPIYYSG
+1076 TTKELVKPNYY
-1088 NGNQNLNSP
+1088 NQNGATYLNSP

-1102 DSPLNSDAAEY
+1102 DNPLNSDEADFVE
-1113 AVHYKNNAEIYT
+1113 HYKNNAEIYT
-1125 LTQGEAGFD
+1125 LIQGEAGFD

-1144 GRGNYTGEV
+1144 GRGNYTGEFTV
-1153 TIYFTIGKGKASL
+1153 YFTIGKGTARL
-1166 GDIDVYTGTYNGK
+1166 GDINVHTGSYNGL
-1179 EQSAWTLLP
+1179 EQSAWEVIP
-1188 LQFDADPYDQ
+1188 LQFEADPYDR
-1198 YQFTEGLIDNNYIS
+1198 YQFTGLNDGKYIPVCLVTDS
-1212 ACDWSVADRWYE
+1212 YKWYGD
-1224 SGTYKSN
+1224 GTYKSN
-1231 YKVEYSTDDQKTWI
+1231 YKVEYSTDDKKTWI
-1245 TEKEFGSSTENI
+1245 TEKEFGSTYEEG
-1257 YKITDAGKYPF
+1257 YKITDAGEYPF

-1274 GDGLFDTLTSEKC
+1274 ENGLFGTLTSEKY
-1287 IAEIKPRDLEELS
+1287 IAKITPIDLSMLS
-1300 KYYYINVDIPE
+1300 LYGITVNVSE
-1311 GLAAYYTGKPV
+1311 GLVAYYTGKPV
-1322 FPASGYQ
+1322 LPASGYQ
-1329 ITDKSIGN
+1329 ITDSYTKN

-1342 KDTDYTVSGRNN
+1342 KDTDFTVSGLNN
-1354 TNITDAAA
+1354 TDITDDAT
-1362 LIFTGKGNYSGEIQA
+1362 LIFTGKGNYTGEIQA
-1377 DNKFAVKYAFSPAQ
+1377 KNKFAIKYAFSPAQ
-1391 TTASKDYWYQ
+1391 TTASKDYWYN
-1401 GDVSVNLSDSDN
+1401 GDVSVNFSDSDN
-1413 NSDTDKIVYTG
+1413 NSDTGRIVYAG
-1424 SIESGISLGSNLT
+1424 STESGVSLSSNRA

-1461 TQTLYIKDEANG
+1461 TQTFYIKDEDNG

-1495 SGNADKYGIQ
+1495 NGNADKYGIQ
-1505 LKENWW
+1505 IKENWW

-1520 KHFYNDETLDIK
+1520 RHFYNDATLEIK

-1538 KAGIDTSGV
+1538 KYGIDTSGV

-1573 LDKLSANESDATIG
+1573 LDRLAAGGTDATVG
-1587 FVEVQANGNSA
+1587 FVEVQANGTSA
-1598 VTVGNLSKDA
+1598 VMVGNLSKDA

-1626 ICTEGIVRDTTILS
+1626 ICTEGIVRDTTIPS
-1640 YVINVPEREYVN
+1640 YAINVPDEEYVN

-1761 QPTEAC
+1761 QPSEAC

-1793 LPWVAKVP
+1793 LPWVAKVS

-1815 ITTPGV
+1815 ITPGV

-1848 ATCQVTFIPDAD
+1848 ATCQVTFIPDAN

-1869 IFRVRPVIRKR
+1869 IFRVRPVIQKR

-1887 DMTVGY
+1887 DMTMGY

-1926 TLSLRTLATK
+1926 TLSLRTLATR

-1943 SFTVSS
+1943 SFTISS

-1956 TAKYYEKLSDL
+1956 MAKYYENLSNL
-1967 SNPRTEGTLTITKA
+1967 SNPKEEGAITITKA

-1986 QNEGF
+1986 KDEGF
-1991 TASKTVVYKDPAFS
+1991 TASKTVVFKDSAFS
-2005 LNVSPNSREGKLT
+2005 LNVSPNNREGKLI
-2018 YEVKNSKDTEG
+2018 YKVSDSKDIYG
-2029 RTVDDERILSV
+2029 VRVDDDWILSV
-2040 SDDGKVTVKSP
+2040 SDDGKVIVKSA
-2051 GSAKITIYLPAT
+2051 GSAKITISLPEST
-2063 KNYTAAKPLTVDVTV
+2063 NYTAATSLTVQVTV
-2078 NKKAYTVEP
+2078 NKRAYTVDSI
-2087 VNKKYLYSK
+2087 NKKYLYSR
-2096 ENEDA
+2096 ENEDS

-2108 PKDCGSTNFEASST
+2108 PADCGTVNFDVIST
-2122 TDSSSFIEL
+2122 TDSSSFIEA
-2131 PQYKERKLAYKLA
+2131 PQYKEGKLAYKLA
-2144 MGDIGK
+2144 AGNIGN
-2150 KITITVPL
+2150 TASITVPV
-2158 RTDNYVINGNNT
+2158 TTENYTINNSNS
-2170 LTINLELVEQKPL
+2170 LVFNLELVEQKPL

-2231 YKLEVGERLAEWIFT
+2231 YKLEVGQRLAEWTFI

-2270 VFTPDPSEQTYRTS
+2270 VLPPDPPEQIYRIS
-2284 AYSREIL
+2284 AYSVEIL
-2291 NGLSKNPGFVIG
+2291 NGLSKNPGIVIG
-2303 VDNQQIGGIWKW
+2303 VDDQQLGGIWKW

-2346 ETVILIVKKARPY
+2346 ETVTLTVKKARPY

-2461 SKMQVDF
+2461 SKIKVDF

-2532 TERRGEVKA
+2532 TERRGEIKA
-2541 TCIAA
+2541 TCIAV

-2558 EKLMESTETAKDSTN
+2558 EKLMESTETAKDSMN
-2573 HTALTSRVTKQ
+2573 HAALTSRVTKQ

-2602 TTTKPIAKIAAKNDS
+2602 TATKPIAKIAAKNDS

-2629 SDSESSGFMNNVHKD
+2629 NDSESSGFMNNVHKD

-2655 SLTSILTPAPIP
+2655 SLTPILTPAPIP

-2751 ITIEFELDNGII
+2751 ITMQFELDNGII

-2882 EAVEEADETIVADTT
+2882 EPVEEADETIVADTT

>member
-12 QLFRRILAVSLSVA
+12 QLFRRTLAVSLSVA

-34 STLSVDAQTTEEELT
+34 STLSVDAQTTEEELS

-55 LSKDIREQKLEI
+55 LAKDIREQKLEI

-88 TVEKDDKEAETE
+88 TVEKDDKETETE

-124 QTTEMSEETDES
+124 QTTEMSEETDEG

-149 EASSETSTPES
+149 EASSEEATPES
-160 SSEETSTQIDSE
+160 SSEETFTQTDSE

-179 DVDQQSQKEEKAEET
+179 DADQQSQQEEKAEET

-236 AAESNPDT
+236 AAESNSDT

-318 YGVATLDNELV
+318 YEVVTLEDDLV
-329 EVSINDKTTRYA
+329 EVTINGTATHYSSWDSAMEALQNASKDSNLDKA
-341 ALEDACDAI
+341 KVD
-350 SEAVNAA
+350 
-357 TDGNLAI
+357 
-364 TLKIL
+364 IL
-369 QTIKLNSGYNWT
+369 LI
-381 LNGENKNI
+381 
-389 TMTVDLNGQEIGC
+389 
-402 YYGSVW
+402 
-408 GGSGANALNMHFQN
+408 
-422 IKVIL
+422 
-427 KDTDKSSSNGKLH
+427 KDTTTS
-440 GTFYV
+440 
-445 ENYSNFT
+445 
-452 LDNTYCQVLQI
+452 
-463 GGGTAVL
+463 
-470 EGGECPYLYVGSSK
+470 
-484 TASNE
+484 AS
-489 NAQCQVKGGT
+489 ASIDFK
-499 YENIVVYGGAE
+499 GAE
-510 LSIEGDATSVQSIKA
+510 
-525 VHYIQSDDSTDK
+525 
-537 DVKATVNLRGGT
+537 
-549 YKTVTTK
+549 VTLHS
-556 PRNAEDVKDES
+556 A
-567 KGYALSN
+567 G
-574 MLAPGY
+574 
-580 GFLSQDNEE
+580 EE
-589 SVDLT
+589 P
-594 DKTEI
+594 K
-599 TNVKVVPVA
+599 
-608 ITITKQPSIASNKNT
+608 TITG
-623 VLEHY
+623 
-628 TAEEAPKLTIE
+628 
-639 AKSTDKLTYQWY
+639 
-651 QIASAESEDSD
+651 DS
-662 SATST
+662 
-667 ETAIDKATESTY
+667 
-679 QIPTGL
+679 
-685 KAGPYNY
+685 
-692 FCRVSCGNDSVKSN
+692 
-706 TVTFTVTQAVAK
+706 
-718 IIETKADGTT
+718 
-728 KETYYA
+728 
-734 DWADAMEYLS
+734 
-744 DSYNG
+744 
-749 KFEGVEKAEV
+749 
-759 ILLQDTKCSG
+759 
-769 ISSVQSIG
+769 
-777 DFDGQFP
+777 
-784 KEVIIRS
+784 
-791 EGECHELSGDK
+791 
-802 VTVLKAVYE
+802 
-811 TTHVYMKNIK
+811 
-821 VEGSIDLSVGATLT
+821 
-835 LDEGT
+835 
-840 EVVAEDKRI
+840 
-849 DTISVNESKL
+849 
-859 IIGDA
+859 
-864 KVSAGIELINGSTLE
+864 
-879 VKSGALDE
+879 SGALLDISNAE
-887 QIKVTNTGNT
+887 NLIIQDIKVTNNTGSVIKVSNAKLSMNANIDIAACNAEDGAVSLQNNT
-897 AVMEAGAATPVFS
+897 TLYLN
-910 GNGELSIYCK
+910 GNGSINGKSGKDIAVNESDNKIVIGAEIGKNYCVTITEQGKVDVFHKGNREVSLYGKRNYKLWLKPDLPEGVSFEEAIPMDK
-920 NGTSDW
+920 NTDSAT
-926 SESLKTTGDK
+926 EFEGDK
-936 KIWYPITLPQ
+936 YILRD
-946 GVTLPA
+946 A
-952 DGENASVVSA
+952 
-962 YKGDTYGLYPNGD
+962 
-975 TTDHSINVP
+975 
-984 GEICSYYLTK
+984 
-994 YGKGTNNANLQ
+994 
-1005 KIPDGKITMPAAA
+1005 KITVNNVICAYQDSNNS
-1018 VTLLA
+1018 VRKIENNEFTYTGYKLLT
-1023 HNTDKYGL
+1023 HNPDAYGL

-1042 AYENGHLHVEGLT
+1042 AYANGHLHVEGLT
-1055 GRTYDSYPQILSNI
+1055 GRTYDSYPQILSYI

-1076 SKTLTAPIYYSG
+1076 TTKELVKPNYY
-1088 NGNQNLNSP
+1088 NQNGATYLNSP

-1102 DSPLNSDAAEY
+1102 DNPLNSDEADFVE
-1113 AVHYKNNAEIYT
+1113 HYKNNAEIYT
-1125 LTQGEAGFD
+1125 LIQGEAGFD

-1144 GRGNYTGEV
+1144 GRGNYTGEFTV
-1153 TIYFTIGKGKASL
+1153 YFTIGKGTARL
-1166 GDIDVYTGTYNGK
+1166 GDINVHTGSYNGH
-1179 EQSAWTLLP
+1179 EQSAWEVIP
-1188 LQFDADPYDQ
+1188 LQFEADPYDR
-1198 YQFTEGLIDNNYIS
+1198 YQFTGLNDGKYIPVCLVTGS
-1212 ACDWSVADRWYE
+1212 YKWYGD
-1224 SGTYKSN
+1224 GTYKSN
-1231 YKVEYSTDDQKTWI
+1231 YKVEYSTDDKKTWI
-1245 TEKEFGSSTENI
+1245 TEKEFGSTYEEG
-1257 YKITDAGKYPF
+1257 YKITDAGEYPF

-1274 GDGLFDTLTSEKC
+1274 ENGLFGTLTSEKY
-1287 IAEIKPRDLEELS
+1287 IAKITPIDLKLMSEN
-1300 KYYYINVDIPE
+1300 YYITVDVSE
-1311 GLAAYYTGKPV
+1311 GLVAYYTGKPV
-1322 FPASGYQ
+1322 LPASGYQ

-1342 KDTDYTVSGRNN
+1342 KDTDYTVSGLNN
-1354 TNITDAAA
+1354 TDITDDAT
-1362 LIFTGKGNYSGEIQA
+1362 LIFTGKGNYSGEIRA

-1391 TTASKDYWYQ
+1391 TTASKGYWYN

-1413 NSDTDKIVYTG
+1413 NSDTDKIVYTD
-1424 SIESGISLGSNLT
+1424 SIESGISLGSNLA

-1442 DDAVKGS
+1442 EDAARGS
-1449 ASGYAFTSEGKN
+1449 VSGYAFTSEGKN
-1461 TQTLYIKDEANG
+1461 TQTLYIKDEDNG

-1495 SGNADKYGIQ
+1495 NGNADKYGIQ
-1505 LKENWW
+1505 IKENWW

-1520 KHFYNDETLDIK
+1520 RHFYNDATLEIK

-1538 KAGIDTSGV
+1538 KYGIDTSGV

-1573 LDKLSANESDATIG
+1573 LDQLAAGGTDATVG
-1587 FVEVQANGNSA
+1587 FVEVQANGTSA
-1598 VTVGNLSKDA
+1598 VMVGNLSKDA

-1626 ICTEGIVRDTTILS
+1626 ICTEGIVRDNTIPSYAINTPNKANGTLS
-1640 YVINVPEREYVN
+1640 

-1668 LYFYVHANEFKTVSE
+1668 LYFYVHAKEFESDSD
-1683 YEQFVTDM
+1683 YNDFVTAM
-1691 KDYYKK
+1691 KTYYQN
-1697 LAVSSSYEN
+1697 LAEDSSEKYF
-1706 NRYLPLAKK
+1706 PLAKK
-1715 EDDGKWAPNFTN
+1715 EDDGKWVSNFTS
-1727 DGEKVQTSFG
+1727 DGDKVQNSFG
-1737 SKKEIALHTCQ
+1737 SKKEITLHTCQ

-1761 QPTEAC
+1761 QPSEAC

-1793 LPWVAKVP
+1793 LPWVAKVS

-1815 ITTPGV
+1815 ITPGV

-1902 ASFDIAEGEGKGL
+1902 ASFDIAEGKGL

-1926 TLSLRTLATK
+1926 TLSLRTLATR

-1943 SFTVSS
+1943 SFTISS

-1956 TAKYYEKLSDL
+1956 MAKYYENLSNL
-1967 SNPRTEGTLTITKA
+1967 SNPKEEGAITITKA

-1986 QNEGF
+1986 KDEGF
-1991 TASKTVVYKDPAFS
+1991 TASKTVVFKDSAFS
-2005 LNVSPNSREGKLT
+2005 LNVSPNNREGKLI
-2018 YEVKNSKDTEG
+2018 YKVSDSKDIYG
-2029 RTVDDERILSV
+2029 VRVNDDGILSV
-2040 SDDGKVTVKSP
+2040 SDDGKVIVKSA
-2051 GSAKITIYLPAT
+2051 GSAKITISLPEST
-2063 KNYTAAKPLTVDVTV
+2063 NYTAATSLTVQVTV
-2078 NKKAYTVEP
+2078 NKRAYTVDSI
-2087 VNKKYLYSK
+2087 NKKYLYSR
-2096 ENEDA
+2096 ENEDS
-2101 IDLLALL
+2101 IDLSALL
-2108 PKDCGSTNFEASST
+2108 PADCGTVNFDVIST
-2122 TDSSSFIEL
+2122 TDSSSFIEA
-2131 PQYKERKLAYKLA
+2131 PQYKEGKLAYKLA
-2144 MGDIGK
+2144 AGNIGN
-2150 KITITVPL
+2150 TASITVPV
-2158 RTDNYVINGNNT
+2158 TTENYTINNSNS
-2170 LTINLELVEQKPL
+2170 LVFNLELVEQKPL

-2231 YKLEVGERLAEWIFT
+2231 YKLEVGQRLAEWTFI

-2270 VFTPDPSEQTYRTS
+2270 VFTPDPPEQMYRTS

-2326 SERRVYFEPL
+2326 SECRVYFEPL

-2346 ETVILIVKKARPY
+2346 ETVTLTVKKARPY

-2381 GSAIYGDGRGNR
+2381 GTVIYGDGRGNR

-2461 SKMQVDF
+2461 SKIKVDF

-2591 VMTYE
+2591 VMIYE

-2602 TTTKPIAKIAAKNDS
+2602 TATKPIAKIAAKNDS
-2617 DAGSSNNSNDSG
+2617 DVGSSNNSNDSG
-2629 SDSESSGFMNNVHKD
+2629 SDSESSGSINNVHKD
-2644 VMQPAK
+2644 MTQPAK
-2650 TTPDP
+2650 TTPALDP
-2655 SLTSILTPAPIP
+2655 SLTPILIPTPIP

-2882 EAVEEADETIVADTT
+2882 EAVEEADETFATDTT

>member
-7 FTNWK
+7 FINWK
-12 QLFRRILAVSLSVA
+12 QLFRRTLAVSLSVA
-26 MLGNMVDL
+26 MLGSLVDL
-34 STLSVDAQTTEEELT
+34 STLSADAQTTEEELT

-55 LSKDIREQKLEI
+55 LSKDIREQKLET

-124 QTTEMSEETDES
+124 QTTEMSEETDEG

-149 EASSETSTPES
+149 EASSEEATPES
-160 SSEETSTQIDSE
+160 SSEETFTQTDSE

-179 DVDQQSQKEEKAEET
+179 DADQQSQQEEKAEET

-318 YGVATLDNELV
+318 YEVVTLEDDLV
-329 EVSINDKTTRYA
+329 EVTINGTATHYSSWDSAMEALQNASKDSNLDKA
-341 ALEDACDAI
+341 KVD
-350 SEAVNAA
+350 
-357 TDGNLAI
+357 
-364 TLKIL
+364 IL
-369 QTIKLNSGYNWT
+369 LI
-381 LNGENKNI
+381 
-389 TMTVDLNGQEIGC
+389 
-402 YYGSVW
+402 
-408 GGSGANALNMHFQN
+408 
-422 IKVIL
+422 
-427 KDTDKSSSNGKLH
+427 KDTTTS
-440 GTFYV
+440 
-445 ENYSNFT
+445 
-452 LDNTYCQVLQI
+452 
-463 GGGTAVL
+463 
-470 EGGECPYLYVGSSK
+470 
-484 TASNE
+484 AS
-489 NAQCQVKGGT
+489 ASIDFK
-499 YENIVVYGGAE
+499 GAE
-510 LSIEGDATSVQSIKA
+510 
-525 VHYIQSDDSTDK
+525 
-537 DVKATVNLRGGT
+537 
-549 YKTVTTK
+549 VTLHS
-556 PRNAEDVKDES
+556 A
-567 KGYALSN
+567 G
-574 MLAPGY
+574 
-580 GFLSQDNEE
+580 EE
-589 SVDLT
+589 P
-594 DKTEI
+594 K
-599 TNVKVVPVA
+599 
-608 ITITKQPSIASNKNT
+608 TITG
-623 VLEHY
+623 
-628 TAEEAPKLTIE
+628 
-639 AKSTDKLTYQWY
+639 
-651 QIASAESEDSD
+651 DS
-662 SATST
+662 
-667 ETAIDKATESTY
+667 
-679 QIPTGL
+679 
-685 KAGPYNY
+685 
-692 FCRVSCGNDSVKSN
+692 
-706 TVTFTVTQAVAK
+706 
-718 IIETKADGTT
+718 
-728 KETYYA
+728 
-734 DWADAMEYLS
+734 
-744 DSYNG
+744 
-749 KFEGVEKAEV
+749 
-759 ILLQDTKCSG
+759 
-769 ISSVQSIG
+769 
-777 DFDGQFP
+777 
-784 KEVIIRS
+784 
-791 EGECHELSGDK
+791 
-802 VTVLKAVYE
+802 
-811 TTHVYMKNIK
+811 
-821 VEGSIDLSVGATLT
+821 
-835 LDEGT
+835 
-840 EVVAEDKRI
+840 
-849 DTISVNESKL
+849 
-859 IIGDA
+859 
-864 KVSAGIELINGSTLE
+864 
-879 VKSGALDE
+879 SGALLDISNAE
-887 QIKVTNTGNT
+887 NLIIQDIKVTNNTGSVIKVSNAKLSMNANIDIAACNAEDGAVSLQNNT
-897 AVMEAGAATPVFS
+897 TLYLN
-910 GNGELSIYCK
+910 GNGSINGKSGKDIAVNESDNKIVIGAEIGKNYCITITEQGEVDVFHKGNRSVSLYGKRNYKLWLKPDLPEGVSFEEAIPMDK
-920 NGTSDW
+920 NTDSAT
-926 SESLKTTGDK
+926 EFEGDK
-936 KIWYPITLPQ
+936 YILRD
-946 GVTLPA
+946 A
-952 DGENASVVSA
+952 
-962 YKGDTYGLYPNGD
+962 
-975 TTDHSINVP
+975 
-984 GEICSYYLTK
+984 
-994 YGKGTNNANLQ
+994 
-1005 KIPDGKITMPAAA
+1005 KITVNNVICAYQDSNNS
-1018 VTLLA
+1018 VRKIENNEFTYTGYKLLT
-1023 HNTDKYGL
+1023 HNPDAYGL
-1031 CANCGKTDLAK
+1031 CANCGKIDLAK
-1042 AYENGHLHVEGLT
+1042 AYANGHLHVEGLT
-1055 GRTYDSYPQILSNI
+1055 GRTYDSYPQILSYI

-1076 SKTLTAPIYYSG
+1076 SAVLTSPSYYSETG
-1088 NGNQNLNSP
+1088 KPFLNSP

-1102 DSPLNSDAAEY
+1102 DNPLNSDEADFVE
-1113 AVHYKNNAEIYT
+1113 HYKNNAEIYT
-1125 LTQGEAGFD
+1125 LIQGEAGFD

-1144 GRGNYTGEV
+1144 GRGNYTGEFTV
-1153 TIYFTIGKGKASL
+1153 YFTIGKGTARL
-1166 GDIDVYTGTYNGK
+1166 GDINVHTGSYNGL
-1179 EQSAWTLLP
+1179 EQSAWEVIP
-1188 LQFDADPYDQ
+1188 LQFEADPYDR
-1198 YQFTEGLIDNNYIS
+1198 YQFTGLNDGKYIPVCLVTDS
-1212 ACDWSVADRWYE
+1212 YKWYGD
-1224 SGTYKSN
+1224 GTYKSN
-1231 YKVEYSTDDQKTWI
+1231 YKVEYSTDDKKTWI
-1245 TEKEFGSSTENI
+1245 TEKEFGSTYEEG
-1257 YKITDAGKYPF
+1257 YKITDAGEYPF
-1268 YLRITG
+1268 YIRITG
-1274 GDGLFDTLTSEKC
+1274 ENDLFGTLISEKY
-1287 IAEIKPRDLEELS
+1287 IAIIKPKDLS
-1300 KYYYINVDIPE
+1300 KREQYGIYVDMPE
-1311 GLAAYYTGKPV
+1311 SLVAYYTGKPV
-1322 FPASGYQ
+1322 FPTSGYQ
-1329 ITDKSIGN
+1329 ITDKYTKN

-1354 TNITDAAA
+1354 TDITDDAT
-1362 LIFTGKGNYSGEIQA
+1362 LVFTGKGNYSGEIQA

-1391 TTASKDYWYQ
+1391 TTASKDYWYN

-1413 NSDTDKIVYTG
+1413 NSDTDKIVYTD
-1424 SIESGISLGSNLT
+1424 SIESGISLGNNLA

-1520 KHFYNDETLDIK
+1520 KHFYNAETLEIK

-1547 DKYYYYIEEVSDEN
+1547 DKYYYYVEEVSDEN

-1573 LDKLSANESDATIG
+1573 LDQLPAAGADVNAG
-1587 FVEVQANGNSA
+1587 FVEVQVNGASA

-1621 NKSEY
+1621 NKSKY
-1626 ICTEGIVRDTTILS
+1626 VCTEGIVRDNTISS
-1640 YVINVPEREYVN
+1640 YSINMPN
-1652 DTEGTFSFEA
+1652 AANGTLTDTEGTFSFEA

-1668 LYFYVHANEFKTVSE
+1668 LYFYVHADEFDNESD
-1683 YEQFVTDM
+1683 YNDFVTEM
-1691 KDYYKK
+1691 KKHYAD
-1697 LAVSSSYEN
+1697 LSNNGSYSD
-1706 NRYLPLAKK
+1706 NRYLPLAIKG
-1715 EDDGKWAPNFTN
+1715 DDRKWTPNFTN
-1727 DGEKVQTSFG
+1727 EGEKAEVSFG
-1737 SKKEIALHTCQ
+1737 SFHKEIALHISQ
-1748 VPKGHYELTISDL
+1748 ASKGHYEFTISDL

-1767 TVWMVSI
+1767 TIRMVSI
-1774 DRAGNISSSPFM
+1774 DRAGNISATPFM

-1793 LPWVAKVP
+1793 IPVIETAP
-1801 VLTGFYGDKPQDLT
+1801 VLTGYYSDTPQKLK
-1815 ITTPGV
+1815 ITSGV
-1821 AMYGD
+1821 AKYAGK
-1826 VEVQGEW
+1826 EVKGEW
-1833 KITETNTT
+1833 KITEQSTT

-1848 ATCQVTFIPDAD
+1848 TECQVTFIPDAAA
-1860 LYPNQFENH
+1860 YPDTYENTV
-1869 IFRVRPVIRKR
+1869 FRVRPVISKR

-1893 GEDIPQITD
+1893 GEEIPHITD
-1902 ASFDIAEGEGKGL
+1902 VSFNIAGGEGKGL

-1956 TAKYYEKLSDL
+1956 TAKYYENLSDL
-1967 SNPRTEGTLTITKA
+1967 ANSKAEGTLTITKA

-1991 TASKTVVYKDPAFS
+1991 TASKTVTFKDSAFS
-2005 LNVSPNSREGKLT
+2005 LNVSPNNREGKLI
-2018 YEVKNSKDTEG
+2018 YKVSDSKDING
-2029 RTVDDERILSV
+2029 VSVDDDRILSV
-2040 SDDGKVTVKSP
+2040 SDDGKVTVKSA
-2051 GSAKITIYLPAT
+2051 GSTKITISLPEST
-2063 KNYTAAKPLTVDVTV
+2063 NYTAATSLTVEVTV
-2078 NKKAYTVEP
+2078 NKRAYTVDSI
-2087 VNKKYLYSK
+2087 NKKYLYSR
-2096 ENEDA
+2096 ENEDS

-2108 PKDCGSTNFEASST
+2108 PADCGTVNFDVIST
-2122 TDSSSFIEL
+2122 TDSSSFIEA
-2131 PQYKERKLAYKLA
+2131 PQYKEGKLAYKLA
-2144 MGDIGK
+2144 AGNIGNTA
-2150 KITITVPL
+2150 TITVPV
-2158 RTDNYVINGNNT
+2158 TTENYTINNGNS
-2170 LTINLELVEQKPL
+2170 LIFNLELVEQKPL

-2270 VFTPDPSEQTYRTS
+2270 VFTPDPPEQIYRTS
-2284 AYSREIL
+2284 AYSVEIL
-2291 NGLSKNPGFVIG
+2291 NGLSKNPGIVIG
-2303 VDNQQIGGIWKW
+2303 VDDQQLGGIWKW

-2326 SERRVYFEPL
+2326 SERRIYFEPL
-2336 DTQHYENSAM
+2336 DMQHYENSAM

-2381 GSAIYGDGRGNR
+2381 GTVIYGDGRGNR
-2393 GSDDAYGNETI
+2393 GSDDAYGNETV
-2404 SGTFTWVTADTKL
+2404 SGTFTWVTADMKL

-2428 YVFTPADTASYETV
+2428 YVFTPADTTSYETAK
-2442 SGTFTIAV
+2442 GTFTITV

-2461 SKMQVDF
+2461 SKIKVDF
-2468 SCEQVSDVKLPTGWI
+2468 SCEQISDVKLPDGWI

-2488 GQDTTLTVGNTI
+2488 GQDTALTVGNTI
-2500 TVTATYTASDSVNYE
+2500 TVTAAYTASDSVNYE
-2515 NLTVDVAITR
+2515 NLAVDVAITR

-2532 TERRGEVKA
+2532 TERRGEIKA
-2541 TCIAA
+2541 TCIAV

-2558 EKLMESTETAKDSTN
+2558 EKLMESTETAKDSMN
-2573 HTALTSRVTKQ
+2573 HAALTSRVTKQ

-2602 TTTKPIAKIAAKNDS
+2602 TATKPIAKIAAKNDS

-2629 SDSESSGFMNNVHKD
+2629 NDSESSGFMNNVHKD

-2655 SLTSILTPAPIP
+2655 SLTPILTPAPIP

-2751 ITIEFELDNGII
+2751 ITMQFELDNGII

-2882 EAVEEADETIVADTT
+2882 EPVEEADETIVADTT

>member
-7 FTNWK
+7 FTNWR
-12 QLFRRILAVSLSVA
+12 QLFRRTLAVSLSIA
-26 MLGNMVDL
+26 MFGNMVDL

-49 IVAFDS
+49 IVAFDP

-124 QTTEMSEETDES
+124 QTTEMSEETDEG

-149 EASSETSTPES
+149 ETSSEEATPES
-160 SSEETSTQIDSE
+160 SSEETFTQTDSE

-179 DVDQQSQKEEKAEET
+179 DADQQSQQEEKAEET

-256 LTDIKWEIDAGE
+256 LTHIKWEIDAGE

-318 YGVATLDNELV
+318 YEVVTLEDDLV
-329 EVSINDKTTRYA
+329 EVTINGTATHYSSWDSAMEALQNASKDSNLDKA
-341 ALEDACDAI
+341 KVD
-350 SEAVNAA
+350 
-357 TDGNLAI
+357 
-364 TLKIL
+364 IL
-369 QTIKLNSGYNWT
+369 LI
-381 LNGENKNI
+381 
-389 TMTVDLNGQEIGC
+389 
-402 YYGSVW
+402 
-408 GGSGANALNMHFQN
+408 
-422 IKVIL
+422 
-427 KDTDKSSSNGKLH
+427 KDTTTS
-440 GTFYV
+440 
-445 ENYSNFT
+445 
-452 LDNTYCQVLQI
+452 
-463 GGGTAVL
+463 
-470 EGGECPYLYVGSSK
+470 
-484 TASNE
+484 AS
-489 NAQCQVKGGT
+489 ASIDFK
-499 YENIVVYGGAE
+499 GAE
-510 LSIEGDATSVQSIKA
+510 
-525 VHYIQSDDSTDK
+525 
-537 DVKATVNLRGGT
+537 
-549 YKTVTTK
+549 VTLHS
-556 PRNAEDVKDES
+556 A
-567 KGYALSN
+567 G
-574 MLAPGY
+574 
-580 GFLSQDNEE
+580 EE
-589 SVDLT
+589 P
-594 DKTEI
+594 K
-599 TNVKVVPVA
+599 
-608 ITITKQPSIASNKNT
+608 TITG
-623 VLEHY
+623 
-628 TAEEAPKLTIE
+628 
-639 AKSTDKLTYQWY
+639 
-651 QIASAESEDSD
+651 DS
-662 SATST
+662 
-667 ETAIDKATESTY
+667 
-679 QIPTGL
+679 
-685 KAGPYNY
+685 
-692 FCRVSCGNDSVKSN
+692 
-706 TVTFTVTQAVAK
+706 
-718 IIETKADGTT
+718 
-728 KETYYA
+728 
-734 DWADAMEYLS
+734 
-744 DSYNG
+744 
-749 KFEGVEKAEV
+749 
-759 ILLQDTKCSG
+759 
-769 ISSVQSIG
+769 
-777 DFDGQFP
+777 
-784 KEVIIRS
+784 
-791 EGECHELSGDK
+791 
-802 VTVLKAVYE
+802 
-811 TTHVYMKNIK
+811 
-821 VEGSIDLSVGATLT
+821 
-835 LDEGT
+835 
-840 EVVAEDKRI
+840 
-849 DTISVNESKL
+849 
-859 IIGDA
+859 
-864 KVSAGIELINGSTLE
+864 
-879 VKSGALDE
+879 SGALLDISNAE
-887 QIKVTNTGNT
+887 NLTIQDIKVTNNTGSVIKVSNAKLSMNANIDIAARNT
-897 AVMEAGAATPVFS
+897 EDGAVSLQNNTTLYLN
-910 GNGELSIYCK
+910 GNGSINGKSGKDIAVNESDNKIVIGAEIGKNYCVTITEKGEVDVFHKGNRSVSLYGKRNYKLWLKPDLPEGVSFEEAIPMDK
-920 NGTSDW
+920 NTDSAT
-926 SESLKTTGDK
+926 EFEGDK
-936 KIWYPITLPQ
+936 YILRDAKITVNNVICAYQ
-946 GVTLPA
+946 
-952 DGENASVVSA
+952 DSNNSV
-962 YKGDTYGLYPNGD
+962 
-975 TTDHSINVP
+975 
-984 GEICSYYLTK
+984 
-994 YGKGTNNANLQ
+994 Q
-1005 KIPDGKITMPAAA
+1005 KIENNEFTYTGYKLLTHNPDA
-1018 VTLLA
+1018 
-1023 HNTDKYGL
+1023 YGL

-1055 GRTYDSYPQILSNI
+1055 GRTYDSYPQILSYI

-1076 SKTLTAPIYYSG
+1076 TTKELVKPNYY
-1088 NGNQNLNSP
+1088 NQNGATYLNSP

-1102 DSPLNSDAAEY
+1102 DNPLNSDEADFVE
-1113 AVHYKNNAEIYT
+1113 HYKNNAEIYT
-1125 LTQGEAGFD
+1125 LIQGEAGFD

-1144 GRGNYTGEV
+1144 GRGNYTGEFTV
-1153 TIYFTIGKGKASL
+1153 YFTIGKGTARL
-1166 GDIDVYTGTYNGK
+1166 GDINVHTGSYNGL
-1179 EQSAWTLLP
+1179 EQSAWEVIP
-1188 LQFDADPYDQ
+1188 LQFEADPYDR
-1198 YQFTEGLIDNNYIS
+1198 YQFTGLNDGKYIPVCLVTDS
-1212 ACDWSVADRWYE
+1212 YKWYGD
-1224 SGTYKSN
+1224 GTYKSN
-1231 YKVEYSTDDQKTWI
+1231 YKVEYSTDGKKTWI
-1245 TEKEFGSSTENI
+1245 TEKEFGSTYEEG
-1257 YKITDAGKYPF
+1257 YKITDAGEYPF

-1274 GDGLFDTLTSEKC
+1274 ENGLFGTLTSEKY
-1287 IAEIKPRDLEELS
+1287 IAKITPIDLSMLS
-1300 KYYYINVDIPE
+1300 LYGITVNVSE
-1311 GLAAYYTGKPV
+1311 GLVAYYTGKPV
-1322 FPASGYQ
+1322 LPASGYQ
-1329 ITDKSIGN
+1329 ITDSYTKN

-1342 KDTDYTVSGRNN
+1342 KDTDFTVSGLNN
-1354 TNITDAAA
+1354 TDITDDAT
-1362 LIFTGKGNYSGEIQA
+1362 LIFTGKGNYTGEIQA
-1377 DNKFAVKYAFSPAQ
+1377 KNKFAIKYAFSPAQ
-1391 TTASKDYWYQ
+1391 TTASKDYWYN
-1401 GDVSVNLSDSDN
+1401 GDVSVNFSDSDN
-1413 NSDTDKIVYTG
+1413 NSDTGRIVYAG
-1424 SIESGISLGSNLT
+1424 STESGVSLSSNRA

-1461 TQTLYIKDEANG
+1461 TQTFYIKDEDNG

-1495 SGNADKYGIQ
+1495 NGNADKYGIQ
-1505 LKENWW
+1505 IKENWW

-1520 KHFYNDETLDIK
+1520 RHFYNDATLEIK

-1538 KAGIDTSGV
+1538 KYGIDTSGV

-1573 LDKLSANESDATIG
+1573 LDQLAAGGTDATVG
-1587 FVEVQANGNSA
+1587 FVEVQANGTSA
-1598 VTVGNLSKDA
+1598 VMVGNLSKDA

-1626 ICTEGIVRDTTILS
+1626 ICTEGIVRDTTIPS
-1640 YVINVPEREYVN
+1640 YAINVPDEEYVN

-1761 QPTEAC
+1761 QPSEAC

-1793 LPWVAKVP
+1793 LPWVAKVS

-1815 ITTPGV
+1815 ITPGV

-1848 ATCQVTFIPDAD
+1848 ATCQVTFIPDAN

-1869 IFRVRPVIRKR
+1869 IFRVRPVIQKR

-1956 TAKYYEKLSDL
+1956 TAKYYENLSDL
-1967 SNPRTEGTLTITKA
+1967 ANSKAEGTLTITKA

-1991 TASKTVVYKDPAFS
+1991 TASKTVTFKDSAFS
-2005 LNVSPNSREGKLT
+2005 LNVSPNNREGKLI
-2018 YEVKNSKDTEG
+2018 YKVSDSKDING
-2029 RTVDDERILSV
+2029 VSVDDDRILSV
-2040 SDDGKVTVKSP
+2040 SDDGKVTVKSA
-2051 GSAKITIYLPAT
+2051 GSAKITISLPEST
-2063 KNYTAAKPLTVDVTV
+2063 NYTAATSLTVEVTV
-2078 NKKAYTVEP
+2078 NKRAYTVDSI
-2087 VNKKYLYSK
+2087 NKKYLYSR
-2096 ENEDA
+2096 ENEDS

-2108 PKDCGSTNFEASST
+2108 PADCGTVNFDVIST
-2122 TDSSSFIEL
+2122 TDSSSFIEA
-2131 PQYKERKLAYKLA
+2131 PQYKEGKLAYKLA
-2144 MGDIGK
+2144 AGNIGNTA
-2150 KITITVPL
+2150 TITVPV
-2158 RTDNYVINGNNT
+2158 TTENYTINNGNS
-2170 LTINLELVEQKPL
+2170 LIFNLELVEQKPL

-2270 VFTPDPSEQTYRTS
+2270 VFTPDPPEQIYRIS
-2284 AYSREIL
+2284 AYSVEIL
-2291 NGLSKNPGFVIG
+2291 NGLSKNPGMVIG
-2303 VDNQQIGGIWKW
+2303 VDDQQLGGIWKW

-2346 ETVILIVKKARPY
+2346 ETVTLTVKKARPY

-2461 SKMQVDF
+2461 SKIKVDF

-2532 TERRGEVKA
+2532 TERRGEIKA
-2541 TCIAA
+2541 TCIAV

-2558 EKLMESTETAKDSTN
+2558 EKLMESTETAKDSMN
-2573 HTALTSRVTKQ
+2573 HAALTSRVTKQ

-2602 TTTKPIAKIAAKNDS
+2602 TATKPIAKIAAKNDS

-2629 SDSESSGFMNNVHKD
+2629 NDSESSGFMNNVHKD

-2655 SLTSILTPAPIP
+2655 SLTPILTPAPIP

-2751 ITIEFELDNGII
+2751 ITMQFELDNGII

-2882 EAVEEADETIVADTT
+2882 EPVEEADETIVADTT

>member
-7 FTNWK
+7 FTNWR
-12 QLFRRILAVSLSVA
+12 QLFRRTLAVSLSIA
-26 MLGNMVDL
+26 MFGNMVDL

-49 IVAFDS
+49 IVAFDP

-124 QTTEMSEETDES
+124 QTTEMSEETDEG

-149 EASSETSTPES
+149 EASSDTSTPES
-160 SSEETSTQIDSE
+160 GSEETSTQTDS
-172 EVQKADE
+172 
-179 DVDQQSQKEEKAEET
+179 
-194 PEVQQLEDN
+194 
-203 AGENEE
+203 EE
-209 ARNSGSLLGI
+209 ARNSGSLLGM
-219 QLSALAANL
+219 QLSALAYNL

-244 EDETA
+244 EAETA
-249 AKTEKIK
+249 TETEKIK
-256 LTDIKWEIDAGE
+256 LTDIKWEIDADE

-318 YGVATLDNELV
+318 YGVVTLEDDLV
-329 EVSINDKTTRYA
+329 EVTINGTAANYSSWDSAMEALQQASGDGKLNHAKVDILLIQDATTSVSASINFKDAEVTLHSAGEEQKT
-341 ALEDACDAI
+341 
-350 SEAVNAA
+350 
-357 TDGNLAI
+357 I
-364 TLKIL
+364 T
-369 QTIKLNSGYNWT
+369 G
-381 LNGENKNI
+381 
-389 TMTVDLNGQEIGC
+389 
-402 YYGSVW
+402 
-408 GGSGANALNMHFQN
+408 
-422 IKVIL
+422 
-427 KDTDKSSSNGKLH
+427 SSSTALLDISNAK
-440 GTFYV
+440 
-445 ENYSNFT
+445 NFT
-452 LDNTYCQVLQI
+452 
-463 GGGTAVL
+463 
-470 EGGECPYLYVGSSK
+470 
-484 TASNE
+484 
-489 NAQCQVKGGT
+489 
-499 YENIVVYGGAE
+499 
-510 LSIEGDATSVQSIKA
+510 
-525 VHYIQSDDSTDK
+525 IQD
-537 DVKATVNLRGGT
+537 
-549 YKTVTTK
+549 
-556 PRNAEDVKDES
+556 
-567 KGYALSN
+567 
-574 MLAPGY
+574 
-580 GFLSQDNEE
+580 
-589 SVDLT
+589 
-594 DKTEI
+594 
-599 TNVKVVPVA
+599 
-608 ITITKQPSIASNKNT
+608 
-623 VLEHY
+623 
-628 TAEEAPKLTIE
+628 
-639 AKSTDKLTYQWY
+639 
-651 QIASAESEDSD
+651 
-662 SATST
+662 
-667 ETAIDKATESTY
+667 
-679 QIPTGL
+679 
-685 KAGPYNY
+685 
-692 FCRVSCGNDSVKSN
+692 
-706 TVTFTVTQAVAK
+706 
-718 IIETKADGTT
+718 
-728 KETYYA
+728 
-734 DWADAMEYLS
+734 
-744 DSYNG
+744 
-749 KFEGVEKAEV
+749 
-759 ILLQDTKCSG
+759 
-769 ISSVQSIG
+769 
-777 DFDGQFP
+777 
-784 KEVIIRS
+784 
-791 EGECHELSGDK
+791 
-802 VTVLKAVYE
+802 
-811 TTHVYMKNIK
+811 
-821 VEGSIDLSVGATLT
+821 
-835 LDEGT
+835 
-840 EVVAEDKRI
+840 
-849 DTISVNESKL
+849 
-859 IIGDA
+859 
-864 KVSAGIELINGSTLE
+864 
-879 VKSGALDE
+879 
-887 QIKVTNTGNT
+887 IKVTNDTGSVIKVSDAKLCTNANIAIEASNAEDGAVNLQNNTTLYLNGNGNFSGKNHSIVVDGSGNKIIVGTEINKSYSVNITGQGNVDVFQKGNISVALYGERNYNIWLKPDLPEGVSFEEAIPMDKNT
-897 AVMEAGAATPVFS
+897 ASSVEF
-910 GNGELSIYCK
+910 E
-920 NGTSDW
+920 
-926 SESLKTTGDK
+926 GDK
-936 KIWYPITLPQ
+936 YILCDAEIT
-946 GVTLPA
+946 VNT
-952 DGENASVVSA
+952 VICA
-962 YKGDTYGLYPNGD
+962 YQDTIY
-975 TTDHSINVP
+975 SQV
-984 GEICSYYLTK
+984 
-994 YGKGTNNANLQ
+994 Q
-1005 KIPDGKITMPAAA
+1005 KIENNKLKYSGGCKLFTHNPDA
-1018 VTLLA
+1018 
-1023 HNTDKYGL
+1023 YGV
-1031 CANCGKTDLAK
+1031 CAYCGTTDLAK
-1042 AYENGHLHVEGLT
+1042 AYANGHLHVEGLT
-1055 GRTYDSYPQILSNI
+1055 GRTYDSYPQILSYI

-1076 SKTLTAPIYYSG
+1076 TTKELVKPIYYDLQGASY
-1088 NGNQNLNSP
+1088 LNSP

-1102 DSPLNSDAAEY
+1102 DRPLNSDEAEY
-1113 AVHYKNNAEIYT
+1113 VVNYKNNAEIYT
-1125 LTQGEAGFD
+1125 MTQGEAGFD

-1144 GRGNYTGEV
+1144 GRGNYTGEFTV
-1153 TIYFTIGKGKASL
+1153 YFTIGKGTARL
-1166 GDIDVYTGTYNGK
+1166 GDINVCTSRYNGL
-1179 EQSAWTLLP
+1179 EQPAWEVIP
-1188 LQFDADPYDQ
+1188 LQFEADPYDR
-1198 YQFTEGLIDNNYIS
+1198 YQFTGLNDGKYIPVCLVS
-1212 ACDWSVADRWYE
+1212 ASYKWYGD
-1224 SGTYKSN
+1224 GTYQSN
-1231 YKVEYSTDDQKTWI
+1231 YKVEYSTDDKKTWI
-1245 TEKEFGSSTENI
+1245 TEKEFGSTYEEG
-1257 YKITDAGKYPF
+1257 YKITDAGEYPF

-1274 GDGLFDTLTSEKC
+1274 ENGLFGTLTSEKY
-1287 IAEIKPRDLEELS
+1287 IAKITPIDLSMLS
-1300 KYYYINVDIPE
+1300 LYGITVNVSE
-1311 GLAAYYTGKPV
+1311 GLVAYYTGKPV
-1322 FPASGYQ
+1322 LPASGYQ
-1329 ITDKSIGN
+1329 ITDSYTKN

-1342 KDTDYTVSGRNN
+1342 KDTDFTVSGLNN
-1354 TNITDAAA
+1354 TDITDDAT
-1362 LIFTGKGNYSGEIQA
+1362 LIFTGKGNYTGEIQA
-1377 DNKFAVKYAFSPAQ
+1377 EKKFAIKYAFSPAQ
-1391 TTASKDYWYQ
+1391 TTASKDYWYN
-1401 GDVSVNLSDSDN
+1401 GDVSVNFSDSDN
-1413 NSDTDKIVYTG
+1413 NSDTGRIVYAG
-1424 SIESGISLGSNLT
+1424 STESGVSLSSNRA

-1461 TQTLYIKDEANG
+1461 TQTFYIKDEDNG

-1495 SGNADKYGIQ
+1495 NGNADKYGIQ
-1505 LKENWW
+1505 IKENWW

-1520 KHFYNDETLDIK
+1520 RHFYNDATLEIK

-1538 KAGIDTSGV
+1538 KYGIDTSGV

-1573 LDKLSANESDATIG
+1573 LDQLAAGGTDATVG
-1587 FVEVQANGNSA
+1587 FVEVQANGTSA
-1598 VTVGNLSKDA
+1598 VMVGNLSKDA

-1626 ICTEGIVRDTTILS
+1626 ICTEGIVRDTTIPS
-1640 YVINVPEREYVN
+1640 YAINVPDEEYVN

-1761 QPTEAC
+1761 QPSEAC

-1793 LPWVAKVP
+1793 LPWVAKVS

-1815 ITTPGV
+1815 ITPGV

-1860 LYPNQFENH
+1860 LYPNQFENR
-1869 IFRVRPVIRKR
+1869 IFRVRPVIQKR

-1887 DMTVGY
+1887 DMTMGY

-1956 TAKYYEKLSDL
+1956 TAKYYENLSDL
-1967 SNPRTEGTLTITKA
+1967 ANSKAEGTLTITKA

-1991 TASKTVVYKDPAFS
+1991 TASKTVTFKDSAFS
-2005 LNVSPNSREGKLT
+2005 LNVSPNNREGKLI
-2018 YEVKNSKDTEG
+2018 YKVSDSKDING
-2029 RTVDDERILSV
+2029 VSVDDDRILSV
-2040 SDDGKVTVKSP
+2040 SDDGKVTVKSA
-2051 GSAKITIYLPAT
+2051 GSAKITISLPEST
-2063 KNYTAAKPLTVDVTV
+2063 NYTAATSLTVEVTV
-2078 NKKAYTVEP
+2078 NKRAYTVDSI
-2087 VNKKYLYSK
+2087 NKKYLYSR
-2096 ENEDA
+2096 ENEDS

-2108 PKDCGSTNFEASST
+2108 PADCGTVNFDVIST
-2122 TDSSSFIEL
+2122 TDSSSFIEA
-2131 PQYKERKLAYKLA
+2131 PQYKEGKLAYKLA
-2144 MGDIGK
+2144 AGNIGNTA
-2150 KITITVPL
+2150 TITVPV
-2158 RTDNYVINGNNT
+2158 TTENYTINNGNS
-2170 LTINLELVEQKPL
+2170 LIFNLELVEQKPL

-2270 VFTPDPSEQTYRTS
+2270 VFTPDPPEQIYRIS
-2284 AYSREIL
+2284 AYSVEIL
-2291 NGLSKNPGFVIG
+2291 NGLSKNPGMVIG
-2303 VDNQQIGGIWKW
+2303 VDDQQLGGIWKW

-2346 ETVILIVKKARPY
+2346 ETVTLTVKKARPY

-2461 SKMQVDF
+2461 SKIKVDF

-2532 TERRGEVKA
+2532 TERRGEIKA
-2541 TCIAA
+2541 TCIAV

-2558 EKLMESTETAKDSTN
+2558 EKLMESTETAKDSMN
-2573 HTALTSRVTKQ
+2573 HAALTSRVTKQ

-2602 TTTKPIAKIAAKNDS
+2602 TATKPIAKIAAKNDS

-2629 SDSESSGFMNNVHKD
+2629 NDSESSGFMNNVHKD

-2655 SLTSILTPAPIP
+2655 SLTPILTPAPIP

-2722 CAEGGTIVV
+2722 CAKGGTIVV

-2751 ITIEFELDNGII
+2751 ITMQFELDNGII

-2882 EAVEEADETIVADTT
+2882 EPVEEADETIVADTT

>member
-12 QLFRRILAVSLSVA
+12 QLFRRTLAVSLSVA

-55 LSKDIREQKLEI
+55 LAKDIREQKLEI

-249 AKTEKIK
+249 IKTEKIK

-318 YGVATLDNELV
+318 YEVVTLEDDLV
-329 EVSINDKTTRYA
+329 EVTINGTATHYSSWDSAMEALQNASKDSNLDKA
-341 ALEDACDAI
+341 KVD
-350 SEAVNAA
+350 
-357 TDGNLAI
+357 
-364 TLKIL
+364 IL
-369 QTIKLNSGYNWT
+369 LI
-381 LNGENKNI
+381 
-389 TMTVDLNGQEIGC
+389 
-402 YYGSVW
+402 
-408 GGSGANALNMHFQN
+408 
-422 IKVIL
+422 
-427 KDTDKSSSNGKLH
+427 KDTTTS
-440 GTFYV
+440 
-445 ENYSNFT
+445 
-452 LDNTYCQVLQI
+452 
-463 GGGTAVL
+463 
-470 EGGECPYLYVGSSK
+470 
-484 TASNE
+484 AS
-489 NAQCQVKGGT
+489 ASIDFK
-499 YENIVVYGGAE
+499 GAE
-510 LSIEGDATSVQSIKA
+510 
-525 VHYIQSDDSTDK
+525 
-537 DVKATVNLRGGT
+537 
-549 YKTVTTK
+549 VTLHS
-556 PRNAEDVKDES
+556 A
-567 KGYALSN
+567 G
-574 MLAPGY
+574 
-580 GFLSQDNEE
+580 EE
-589 SVDLT
+589 P
-594 DKTEI
+594 K
-599 TNVKVVPVA
+599 
-608 ITITKQPSIASNKNT
+608 TITG
-623 VLEHY
+623 
-628 TAEEAPKLTIE
+628 
-639 AKSTDKLTYQWY
+639 
-651 QIASAESEDSD
+651 DS
-662 SATST
+662 
-667 ETAIDKATESTY
+667 
-679 QIPTGL
+679 
-685 KAGPYNY
+685 
-692 FCRVSCGNDSVKSN
+692 
-706 TVTFTVTQAVAK
+706 
-718 IIETKADGTT
+718 
-728 KETYYA
+728 
-734 DWADAMEYLS
+734 
-744 DSYNG
+744 
-749 KFEGVEKAEV
+749 
-759 ILLQDTKCSG
+759 
-769 ISSVQSIG
+769 
-777 DFDGQFP
+777 
-784 KEVIIRS
+784 
-791 EGECHELSGDK
+791 
-802 VTVLKAVYE
+802 
-811 TTHVYMKNIK
+811 
-821 VEGSIDLSVGATLT
+821 
-835 LDEGT
+835 
-840 EVVAEDKRI
+840 
-849 DTISVNESKL
+849 
-859 IIGDA
+859 
-864 KVSAGIELINGSTLE
+864 
-879 VKSGALDE
+879 SGALLDISNAE
-887 QIKVTNTGNT
+887 NLIIQDIKVTNNTGSVIKVSNAKLSMNANIDIAACNAEDGAVSLQNNT
-897 AVMEAGAATPVFS
+897 TLYLN
-910 GNGELSIYCK
+910 GNGSINGKSGKDIAVNESDNKIVIGAEIGKNYCVTITEQGGVDVFHKGNRSVSLYGKRNYKLWLKPDLPEGVSFEEAIPMDK
-920 NGTSDW
+920 NTDSAT
-926 SESLKTTGDK
+926 EFEGDK
-936 KIWYPITLPQ
+936 YILRD
-946 GVTLPA
+946 A
-952 DGENASVVSA
+952 
-962 YKGDTYGLYPNGD
+962 
-975 TTDHSINVP
+975 
-984 GEICSYYLTK
+984 
-994 YGKGTNNANLQ
+994 
-1005 KIPDGKITMPAAA
+1005 KITVNNVICAYQDSNNS
-1018 VTLLA
+1018 VRKIENNEFTYTGYKLLT
-1023 HNTDKYGL
+1023 HNPDAYGL
-1031 CANCGKTDLAK
+1031 CANCGKIDLAK
-1042 AYENGHLHVEGLT
+1042 AYANGHLHVEGLT
-1055 GRTYDSYPQILSNI
+1055 GRTYDSYPQILSYI

-1076 SKTLTAPIYYSG
+1076 SAVLTSPSYYSETG
-1088 NGNQNLNSP
+1088 KPFLNSP

-1102 DSPLNSDAAEY
+1102 DNPLNSDEADFVE
-1113 AVHYKNNAEIYT
+1113 HYKNNAEIYT
-1125 LTQGEAGFD
+1125 LIQGEAGFD

-1144 GRGNYTGEV
+1144 GRGNYTGEFTV
-1153 TIYFTIGKGKASL
+1153 YFTIGKGTARL
-1166 GDIDVYTGTYNGK
+1166 GDINVHTGSYNGL
-1179 EQSAWTLLP
+1179 EQSAWEVIP
-1188 LQFDADPYDQ
+1188 LQFEADPYDR
-1198 YQFTEGLIDNNYIS
+1198 YQFTGLNDGKYIPVCLVTDS
-1212 ACDWSVADRWYE
+1212 YKWYGD
-1224 SGTYKSN
+1224 GTYKSN
-1231 YKVEYSTDDQKTWI
+1231 YKVEYSTDDKKTWI
-1245 TEKEFGSSTENI
+1245 TEKEFGSTYEEG
-1257 YKITDAGKYPF
+1257 YKITDAGEYPF
-1268 YLRITG
+1268 YIRITG
-1274 GDGLFDTLTSEKC
+1274 ENDLFGTLISEKY
-1287 IAEIKPRDLEELS
+1287 IAIIKPKDLS
-1300 KYYYINVDIPE
+1300 KREQYGIYVDMPE
-1311 GLAAYYTGKPV
+1311 SLVAYYTGKPV
-1322 FPASGYQ
+1322 FPTSGYQ
-1329 ITDKSIGN
+1329 ITDKYTKN

-1354 TNITDAAA
+1354 TDITDDAT
-1362 LIFTGKGNYSGEIQA
+1362 LVFTGKGNYSGEIQA

-1391 TTASKDYWYQ
+1391 TTASKDYWYN

-1413 NSDTDKIVYTG
+1413 NSDTDKIVYTD
-1424 SIESGISLGSNLT
+1424 SIESGISLGNNLA

-1520 KHFYNDETLDIK
+1520 KHFYNAETLEIK

-1573 LDKLSANESDATIG
+1573 LDQLAAGGTDATVG
-1587 FVEVQANGNSA
+1587 FVEVQANGTSA
-1598 VTVGNLSKDA
+1598 VMVGNLSKDA

-1626 ICTEGIVRDTTILS
+1626 ICTEGIVRDTTIPS
-1640 YVINVPEREYVN
+1640 YAINVPDEEYVN
-1652 DTEGTFSFEA
+1652 DTGGTFSFEA

-1761 QPTEAC
+1761 QPSEAC

-1793 LPWVAKVP
+1793 LPWVAKVS

-1815 ITTPGV
+1815 ITPGV

-1869 IFRVRPVIRKR
+1869 IFRVRPVIQKR

-1887 DMTVGY
+1887 DMTMGY

-1926 TLSLRTLATK
+1926 TLSLRTLATR

-1956 TAKYYEKLSDL
+1956 TAKYYENLSDL
-1967 SNPRTEGTLTITKA
+1967 ANSKAEGTLTITKA

-1991 TASKTVVYKDPAFS
+1991 TASKTVTFKDSAFS
-2005 LNVSPNSREGKLT
+2005 LNVSPNNREGKLI
-2018 YEVKNSKDTEG
+2018 YKVSDSKDING
-2029 RTVDDERILSV
+2029 VSVDDDRILSV
-2040 SDDGKVTVKSP
+2040 SDDGKVTVKSA
-2051 GSAKITIYLPAT
+2051 GSAKITISLPEST
-2063 KNYTAAKPLTVDVTV
+2063 NYTAATSLTVEVTV
-2078 NKKAYTVEP
+2078 NKRAYTVDSI
-2087 VNKKYLYSK
+2087 NKKYLYSR
-2096 ENEDA
+2096 ENEDS

-2108 PKDCGSTNFEASST
+2108 PADCGTVNFDVIST
-2122 TDSSSFIEL
+2122 TDSSSFIEA
-2131 PQYKERKLAYKLA
+2131 PQYKEGKLAYKLA
-2144 MGDIGK
+2144 AGNIGNTA
-2150 KITITVPL
+2150 TITVPV
-2158 RTDNYVINGNNT
+2158 TTENYTINNGNS
-2170 LTINLELVEQKPL
+2170 LIFNLELVEQKPL

-2231 YKLEVGERLAEWIFT
+2231 YKLEVGELLAEWIFT

-2270 VFTPDPSEQTYRTS
+2270 VFTPDPPEQIYRTS

-2303 VDNQQIGGIWKW
+2303 VDDQQLGGIWKW

-2326 SERRVYFEPL
+2326 SERRIYFEPL
-2336 DTQHYENSAM
+2336 DMQHYENSAL

-2461 SKMQVDF
+2461 SKIKVDF

-2532 TERRGEVKA
+2532 TERRGEIKA
-2541 TCIAA
+2541 TCIAV

-2558 EKLMESTETAKDSTN
+2558 EKLMESTETAKDSMN
-2573 HTALTSRVTKQ
+2573 HAALTSRVTKQ

-2602 TTTKPIAKIAAKNDS
+2602 TATKPIAKIAAKNDS

-2629 SDSESSGFMNNVHKD
+2629 NDSESSGFMNNVHKD

-2655 SLTSILTPAPIP
+2655 SLTPILTPAPIP

-2751 ITIEFELDNGII
+2751 ITMQFELDNGII

-2882 EAVEEADETIVADTT
+2882 EPVEEADETIVADTT

>member
-7 FTNWK
+7 FINWK
-12 QLFRRILAVSLSVA
+12 QLFRRTLAVSLSVA
-26 MLGNMVDL
+26 MLGSLVDL
-34 STLSVDAQTTEEELT
+34 STLSADAQTTEEELT

-55 LSKDIREQKLEI
+55 LSKDIREQKLET

-124 QTTEMSEETDES
+124 QTTEMSEETDEG

-149 EASSETSTPES
+149 EASSEEATPES
-160 SSEETSTQIDSE
+160 SSEETFTQTDSE

-179 DVDQQSQKEEKAEET
+179 DADQQSQQEEKAEET

-318 YGVATLDNELV
+318 YEVVTLEDDLV
-329 EVSINDKTTRYA
+329 EVTINGTATHYSSWDSAMEALQNASKDSNLDKA
-341 ALEDACDAI
+341 KVD
-350 SEAVNAA
+350 
-357 TDGNLAI
+357 
-364 TLKIL
+364 IL
-369 QTIKLNSGYNWT
+369 LI
-381 LNGENKNI
+381 
-389 TMTVDLNGQEIGC
+389 
-402 YYGSVW
+402 
-408 GGSGANALNMHFQN
+408 
-422 IKVIL
+422 
-427 KDTDKSSSNGKLH
+427 KDTTTS
-440 GTFYV
+440 
-445 ENYSNFT
+445 
-452 LDNTYCQVLQI
+452 
-463 GGGTAVL
+463 
-470 EGGECPYLYVGSSK
+470 
-484 TASNE
+484 AS
-489 NAQCQVKGGT
+489 ASIDFK
-499 YENIVVYGGAE
+499 GAE
-510 LSIEGDATSVQSIKA
+510 
-525 VHYIQSDDSTDK
+525 
-537 DVKATVNLRGGT
+537 
-549 YKTVTTK
+549 VTLHS
-556 PRNAEDVKDES
+556 A
-567 KGYALSN
+567 G
-574 MLAPGY
+574 
-580 GFLSQDNEE
+580 EE
-589 SVDLT
+589 P
-594 DKTEI
+594 K
-599 TNVKVVPVA
+599 
-608 ITITKQPSIASNKNT
+608 TITG
-623 VLEHY
+623 
-628 TAEEAPKLTIE
+628 
-639 AKSTDKLTYQWY
+639 
-651 QIASAESEDSD
+651 DS
-662 SATST
+662 
-667 ETAIDKATESTY
+667 
-679 QIPTGL
+679 
-685 KAGPYNY
+685 
-692 FCRVSCGNDSVKSN
+692 
-706 TVTFTVTQAVAK
+706 
-718 IIETKADGTT
+718 
-728 KETYYA
+728 
-734 DWADAMEYLS
+734 
-744 DSYNG
+744 
-749 KFEGVEKAEV
+749 
-759 ILLQDTKCSG
+759 
-769 ISSVQSIG
+769 
-777 DFDGQFP
+777 
-784 KEVIIRS
+784 
-791 EGECHELSGDK
+791 
-802 VTVLKAVYE
+802 
-811 TTHVYMKNIK
+811 
-821 VEGSIDLSVGATLT
+821 
-835 LDEGT
+835 
-840 EVVAEDKRI
+840 
-849 DTISVNESKL
+849 
-859 IIGDA
+859 
-864 KVSAGIELINGSTLE
+864 
-879 VKSGALDE
+879 SGALLDISNAE
-887 QIKVTNTGNT
+887 NLTIQDIKVTNNTGSVIKVSNAKLSMNANIDIAARNT
-897 AVMEAGAATPVFS
+897 EDGAVSLQNNTTLYLN
-910 GNGELSIYCK
+910 GNGSINGKSGKDIAVNESDNKIVIGAEIGKNYCVTITEKGEVDVFHKGNRSVSLYGKRNYKLWLKPDLPEGVSFEEAIPMDK
-920 NGTSDW
+920 NTDSAT
-926 SESLKTTGDK
+926 EFEGDK
-936 KIWYPITLPQ
+936 YILRDAKITVNNVICAYQ
-946 GVTLPA
+946 
-952 DGENASVVSA
+952 DSNNSV
-962 YKGDTYGLYPNGD
+962 
-975 TTDHSINVP
+975 
-984 GEICSYYLTK
+984 
-994 YGKGTNNANLQ
+994 Q
-1005 KIPDGKITMPAAA
+1005 KIENNEFTYTGYKLLTHNPDA
-1018 VTLLA
+1018 
-1023 HNTDKYGL
+1023 YGL

-1055 GRTYDSYPQILSNI
+1055 GRTYDSYPQILSYI

-1076 SKTLTAPIYYSG
+1076 TTKELVKPNYY
-1088 NGNQNLNSP
+1088 NQNGATYLNSP

-1102 DSPLNSDAAEY
+1102 DNPLNSDEADFVE
-1113 AVHYKNNAEIYT
+1113 HYKNNAEIYT
-1125 LTQGEAGFD
+1125 LIQGEAGFD

-1144 GRGNYTGEV
+1144 GRGNYTGEFTV
-1153 TIYFTIGKGKASL
+1153 YFTIGKGTARL
-1166 GDIDVYTGTYNGK
+1166 GDINVHTGSYNGL
-1179 EQSAWTLLP
+1179 EQSAWEVIP
-1188 LQFDADPYDQ
+1188 LQFEADPYDR
-1198 YQFTEGLIDNNYIS
+1198 YQFTGLNDGKYIPVCLVTDS
-1212 ACDWSVADRWYE
+1212 YKWYGD
-1224 SGTYKSN
+1224 GTYKSN
-1231 YKVEYSTDDQKTWI
+1231 YKVEYSTDDKKTWI
-1245 TEKEFGSSTENI
+1245 TEKEFGSTYEEG
-1257 YKITDAGKYPF
+1257 YKITDAGEYPF

-1274 GDGLFDTLTSEKC
+1274 ENGLFGTLTSEKY
-1287 IAEIKPRDLEELS
+1287 IAKITPIDLSMLS
-1300 KYYYINVDIPE
+1300 LYGITVNVSE
-1311 GLAAYYTGKPV
+1311 GLVAYYTGKPV
-1322 FPASGYQ
+1322 LPASGYQ
-1329 ITDKSIGN
+1329 ITDSYTKN

-1342 KDTDYTVSGRNN
+1342 KDTDFTVSGLNN
-1354 TNITDAAA
+1354 TDITDDAT
-1362 LIFTGKGNYSGEIQA
+1362 LIFTGKGNYTGEIQA
-1377 DNKFAVKYAFSPAQ
+1377 KNKFAIKYAFSPAQ
-1391 TTASKDYWYQ
+1391 TTASKDYWYN
-1401 GDVSVNLSDSDN
+1401 GDVSVNFSDSDN
-1413 NSDTDKIVYTG
+1413 NSDTGRIVYAG
-1424 SIESGISLGSNLT
+1424 STESGVSLSSNRA

-1461 TQTLYIKDEANG
+1461 TQTFYIKDEDNG

-1495 SGNADKYGIQ
+1495 NGNADKYGIQ
-1505 LKENWW
+1505 IKENWW

-1520 KHFYNDETLDIK
+1520 RHFYNDATLEIK

-1538 KAGIDTSGV
+1538 KYGIDTSGV

-1573 LDKLSANESDATIG
+1573 LDRLAAGGTDATVG
-1587 FVEVQANGNSA
+1587 FVEVQANGTSA
-1598 VTVGNLSKDA
+1598 VMVGNLSKDA

-1616 VDKAG
+1616 VDNAG

-1626 ICTEGIVRDTTILS
+1626 ICTEGIVRDTTIPS
-1640 YVINVPEREYVN
+1640 YAINVPDEEYVN

-1761 QPTEAC
+1761 QPSEAC

-1793 LPWVAKVP
+1793 LPWVAKVS

-1815 ITTPGV
+1815 ITPGV

-1848 ATCQVTFIPDAD
+1848 ATCQVTFIPDAN

-1869 IFRVRPVIRKR
+1869 IFRVRPVIQKR

-1887 DMTVGY
+1887 DMTMGY

-1926 TLSLRTLATK
+1926 TLSLRTLATR

-1943 SFTVSS
+1943 SFTISS

-1956 TAKYYEKLSDL
+1956 MAKYYENLSNL
-1967 SNPRTEGTLTITKA
+1967 SNPKEEGAITITKA

-1986 QNEGF
+1986 KDEGF
-1991 TASKTVVYKDPAFS
+1991 TASKTVVFKDSAFS
-2005 LNVSPNSREGKLT
+2005 LNVSPNNREGKLI
-2018 YEVKNSKDTEG
+2018 YKVSDSKDIYG
-2029 RTVDDERILSV
+2029 VRVDDDWILSV
-2040 SDDGKVTVKSP
+2040 SDDGKVIVKSA
-2051 GSAKITIYLPAT
+2051 GSAKITISLPEST
-2063 KNYTAAKPLTVDVTV
+2063 NYTAATSLTVQVTV
-2078 NKKAYTVEP
+2078 NKRAYTVDSI
-2087 VNKKYLYSK
+2087 NKKYLYSR
-2096 ENEDA
+2096 ENEDS

-2108 PKDCGSTNFEASST
+2108 PADCGTVNFDVIST
-2122 TDSSSFIEL
+2122 TDSSSFIEA
-2131 PQYKERKLAYKLA
+2131 PQYKEGKLAYKLA
-2144 MGDIGK
+2144 AGNIGN
-2150 KITITVPL
+2150 TASITVPV
-2158 RTDNYVINGNNT
+2158 TTENYTINNSNS
-2170 LTINLELVEQKPL
+2170 LVFNLELVEQKPL

-2231 YKLEVGERLAEWIFT
+2231 YKLEVGQRLAEWTFI

-2270 VFTPDPSEQTYRTS
+2270 VLPPDPPEQIYRIS
-2284 AYSREIL
+2284 AYSVEIL
-2291 NGLSKNPGFVIG
+2291 NGLSKNPGIVIG
-2303 VDNQQIGGIWKW
+2303 VDDQQLGGIWKW

-2346 ETVILIVKKARPY
+2346 ETVTLTVKKARPY

-2461 SKMQVDF
+2461 SKIKVDF

-2532 TERRGEVKA
+2532 TERRGEIKA
-2541 TCIAA
+2541 TCIAV

-2558 EKLMESTETAKDSTN
+2558 EKLMESTETAKDSMN
-2573 HTALTSRVTKQ
+2573 HAALTSRVTKQ

-2602 TTTKPIAKIAAKNDS
+2602 TATKPIAKIAAKNDS

-2629 SDSESSGFMNNVHKD
+2629 NDSESSGFMNNVHKD

-2655 SLTSILTPAPIP
+2655 SLTPILTPAPIP

-2751 ITIEFELDNGII
+2751 ITMQFELDNGII

-2882 EAVEEADETIVADTT
+2882 EPVEEADETIVADTT

>member
-7 FTNWK
+7 FTNWR
-12 QLFRRILAVSLSVA
+12 QLFRRTLAVSLSIA
-26 MLGNMVDL
+26 MFGNMVDL

-49 IVAFDS
+49 IVAFDP

-124 QTTEMSEETDES
+124 QTTEMSEETDEG

-149 EASSETSTPES
+149 EASSEEATPES
-160 SSEETSTQIDSE
+160 SSEETFTQTDSE

-179 DVDQQSQKEEKAEET
+179 DADQQSQQEEKAEET

-219 QLSALAANL
+219 QLSALADNL
-228 LPHKMIVH
+228 FPHKMIVH
-236 AAESNPDT
+236 AAETNPDT
-244 EDETA
+244 EDENATE
-249 AKTEKIK
+249 TEKIK
-256 LTDIKWEIDAGE
+256 LTDIKWEIDASE
-268 SDAEEFNSSKKYNG
+268 SDAEEFNSSKKYSG

-294 DEKGNKLV
+294 DGKGNKLV

-329 EVSINDKTTRYA
+329 EVSINDK
-341 ALEDACDAI
+341 
-350 SEAVNAA
+350 
-357 TDGNLAI
+357 
-364 TLKIL
+364 
-369 QTIKLNSGYNWT
+369 
-381 LNGENKNI
+381 
-389 TMTVDLNGQEIGC
+389 
-402 YYGSVW
+402 
-408 GGSGANALNMHFQN
+408 
-422 IKVIL
+422 
-427 KDTDKSSSNGKLH
+427 
-440 GTFYV
+440 
-445 ENYSNFT
+445 
-452 LDNTYCQVLQI
+452 
-463 GGGTAVL
+463 
-470 EGGECPYLYVGSSK
+470 
-484 TASNE
+484 
-489 NAQCQVKGGT
+489 
-499 YENIVVYGGAE
+499 
-510 LSIEGDATSVQSIKA
+510 
-525 VHYIQSDDSTDK
+525 
-537 DVKATVNLRGGT
+537 
-549 YKTVTTK
+549 
-556 PRNAEDVKDES
+556 
-567 KGYALSN
+567 
-574 MLAPGY
+574 
-580 GFLSQDNEE
+580 
-589 SVDLT
+589 
-594 DKTEI
+594 
-599 TNVKVVPVA
+599 
-608 ITITKQPSIASNKNT
+608 NT

-639 AKSTDKLTYQWY
+639 AKSTDNLTYQWY
-651 QIASAESEDSD
+651 QTTPVKSEDSD

-685 KAGPYNY
+685 KAGTYNY
-692 FCRVSCGNDSVKSN
+692 FCRVSCGDDSVKSN
-706 TVTFTVTQAVAK
+706 TVTFTVIQAVVK
-718 IIETKADGTT
+718 IVETKADGTM

-734 DWADAMEYLS
+734 EWKDAIAYLS
-744 DSYNG
+744 YSSEG
-749 KFEGVEKAEV
+749 EFEGVEKAAV
-759 ILLQDTKCSG
+759 ILLQDTKCSV
-769 ISSVQSIG
+769 SSVNPIG
-777 DFDGQFP
+777 EFDGRFP

-791 EGECHELSGDK
+791 EGECHELSGG
-802 VTVLKAVYE
+802 TVLSAVYD

-821 VEGSIDLSVGATLT
+821 VEGSIALSGGATLT
-835 LDEGT
+835 LDEKT
-840 EVVAEDKRI
+840 EVVAKNKA
-849 DTISVNESKL
+849 DTFEVKGSKL

-864 KVSAGIELINGSTLE
+864 KVSAGIELISGSTLE

-897 AVMEAGAATPVFS
+897 AVLKAGAATPVFS
-910 GNGELSIYCK
+910 GDGGLSIYCK
-920 NGTSDW
+920 NGTADW
-926 SESLKTTGDK
+926 STSLKTTGDK
-936 KIWYPITLPQ
+936 KIWYPITLPE

-952 DGENASVVSA
+952 DGENASVVSV
-962 YKGDTYGLYPNGD
+962 YNGDTYGLYQNGD

-984 GEICSYYLTK
+984 GEICSYYPTK
-994 YGKGTNNANLQ
+994 DGNNNLQ
-1005 KIPDGKITMPAAA
+1005 KISDSKFTMPAAA
-1018 VTLLA
+1018 VTLLE
-1023 HNTDKYGL
+1023 HNTDAYGL

-1042 AYENGHLHVEGLT
+1042 AYANGHLHVEGLT
-1055 GRTYDSYPQILSNI
+1055 ERTYDSYPQILSKV
-1069 TLDTADG
+1069 TLDLKDG
-1076 SKTLTAPIYYSG
+1076 TTKELIKPNYY
-1088 NGNQNLNSP
+1088 NLNGGSH

-1102 DSPLNSDAAEY
+1102 DSPLNSDEAEY
-1113 AVHYKNNAEIYT
+1113 VVHYKNNAEIYT

-1144 GRGNYTGEV
+1144 GRGNYTGEFTV
-1153 TIYFTIGKGKASL
+1153 YFTIGKGTASL
-1166 GDIDVYTGTYNGK
+1166 GDIDVYTGIYNGK
-1179 EQSAWTLLP
+1179 EQSAWKLFP
-1188 LQFDADPYDQ
+1188 LRFEADPYDQ
-1198 YQFTEGLIDNNYIS
+1198 YQFTEGLIDNKYIS
-1212 ACDWSVADRWYE
+1212 ACDWAASYKWYGD
-1224 SGTYKSN
+1224 GTYQSN
-1231 YKVEYSTDDQKTWI
+1231 YKVEYSTDDKKTWI
-1245 TEKEFGSSTENI
+1245 TEKEFGSTYEEG
-1257 YKITDAGKYPF
+1257 YKITDAGEYPF

-1274 GDGLFDTLTSEKC
+1274 ENGLFGTLTSEKY
-1287 IAEIKPRDLEELS
+1287 IAKITPIDLSMLS
-1300 KYYYINVDIPE
+1300 LYGITVNVSK
-1311 GLAAYYTGKPV
+1311 GLVAYYTGKPV
-1322 FPASGYQ
+1322 LPASGYQ
-1329 ITDKSIGN
+1329 ITDSYTKN

-1342 KDTDYTVSGRNN
+1342 KDTDFTVSGLNN
-1354 TNITDAAA
+1354 TDITDDAT
-1362 LIFTGKGNYSGEIQA
+1362 LIFTGKGNYTGEIQA
-1377 DNKFAVKYAFSPAQ
+1377 ENKFAIKYAFSPAQ
-1391 TTASKDYWYQ
+1391 TTASKGYWYN

-1413 NSDTDKIVYTG
+1413 NSDTDKIVYTD
-1424 SIESGISLGSNLT
+1424 SIESGISLGSNLA

-1461 TQTLYIKDEANG
+1461 TQTFYIKDEDNG

-1495 SGNADKYGIQ
+1495 NGNADKYGIQ
-1505 LKENWW
+1505 IKENWW

-1520 KHFYNDETLDIK
+1520 RHFYNDATLEIK

-1538 KAGIDTSGV
+1538 KYGIDTSGV

-1573 LDKLSANESDATIG
+1573 LDQLAAGGTDATVG
-1587 FVEVQANGNSA
+1587 FVEVQANGTSA
-1598 VTVGNLSKDA
+1598 VMVGNLSKDA

-1626 ICTEGIVRDTTILS
+1626 ICTEGIVRDTTIPS
-1640 YVINVPEREYVN
+1640 YAINVPDEEYVN

-1715 EDDGKWAPNFTN
+1715 EDDGKWASNFTN

-1761 QPTEAC
+1761 QPSEAC

-1793 LPWVAKVP
+1793 LPWVAKVS

-1815 ITTPGV
+1815 ITPGV

-1848 ATCQVTFIPDAD
+1848 ATCQVTFIPDAN

-1893 GEDIPQITD
+1893 GEDMPQITD

-1956 TAKYYEKLSDL
+1956 TAKYYENLSDL
-1967 SNPRTEGTLTITKA
+1967 SNPKAEGTLTITKA

-1986 QNEGF
+1986 KDEGF
-1991 TASKTVVYKDPAFS
+1991 TASKTVVFKDSAFS
-2005 LNVSPNSREGKLT
+2005 LNVSPNNREGKLI
-2018 YEVKNSKDTEG
+2018 YKVSDSKDIYG
-2029 RTVDDERILSV
+2029 VRVDDDWILSV
-2040 SDDGKVTVKSP
+2040 SDDGKVIVKSA
-2051 GSAKITIYLPAT
+2051 GSAKITISLPEST
-2063 KNYTAAKPLTVDVTV
+2063 NYTAATSLTVQVTV
-2078 NKKAYTVEP
+2078 NKRAYTVDSI
-2087 VNKKYLYSK
+2087 NKKYLYSR
-2096 ENEDA
+2096 ENEDS

-2108 PKDCGSTNFEASST
+2108 PADCGTVNFDVISTA
-2122 TDSSSFIEL
+2122 DSSSFIEA
-2131 PQYKERKLAYKLA
+2131 PQYKEGKLAYKLA
-2144 MGDIGK
+2144 AGNIGN
-2150 KITITVPL
+2150 TASITVPV
-2158 RTDNYVINGNNT
+2158 TTENYTINNSNS
-2170 LTINLELVEQKPL
+2170 LVFNLELVEQKPL

-2212 VDADTGEGIVGTL
+2212 VDADTEEGIVGTL

-2270 VFTPDPSEQTYRTS
+2270 VFTPDPPEQIYRIS
-2284 AYSREIL
+2284 AYSVEIL
-2291 NGLSKNPGFVIG
+2291 NGLSKNPGIVIG

-2346 ETVILIVKKARPY
+2346 ETVTLTVKKARPY

-2428 YVFTPADTASYETV
+2428 YVFTPADTTSYETV
-2442 SGTFTIAV
+2442 KGTFTITV

-2573 HTALTSRVTKQ
+2573 HTTLTSRVTKQ

-2602 TTTKPIAKIAAKNDS
+2602 TTTKPIAKIAAKNDA

-2629 SDSESSGFMNNVHKD
+2629 SDSESSGSINNVHKD

-2655 SLTSILTPAPIP
+2655 SLTPILTPAPIP

-2751 ITIEFELDNGII
+2751 ITMQFELDNGII

-2882 EAVEEADETIVADTT
+2882 EPVEEADETIVADTT

>member
-7 FTNWK
+7 FINWK
-12 QLFRRILAVSLSVA
+12 QLFRRTLAVSLSVA
-26 MLGNMVDL
+26 MIGSLVDL
-34 STLSVDAQTTEEELT
+34 STLSADAQTTEEELT

-124 QTTEMSEETDES
+124 QTTEMSEETDEG

-149 EASSETSTPES
+149 ETSSEEATPES
-160 SSEETSTQIDSE
+160 SSEETFTQTDSE

-179 DVDQQSQKEEKAEET
+179 DADQQSQQEEKAEET

-318 YGVATLDNELV
+318 YEVVTLEDDLV
-329 EVSINDKTTRYA
+329 EVTINGTATHYSSWDSAMEALQNASKDSNLDKA
-341 ALEDACDAI
+341 KVD
-350 SEAVNAA
+350 
-357 TDGNLAI
+357 
-364 TLKIL
+364 IL
-369 QTIKLNSGYNWT
+369 LI
-381 LNGENKNI
+381 
-389 TMTVDLNGQEIGC
+389 
-402 YYGSVW
+402 
-408 GGSGANALNMHFQN
+408 
-422 IKVIL
+422 
-427 KDTDKSSSNGKLH
+427 KDTTTS
-440 GTFYV
+440 
-445 ENYSNFT
+445 
-452 LDNTYCQVLQI
+452 
-463 GGGTAVL
+463 
-470 EGGECPYLYVGSSK
+470 
-484 TASNE
+484 AS
-489 NAQCQVKGGT
+489 ASIDFK
-499 YENIVVYGGAE
+499 GAE
-510 LSIEGDATSVQSIKA
+510 
-525 VHYIQSDDSTDK
+525 
-537 DVKATVNLRGGT
+537 
-549 YKTVTTK
+549 VTLHS
-556 PRNAEDVKDES
+556 A
-567 KGYALSN
+567 G
-574 MLAPGY
+574 
-580 GFLSQDNEE
+580 EE
-589 SVDLT
+589 P
-594 DKTEI
+594 K
-599 TNVKVVPVA
+599 
-608 ITITKQPSIASNKNT
+608 TITG
-623 VLEHY
+623 
-628 TAEEAPKLTIE
+628 
-639 AKSTDKLTYQWY
+639 
-651 QIASAESEDSD
+651 DS
-662 SATST
+662 
-667 ETAIDKATESTY
+667 
-679 QIPTGL
+679 
-685 KAGPYNY
+685 
-692 FCRVSCGNDSVKSN
+692 
-706 TVTFTVTQAVAK
+706 
-718 IIETKADGTT
+718 
-728 KETYYA
+728 
-734 DWADAMEYLS
+734 
-744 DSYNG
+744 
-749 KFEGVEKAEV
+749 
-759 ILLQDTKCSG
+759 
-769 ISSVQSIG
+769 
-777 DFDGQFP
+777 
-784 KEVIIRS
+784 
-791 EGECHELSGDK
+791 
-802 VTVLKAVYE
+802 
-811 TTHVYMKNIK
+811 
-821 VEGSIDLSVGATLT
+821 
-835 LDEGT
+835 
-840 EVVAEDKRI
+840 
-849 DTISVNESKL
+849 
-859 IIGDA
+859 
-864 KVSAGIELINGSTLE
+864 
-879 VKSGALDE
+879 SGALLDISNAE
-887 QIKVTNTGNT
+887 NLTIQDIKVTNNTGSVIKVSNAKLSMNANIDIAARNT
-897 AVMEAGAATPVFS
+897 EDGAVSLQNNTTLYLN
-910 GNGELSIYCK
+910 GNGSINGKSGKDIAVNESDNKIVIGAEIGKNYCVTITEKGEVDVFHKGNRSVSLYGKRNYKLWLKPDLPEGVSFEEAIPMDK
-920 NGTSDW
+920 NTDSAT
-926 SESLKTTGDK
+926 EFEGDK
-936 KIWYPITLPQ
+936 YILRDAKITVNNVICAYQ
-946 GVTLPA
+946 
-952 DGENASVVSA
+952 DSNNSV
-962 YKGDTYGLYPNGD
+962 
-975 TTDHSINVP
+975 
-984 GEICSYYLTK
+984 
-994 YGKGTNNANLQ
+994 Q
-1005 KIPDGKITMPAAA
+1005 KIENNEFTYTGYKLLTHNPDA
-1018 VTLLA
+1018 
-1023 HNTDKYGL
+1023 YGL

-1042 AYENGHLHVEGLT
+1042 AYANGHLHVEGLT
-1055 GRTYDSYPQILSNI
+1055 GRTYDSYPQILSYI

-1076 SKTLTAPIYYSG
+1076 SAVLTSPSYYSETG
-1088 NGNQNLNSP
+1088 KPFLNSP

-1102 DSPLNSDAAEY
+1102 DNPLNSDEADFVE
-1113 AVHYKNNAEIYT
+1113 HYKNNAEIYT
-1125 LTQGEAGFD
+1125 LIQGEAGFD

-1144 GRGNYTGEV
+1144 GRGNYTGEFTV
-1153 TIYFTIGKGKASL
+1153 YFTIGKGTARL
-1166 GDIDVYTGTYNGK
+1166 GDINVHTGSYNGL
-1179 EQSAWTLLP
+1179 EQSAWEVIP
-1188 LQFDADPYDQ
+1188 LQFEADPYDR
-1198 YQFTEGLIDNNYIS
+1198 YQFTGLNDGKYIPVCLVTGS
-1212 ACDWSVADRWYE
+1212 YKWYGD
-1224 SGTYKSN
+1224 GTYKSN
-1231 YKVEYSTDDQKTWI
+1231 YKVEYSTDDKKTWI
-1245 TEKEFGSSTENI
+1245 TEKEFGSTYEEG
-1257 YKITDAGKYPF
+1257 YKITDAGEYPF

-1274 GDGLFDTLTSEKC
+1274 ENGLFGTLTSEKY
-1287 IAEIKPRDLEELS
+1287 IAKITPIDLSMLS
-1300 KYYYINVDIPE
+1300 LYGITVNVSE
-1311 GLAAYYTGKPV
+1311 GLVAYYTGKPV
-1322 FPASGYQ
+1322 LPASGYQ
-1329 ITDKSIGN
+1329 ITDSYTKN

-1342 KDTDYTVSGRNN
+1342 KDTDFTVSGLNN
-1354 TNITDAAA
+1354 TDITDDAT

-1377 DNKFAVKYAFSPAQ
+1377 DNRFAIKYAFSPAQ
-1391 TTASKDYWYQ
+1391 TTASKDYWYN
-1401 GDVSVNLSDSDN
+1401 GDVSVNFSDSDN
-1413 NSDTDKIVYTG
+1413 NSDTGRIVYAG
-1424 SIESGISLGSNLT
+1424 STESGVSLSSNRA

-1461 TQTLYIKDEANG
+1461 TQTFYIKDEDNG

-1495 SGNADKYGIQ
+1495 NGNADKYGIQ
-1505 LKENWW
+1505 IKENWW

-1520 KHFYNDETLDIK
+1520 RHFYNDATLEIK

-1538 KAGIDTSGV
+1538 KYGIDTSGV

-1573 LDKLSANESDATIG
+1573 LDQLAAGGTDATVG
-1587 FVEVQANGNSA
+1587 FVEVQANGTSA
-1598 VTVGNLSKDA
+1598 VMVGNLSKDA

-1626 ICTEGIVRDTTILS
+1626 ICTEGIVRDTTIPS
-1640 YVINVPEREYVN
+1640 YAINVPDEEYVN

-1761 QPTEAC
+1761 QPSEAC

-1793 LPWVAKVP
+1793 LPWVAKVS

-1815 ITTPGV
+1815 ITPGV

-1848 ATCQVTFIPDAD
+1848 ATCQVTFIPDAN

-1869 IFRVRPVIRKR
+1869 IFRVRPVIQKR

-1887 DMTVGY
+1887 DMTMGY

-1926 TLSLRTLATK
+1926 TLSLRTLATR

-1956 TAKYYEKLSDL
+1956 TAKYYENLSDL
-1967 SNPRTEGTLTITKA
+1967 ANSKAEGTLTITKA

-1991 TASKTVVYKDPAFS
+1991 TASKTVTFKDSAFS
-2005 LNVSPNSREGKLT
+2005 LNVSPNNREGKLI
-2018 YEVKNSKDTEG
+2018 YKVSDSKDING
-2029 RTVDDERILSV
+2029 VSVDDDRILSV
-2040 SDDGKVTVKSP
+2040 SDDGKVTVKSA
-2051 GSAKITIYLPAT
+2051 GSAKITISLPEST
-2063 KNYTAAKPLTVDVTV
+2063 NYTAATSLTVEVTV
-2078 NKKAYTVEP
+2078 NKRAYTVDSI
-2087 VNKKYLYSK
+2087 NKKYLYSR
-2096 ENEDA
+2096 ENEDS

-2108 PKDCGSTNFEASST
+2108 PADCGTVNFDVIST
-2122 TDSSSFIEL
+2122 TDSSSFIEA
-2131 PQYKERKLAYKLA
+2131 PQYKEGKLAYKLA
-2144 MGDIGK
+2144 AGNIGNTA
-2150 KITITVPL
+2150 TITVPV
-2158 RTDNYVINGNNT
+2158 TTENYTINNGNS
-2170 LTINLELVEQKPL
+2170 LIFNLELVEQKPL

-2270 VFTPDPSEQTYRTS
+2270 VFTPDPPEQIYRIS
-2284 AYSREIL
+2284 AYSVEIL
-2291 NGLSKNPGFVIG
+2291 NGLSKNPGMVIG
-2303 VDNQQIGGIWKW
+2303 VDDQQLGGIWKW

-2346 ETVILIVKKARPY
+2346 ETVTLTVKKARPY

-2461 SKMQVDF
+2461 SKIKVDF

-2532 TERRGEVKA
+2532 TERRGEIKA
-2541 TCIAA
+2541 TCIAV

-2558 EKLMESTETAKDSTN
+2558 EKLMESTETAKDSMN
-2573 HTALTSRVTKQ
+2573 HAALTSRVTKQ

-2602 TTTKPIAKIAAKNDS
+2602 TATKPIAKIAAKNDS

-2629 SDSESSGFMNNVHKD
+2629 NDSESSGFMNNVHKD

-2655 SLTSILTPAPIP
+2655 SLTPILTPAPIP

-2722 CAEGGTIVV
+2722 CAKGGTIVV

-2751 ITIEFELDNGII
+2751 ITMQFELDNGII

-2882 EAVEEADETIVADTT
+2882 EPVEEADETIVADTT

>member
-7 FTNWK
+7 FTNWR
-12 QLFRRILAVSLSVA
+12 QLFRRTLAVSLSIA
-26 MLGNMVDL
+26 MFGNMVDL

-88 TVEKDDKEAETE
+88 TVDKDNKESETESIEETTEMTEAETE
-100 STEETTEAMESTET
+100 STETEST
-114 ETESTETSTE
+114 ETESTESSTSTE

-136 SSTETEA
+136 SSSETEA
-143 STQTSE
+143 PTQTSE
-149 EASSETSTPES
+149 EASSDTSTPES
-160 SSEETSTQIDSE
+160 GSEETSTQTDS
-172 EVQKADE
+172 
-179 DVDQQSQKEEKAEET
+179 
-194 PEVQQLEDN
+194 
-203 AGENEE
+203 EE
-209 ARNSGSLLGI
+209 ARNSGSLLGM
-219 QLSALAANL
+219 QLSALAYNL

-244 EDETA
+244 EAETA
-249 AKTEKIK
+249 TETEKIK
-256 LTDIKWEIDAGE
+256 LTDIKWEIDADE

-318 YGVATLDNELV
+318 YGVVTLEDDLV
-329 EVSINDKTTRYA
+329 EVTINGTAANYSSWDSAMEALQQASGDGKLNHAKVDILLIQDATTSVSASINFKDAEVTLHSAGEEQKT
-341 ALEDACDAI
+341 
-350 SEAVNAA
+350 
-357 TDGNLAI
+357 I
-364 TLKIL
+364 T
-369 QTIKLNSGYNWT
+369 G
-381 LNGENKNI
+381 
-389 TMTVDLNGQEIGC
+389 
-402 YYGSVW
+402 
-408 GGSGANALNMHFQN
+408 
-422 IKVIL
+422 
-427 KDTDKSSSNGKLH
+427 SSSTALLDISNAK
-440 GTFYV
+440 
-445 ENYSNFT
+445 NFT
-452 LDNTYCQVLQI
+452 
-463 GGGTAVL
+463 
-470 EGGECPYLYVGSSK
+470 
-484 TASNE
+484 
-489 NAQCQVKGGT
+489 
-499 YENIVVYGGAE
+499 
-510 LSIEGDATSVQSIKA
+510 
-525 VHYIQSDDSTDK
+525 IQD
-537 DVKATVNLRGGT
+537 
-549 YKTVTTK
+549 
-556 PRNAEDVKDES
+556 
-567 KGYALSN
+567 
-574 MLAPGY
+574 
-580 GFLSQDNEE
+580 
-589 SVDLT
+589 
-594 DKTEI
+594 
-599 TNVKVVPVA
+599 
-608 ITITKQPSIASNKNT
+608 
-623 VLEHY
+623 
-628 TAEEAPKLTIE
+628 
-639 AKSTDKLTYQWY
+639 
-651 QIASAESEDSD
+651 
-662 SATST
+662 
-667 ETAIDKATESTY
+667 
-679 QIPTGL
+679 
-685 KAGPYNY
+685 
-692 FCRVSCGNDSVKSN
+692 
-706 TVTFTVTQAVAK
+706 
-718 IIETKADGTT
+718 
-728 KETYYA
+728 
-734 DWADAMEYLS
+734 
-744 DSYNG
+744 
-749 KFEGVEKAEV
+749 
-759 ILLQDTKCSG
+759 
-769 ISSVQSIG
+769 
-777 DFDGQFP
+777 
-784 KEVIIRS
+784 
-791 EGECHELSGDK
+791 
-802 VTVLKAVYE
+802 
-811 TTHVYMKNIK
+811 
-821 VEGSIDLSVGATLT
+821 
-835 LDEGT
+835 
-840 EVVAEDKRI
+840 
-849 DTISVNESKL
+849 
-859 IIGDA
+859 
-864 KVSAGIELINGSTLE
+864 
-879 VKSGALDE
+879 
-887 QIKVTNTGNT
+887 IKVTNDTGSVIKVSDAKLCTNANIAIEASNAEDGAVNLQNNTTLYLNGNGNFSGKNHSIVVDGSGNKIIVGTEINKSYSVNITGQGNVDVFQKGNISVALYGERNYNIWLKPDLPEGVSFEEAIPMDKNT
-897 AVMEAGAATPVFS
+897 ASSVEF
-910 GNGELSIYCK
+910 E
-920 NGTSDW
+920 
-926 SESLKTTGDK
+926 GDK
-936 KIWYPITLPQ
+936 YILCDAEIT
-946 GVTLPA
+946 VNT
-952 DGENASVVSA
+952 VICA
-962 YKGDTYGLYPNGD
+962 YQDTIY
-975 TTDHSINVP
+975 SQV
-984 GEICSYYLTK
+984 
-994 YGKGTNNANLQ
+994 Q
-1005 KIPDGKITMPAAA
+1005 KIENNKLKYSGGCKLFTHNPDA
-1018 VTLLA
+1018 
-1023 HNTDKYGL
+1023 YGV
-1031 CANCGKTDLAK
+1031 CAYCGTTDLAK
-1042 AYENGHLHVEGLT
+1042 AYANGHLHVEGLT
-1055 GRTYDSYPQILSNI
+1055 GRTYDSYPQILSYI

-1076 SKTLTAPIYYSG
+1076 TTKELVKPIYYDLQGASY
-1088 NGNQNLNSP
+1088 LNSP

-1102 DSPLNSDAAEY
+1102 DNPLNSDEADFVE
-1113 AVHYKNNAEIYT
+1113 HYKNNAEIYT
-1125 LTQGEAGFD
+1125 LIQGEAGFD

-1144 GRGNYTGEV
+1144 GRGNYTGEFTV
-1153 TIYFTIGKGKASL
+1153 YFTIGKGTARL
-1166 GDIDVYTGTYNGK
+1166 GDINVHTGSYNGL
-1179 EQSAWTLLP
+1179 EQSAWEVIP
-1188 LQFDADPYDQ
+1188 LQFEADPYDR
-1198 YQFTEGLIDNNYIS
+1198 YQFTGLNDGKYIPVCLVTGS
-1212 ACDWSVADRWYE
+1212 YKWYGD
-1224 SGTYKSN
+1224 GTYKSN
-1231 YKVEYSTDDQKTWI
+1231 YKVEYSTDDKKTWI
-1245 TEKEFGSSTENI
+1245 TEKEFGSTYEEG
-1257 YKITDAGKYPF
+1257 YKITDAGEYPF

-1274 GDGLFDTLTSEKC
+1274 ENGLFGTLTSEKY
-1287 IAEIKPRDLEELS
+1287 IAKITPIDLSMLS
-1300 KYYYINVDIPE
+1300 LYGITVNVSE
-1311 GLAAYYTGKPV
+1311 GLVAYYTGKPV
-1322 FPASGYQ
+1322 LPASGYQ
-1329 ITDKSIGN
+1329 ITDSYTKN

-1342 KDTDYTVSGRNN
+1342 KDTDFTVSGLNN
-1354 TNITDAAA
+1354 TDITDDAT
-1362 LIFTGKGNYSGEIQA
+1362 LIFTGKGNYTGEIQA
-1377 DNKFAVKYAFSPAQ
+1377 EKKFAIKYAFSPAQ
-1391 TTASKDYWYQ
+1391 TTASKDYWYN
-1401 GDVSVNLSDSDN
+1401 GDVSVNFSDSDN
-1413 NSDTDKIVYTG
+1413 NSDTGRIVYAG
-1424 SIESGISLGSNLT
+1424 STESGVSLSSNRA

-1495 SGNADKYGIQ
+1495 NGNADKYGIQ
-1505 LKENWW
+1505 IKENWW

-1520 KHFYNDETLDIK
+1520 RHFYNDATLEIK

-1538 KAGIDTSGV
+1538 KYGIDTSGV

-1573 LDKLSANESDATIG
+1573 LDRLAAGGTDATVG
-1587 FVEVQANGNSA
+1587 FVEVQANGTSA
-1598 VTVGNLSKDA
+1598 VMVGNLSKDA

-1626 ICTEGIVRDTTILS
+1626 ICTEGIVRDTTIPS
-1640 YVINVPEREYVN
+1640 YAINVPDEEYVN

-1697 LAVSSSYEN
+1697 IAVSSSYEN

-1761 QPTEAC
+1761 QPSEAC

-1793 LPWVAKVP
+1793 LPWVAKVS

-1815 ITTPGV
+1815 ITPGV

-1860 LYPNQFENH
+1860 LYPNQFKNH
-1869 IFRVRPVIRKR
+1869 IFRVRPVIQKR

-1887 DMTVGY
+1887 DMTMGY

-1956 TAKYYEKLSDL
+1956 TAKYYENLSDL
-1967 SNPRTEGTLTITKA
+1967 ANSKAEGTLTITKA

-1991 TASKTVVYKDPAFS
+1991 TASKTVTFKDSAFS
-2005 LNVSPNSREGKLT
+2005 LNVSPNNREGKLI
-2018 YEVKNSKDTEG
+2018 YKVSDSKDING
-2029 RTVDDERILSV
+2029 VSVDDDRILSV
-2040 SDDGKVTVKSP
+2040 SDDGKVTVKSA
-2051 GSAKITIYLPAT
+2051 GSAKITISLPEST
-2063 KNYTAAKPLTVDVTV
+2063 NYTAATSLTVEVTV
-2078 NKKAYTVEP
+2078 NKRAYTVDSI
-2087 VNKKYLYSK
+2087 NKKYLYSR
-2096 ENEDA
+2096 ENEDS

-2108 PKDCGSTNFEASST
+2108 PADCGTVNFDVIST
-2122 TDSSSFIEL
+2122 TDSSSFIEA
-2131 PQYKERKLAYKLA
+2131 PQYKEGKLAYKLA
-2144 MGDIGK
+2144 AGNIGNTA
-2150 KITITVPL
+2150 TITVPV
-2158 RTDNYVINGNNT
+2158 TTENYTINNGNS
-2170 LTINLELVEQKPL
+2170 LIFNLELVEQKPL

-2231 YKLEVGERLAEWIFT
+2231 YKLEVGQRLAEWTFI

-2270 VFTPDPSEQTYRTS
+2270 VFTPDPPEQIYRIS
-2284 AYSREIL
+2284 AYSVEIL
-2291 NGLSKNPGFVIG
+2291 NGLSKNPGIVIG
-2303 VDNQQIGGIWKW
+2303 VDDQQLGGIWKW

-2346 ETVILIVKKARPY
+2346 ETVTLTVKKARPY

-2461 SKMQVDF
+2461 SKIKVDF

-2532 TERRGEVKA
+2532 TERRGEIKA
-2541 TCIAA
+2541 TCIAV

-2558 EKLMESTETAKDSTN
+2558 EKLMESTETAKDSMN
-2573 HTALTSRVTKQ
+2573 HAALTSRVTKQ

-2602 TTTKPIAKIAAKNDS
+2602 TATKPIAKIAAKNDS

-2629 SDSESSGFMNNVHKD
+2629 NDSESSGFMNNVHKD

-2655 SLTSILTPAPIP
+2655 SLTPILTPAPIP

-2751 ITIEFELDNGII
+2751 ITMQFELDNGII

-2814 DGAFG
+2814 DRAFG

-2882 EAVEEADETIVADTT
+2882 EPVEEADETIVADTT